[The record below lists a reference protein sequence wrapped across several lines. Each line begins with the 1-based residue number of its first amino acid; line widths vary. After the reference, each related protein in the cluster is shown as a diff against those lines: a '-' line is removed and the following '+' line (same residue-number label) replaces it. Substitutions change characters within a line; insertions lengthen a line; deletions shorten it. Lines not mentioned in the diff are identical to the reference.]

1 MTEEQRNAIRQRLEG
16 MNGNI
21 QPEYQPRE
29 PEENDKGILD
39 TMIDGV
45 KDAAEWVAD
54 SAVGQFVKNAATE
67 AYEDTRDVLMAKSWD
82 EAHEAYNRHDLT
94 ANINAVANDNN
105 SFFQPVAQA
114 IQQSS
119 TAADYFFSETG
130 KLSQA
135 RTVEQELG
143 IPVAVTMADSES
155 WKKANAMYQENLE
168 YKKLAEEN
176 GQQWSIDDFYSRYPV
191 VKEVAEA
198 DPAAGALILKDA
210 PKIRREL
217 DIIDG
222 FSQYLSM
229 GNKQL
234 ELNNLRFKSHG
245 GNLSENDKQRMQ
257 DLEKQLDIEQK
268 LYDVKF
274 RDNPI
279 LYALSTVGQ
288 SLPEMGQSIYAGMED
303 AGAWWAAGTW
313 AGAGVGSALGPGGAA
328 AGAVAGGA
336 AGGIIGTVKGVAK
349 AVATSEA
356 RREVLRQVAMES
368 AAKATAPQL
377 MKAGMQFGAF
387 RGMVAPEIGDR
398 YDEYKK
404 LRDSKGN
411 PLLSDDEA
419 WGNAI
424 LGGSANAA
432 LEVVPTFGVLGKLAT
447 PGKQSARVF
456 EDIIAGHTAKTQL
469 ASHMGDSFRKFMG
482 GTLKVGATESFEE
495 ATQQI
500 SDDIIMNN
508 IKNDNGGR
516 AYSEKYGV
524 LYDEGKALT
533 AKEIL
538 GNAIDAAVVAIPSSL
553 IFGMAGSIGS
563 GAASTGRYAARQRHL
578 SQIEANNGAM
588 ARHTYTGTIM
598 AQELQEAVHDS
609 DLQQTAPDVQKK
621 LIHDKAAGTG
631 FEVMY
636 IDTEMAMQKENGKE
650 DLAQVAKA
658 AGIDEEALQTA
669 VETKGTLAV
678 PLECFAQSEASSEI
692 LDAASFN
699 VEADSMARMRE
710 NAKHTLETMKANA
723 EKLVEQQINLVK
735 TIPQELYPE
744 DTPEAQVYRD
754 LVEAAIVTDM
764 ENPARGLKQLIQQ
777 AEAEKLAILQ
787 PALNFLNDTHGQ
799 GVSIIDTGDGRGIR
813 VSENAKWYQD
823 FYREHKRKPTKQEL
837 MDIASDM
844 VSGKSNIEYF
854 TVTDE
859 HMAAEADKVSADLSA
874 VNDRLEALNSV
885 KDKVQQINST
895 EMKIAESMSPEAYK
909 VYRNYMTMLGNA
921 PGTASRAARVNA
933 VLLAHMAERLAE
945 NTRRATGNQ
954 EYTAVDA
961 AKKIEL
967 QLGGAYN
974 SGSNMNQAM
983 FDVSKVGVSS
993 LKEFADKVKEVE
1005 SEGKAPSKVMWVDN
1019 STGVVYPGAQL
1030 KHAITKHELTEDDLA
1045 NIQSGINKLTD
1056 VYKSKQHEGMFH
1068 GQPIFGKCYT
1078 NGELYF
1084 VCLEM
1089 RSGGEAVFLT
1099 ASKTNESLFE
1109 TYKKEHGSERLCS
1122 QGEPVPDSNHALS
1135 IPNIQELLGIVKNGN
1150 TLNQMAGEHAKTAAL
1165 DKLEQAKAMAE
1176 DSSSEEIY
1184 KATGWFKG
1192 QDGKWRFEIPD
1203 NLEAITLDKLLND
1216 KRAKLGEIYDNPQ
1229 LFEAYPDLK
1238 DVPVR
1243 IEEIEKGFN
1252 GFAYA
1257 DAITISAS
1265 LKNDNEAKSILVHE
1279 IQHLIQKREGFA
1291 RGGGPKTAREQIR
1304 EEQRILDR
1312 QFGSFAEDEKA
1323 YLVYQDMWMDA
1334 TLIEFDDKKA
1344 ARASAEIEKLEK
1356 RISKERRAEIQEI
1369 KARRTALK
1377 NALTEGGDGVDLY
1390 WRLAGEQEA
1399 RYIESRAAQ
1408 NSENV
1413 KEYKKQQRKA
1423 DEYKQKYNKAFSD
1436 ASSEV
1441 QALLSK
1447 LDSISIGEKAD
1458 DKVWDT
1464 IDKLENE
1471 INERPGGK
1479 EALEAYQ
1486 AWTWERDTAR
1496 ECYQKIEEGR
1506 YMPSPHGI
1514 DAIVIFGNMAIPANA
1529 TVEASTQNTLHG
1541 DEQEVQRQ
1549 IRAKEEL
1556 LNSEPVVE
1564 ITENILAGKDKA
1576 ELKKYFRKMY
1586 QHTEAGAKYPQPT
1599 VVYTKYGEPVCI
1611 TVNGTYKEMVRH
1623 SADKRVIMLM
1633 PYLKQI
1639 LENSTLMF
1647 SEKPLTGRIK
1657 KLNSV
1662 TNGYS
1667 HYACKVSI
1675 DGENVL
1681 VRAVIRRST
1690 NGDYCY
1696 DINIDNYQQEKKDS
1710 SQPGWPDHNSGAVM
1724 KNPSK
1729 SASIISDWIGK
1740 VNSHNLSVIS
1750 GNKGSVKQNETFNQ
1764 TAWHG
1769 SPYNFDSFDLGAVGN
1784 GSGANMHGW
1793 GLYFAGNKKEIKAY
1807 RKLLG
1812 KKGFGYKVDIPESD
1826 SMMDENTVFKKMPSK
1841 IQQAVTIVYNSF
1853 SDEQKRIFAEKML
1866 GNLSASKDEVALN
1879 QSLLDYKACVRF
1891 FDVAINKTKIPAFRL
1906 RASKRSM
1913 LRFGYTEEQV
1923 ERMISDADYAQAEKA
1938 QFEASNAKD
1947 VDSKQ
1952 NKLEL
1957 MKQEREIE
1965 NTKALKNVMSVLA
1978 ESNSVRFV
1986 GSQIYNALTAALDN
2000 DIKNTSLALKNAGV
2014 EGISYKGEEGRCYV
2028 VFDDKAVSIIEKF
2041 NQEIKGQTG
2050 TTANGQYIVSLFEKA
2065 DESTFMHEMAHVYL
2079 LELEK
2084 LAELDDQCRA
2094 DLNTI
2099 MEWAN
2104 YHEGDEK
2111 KFKGSPFAKEFRQM
2125 ANNMLAAEQ
2134 AGDYDTVNKI
2144 RRQWAHERFA
2154 RGFEMYLQHGT
2165 APSRGLQSVFRR
2177 FKQFLSA
2184 IYIAFTGEGV
2194 RANAKVERVMARMLA
2209 SDEEIEAMALDDRY
2223 KDIAKAGGEKLL
2235 NETQQETYARWYQE
2249 AKEEAKEKLMK
2260 VMMKDLD
2267 EEHQRKYQ
2275 EALEHEREETRK
2287 NLEALPLYI
2296 AQKVAKETGNDNAVV
2311 EIGLY
2316 PTVEAYHAELA
2327 EYGSLEDTLENYM
2340 KEFAEEMDKKILQEH
2355 VSEEQLS
2362 KMMEQTVYHKKLMA
2376 FEAEALR
2383 EKEKA
2388 ANKINAKAKEA
2399 MDQVNAAV
2407 NNLPDDIDIT
2417 AEKDNKEVKKLLQA
2431 INKLRFS
2438 TRWTAKELGDIEG
2451 LAKQATKADVEKA
2464 LKEFSKEAT
2473 AWKRNLKT
2481 LEEAFKGR
2489 MQIIKKTTRSMLH
2502 NQPIS
2507 ESCDYGRYVASEKRA
2522 AEMMHKMVRAGRW
2535 DVAMIQQEARFTSA
2549 ALAEAA
2555 EKNREKVNKI
2565 LAKVAKQLT
2574 AKSVRIPVEHRYWI
2588 QKIAFDMKLDK
2599 NWQKDIGRPTSEN
2612 GRIVRKEPVRPEDC
2626 RQLAEIF
2633 AELKNSLDVQ
2643 EDMLGALDVIYQP
2656 GFTDYRALT
2665 AKQFEACIDI
2675 ISVLY
2680 KTGKNKFQLKSFDG
2694 KLISDV
2700 LNDIRLDINE
2710 QGDVINLPHVIQ
2722 NKVNDNIGGLGYND
2736 YFAKI
2741 PGIGPTLSQYGS
2753 KYLVAHMKPEEMI
2766 RLLGPVAHKYLYG
2779 LYDRAAGENGRRT
2792 AEATQ
2797 KLQEIMSVYSR
2808 KEKQNFSKQQ
2818 YKLRIGKKEETFS
2831 KENIIC
2837 MALNM
2842 GNDVNFI
2849 RLYKGLDVMGNVLQ
2863 GFVERNM
2870 TKKDWEV
2877 VQAIWDLIGSYWPET
2892 VKVEEELN
2900 GVTLER
2906 VKPTPFTVMCDGQ
2919 PIKMRGGYYPIAYNP
2934 MKSPKAEQQAMDAVT
2949 QRNMSGAQ
2957 VLGTGRGFTKSRS
2970 DTQNIERPLLLQF
2983 NVIPTH
2989 LQNVIQNITFRI
3001 AARDAYRLTHAQG
3014 FEDLVRGTLGDDALR
3029 AIDQWVVDCWRTMP
3043 TDNDLGSS
3051 IFSSAIGFLRRN
3063 AAINIMGWR
3072 WWPVI
3077 ENVTNI
3083 FPMMDRIGAAET
3095 VTAIGDYMKHRKE
3108 NDKLLLKSIFMTNR
3122 INSMDRDIGA
3132 TPGIFKAGYVTTDW
3146 LKEHAYTALAFTDLM
3161 FSKPLWCKAYKDNFA
3176 SRYQEVLR
3184 EEKEAKADLE
3194 AAQEAVKE
3202 YRIQI
3207 SESNK
3212 EIYILQQR
3220 LTEGSP
3226 YEQEA
3231 GPGTVQEINEIRKRI
3246 AELQIELEPL
3256 KKSLFKAT
3264 CEVER
3269 LSERPFKSQ
3278 SDIIKEA
3285 EHRAIQDADA
3295 VVRNVFGSGQTKDLA
3310 SVQKGGEFLKLFTAF
3325 YSFFSTQMNAILA
3338 AYYKGK
3344 FAKQDIA
3351 GGQNYKR
3358 WMPFAKAVFYRIVLT
3373 SAMATLLKM
3382 VILGDGSDD
3391 DHKYRKVKDDEGND
3405 IKEEIPL
3412 IERFFVQLA
3421 KNTVSTASGSFVG
3434 LRDIVSL
3441 YNNLVFEGTDF
3452 GRGASIGSISVG
3464 VIDKLTNT
3472 FKLVTQQEEKNARID
3487 EQEAKRQAKY
3497 DKMTPEAKKKFDE
3510 KRQYMKPAHRI
3521 TWADIAKGV
3530 AQTVTAA
3537 SAAKTGITDTMANAA
3552 MTTLQYMAD
3561 GDGRYDKTLSNIV
3574 WSAIWNKKPVE
3585 REIPQEPVKPKKKK
3599 KGADKK

>member
-744 DTPEAQVYRD
+744 DTQEAQVYRD

-983 FDVSKVGVSS
+983 FDVSKRGVSS
-993 LKEFADKVKEVE
+993 LNGFADKLAVLVKQGTE
-1005 SEGKAPSKVMWVDN
+1005 ASKVMWIDKSVN
-1019 STGVVYPGAQL
+1019 VIYPGAQL
-1030 KHAITKHELTEDDLA
+1030 NHAITKHNLTEDDLA
-1045 NIQSGINKLTD
+1045 NIQSGINTLTD
-1056 VYKSKQHEGMFH
+1056 VYTSQQKVGIFM
-1068 GQPIFGKCYT
+1068 GQPVFGKT
-1078 NGELYF
+1078 AVNGIEYYI
-1084 VCLEM
+1084 CLEF
-1089 RSGGEAVFLT
+1089 SPNGDVYFLT
-1099 ASKTNESLFE
+1099 ASKTNDKMYDE
-1109 TYKKEHGSERLCS
+1109 YKKEHGSERLCS
-1122 QGEPVPDSNHALS
+1122 QSEPVPHSNHALS

-1150 TLNQMAGEHAKTAAL
+1150 TLNQMAGENAKTAAL

-1192 QDGKWRFEIPD
+1192 QDGK
-1203 NLEAITLDKLLND
+1203 
-1216 KRAKLGEIYDNPQ
+1216 
-1229 LFEAYPDLK
+1229 
-1238 DVPVR
+1238 
-1243 IEEIEKGFN
+1243 
-1252 GFAYA
+1252 
-1257 DAITISAS
+1257 
-1265 LKNDNEAKSILVHE
+1265 
-1279 IQHLIQKREGFA
+1279 
-1291 RGGGPKTAREQIR
+1291 
-1304 EEQRILDR
+1304 
-1312 QFGSFAEDEKA
+1312 
-1323 YLVYQDMWMDA
+1323 
-1334 TLIEFDDKKA
+1334 
-1344 ARASAEIEKLEK
+1344 
-1356 RISKERRAEIQEI
+1356 
-1369 KARRTALK
+1369 
-1377 NALTEGGDGVDLY
+1377 
-1390 WRLAGEQEA
+1390 
-1399 RYIESRAAQ
+1399 
-1408 NSENV
+1408 
-1413 KEYKKQQRKA
+1413 
-1423 DEYKQKYNKAFSD
+1423 
-1436 ASSEV
+1436 
-1441 QALLSK
+1441 
-1447 LDSISIGEKAD
+1447 
-1458 DKVWDT
+1458 
-1464 IDKLENE
+1464 
-1471 INERPGGK
+1471 
-1479 EALEAYQ
+1479 
-1486 AWTWERDTAR
+1486 
-1496 ECYQKIEEGR
+1496 
-1506 YMPSPHGI
+1506 
-1514 DAIVIFGNMAIPANA
+1514 MAIPANA
-1529 TVEASTQNTLHG
+1529 TVKASVQNTLHG

-1576 ELKKYFRKMY
+1576 ELKKYFREMY

-1729 SASIISDWIGK
+1729 SASIISDWIEK
-1740 VNSHNLSVIS
+1740 VNSHNLSILS
-1750 GNKGSVKQNETFNQ
+1750 GNGESVKKNEIFNQ

-1793 GLYFAGNKKEIKAY
+1793 GLYFAGNKKEIQAY
-1807 RKLLG
+1807 RKILG
-1812 KKGFGYKVDIPESD
+1812 KKGFGYKVDIPELD

-1853 SDEQKRIFAEKML
+1853 SDEQKRIFAEKIL

-1879 QSLLDYKACVRF
+1879 QSILDYKACVRF

-2431 INKLRFS
+2431 INKLRFA

-3132 TPGIFKAGYVTTDW
+3132 TPGIFKAGYVATDW

-3412 IERFFVQLA
+3412 MERFFVQLA

-3521 TWADIAKGV
+3521 TWADIAKGF

>member
-16 MNGNI
+16 MSGNI

-45 KDAAEWVAD
+45 KEAAEWVAD

-387 RGMVAPEIGDR
+387 RGMAAPEIGDR

-469 ASHMGDSFRKFMG
+469 ASHMGDSFKKFMG

-744 DTPEAQVYRD
+744 DTQEAQVYRD

-967 QLGGAYN
+967 QLGGAYSSN
-974 SGSNMNQAM
+974 SNMNQAM
-983 FDVSKVGVSS
+983 FDVSKRGVSS
-993 LKEFADKVKEVE
+993 LNGFADKLAVLVKQGTE
-1005 SEGKAPSKVMWVDN
+1005 ASKVMWIDKSVN
-1019 STGVVYPGAQL
+1019 VIYPGAQL
-1030 KHAITKHELTEDDLA
+1030 NHAITKHNLTEDDLA
-1045 NIQSGINKLTD
+1045 NIQSGINTLTD
-1056 VYKSKQHEGMFH
+1056 VYTSQQKVGIFM
-1068 GQPIFGKCYT
+1068 GQPVFGKT
-1078 NGELYF
+1078 AVNGIEYYI
-1084 VCLEM
+1084 CLEF
-1089 RSGGEAVFLT
+1089 SPNGDVYFLT
-1099 ASKTNESLFE
+1099 ASKTNDKMYDE
-1109 TYKKEHGSERLCS
+1109 YKKEHGSERLCS
-1122 QGEPVPDSNHALS
+1122 QSEPVPHSNHALS

-1165 DKLEQAKAMAE
+1165 DKLEHAKAMVE
-1176 DSSSEEIY
+1176 DGRTPEDIY

-1243 IEEIEKGFN
+1243 IEEIENGFN

-1312 QFGSFAEDEKA
+1312 QFGSFSEDEKA

-1529 TVEASTQNTLHG
+1529 Q
-1541 DEQEVQRQ
+1541 
-1549 IRAKEEL
+1549 
-1556 LNSEPVVE
+1556 SE
-1564 ITENILAGKDKA
+1564 I
-1576 ELKKYFRKMY
+1576 
-1586 QHTEAGAKYPQPT
+1586 
-1599 VVYTKYGEPVCI
+1599 
-1611 TVNGTYKEMVRH
+1611 
-1623 SADKRVIMLM
+1623 
-1633 PYLKQI
+1633 
-1639 LENSTLMF
+1639 
-1647 SEKPLTGRIK
+1647 
-1657 KLNSV
+1657 
-1662 TNGYS
+1662 
-1667 HYACKVSI
+1667 
-1675 DGENVL
+1675 
-1681 VRAVIRRST
+1681 
-1690 NGDYCY
+1690 
-1696 DINIDNYQQEKKDS
+1696 
-1710 SQPGWPDHNSGAVM
+1710 
-1724 KNPSK
+1724 
-1729 SASIISDWIGK
+1729 
-1740 VNSHNLSVIS
+1740 
-1750 GNKGSVKQNETFNQ
+1750 FNQ
-1764 TAWHG
+1764 MAWHG
-1769 SPYNFDSFDLGAVGN
+1769 SPYNFDSFDLGAIGTGEGQQV
-1784 GSGANMHGW
+1784 HGW
-1793 GLYFAGNKKEIKAY
+1793 GLYFAKDRKVSEAYKEVVGTQRQVVVWDGKEYFASEDGDFDWSAGIFSDEKYKYGEAMCYVLDCLSEGMTKKEAIKDLQASIDSGRIRGKY
-1807 RKLLG
+1807 ADEAMKAISIL
-1812 KKGFGYKVDIPESD
+1812 KKGTGRLKNQPTLMQVEIPESQN
-1826 SMMDENTVFKKMPSK
+1826 MLDENKSVCYQPLPVLEALVK
-1841 IQQAVTIVYNSF
+1841 IKAISPAVYKSIKLAVENEGDKGREVMHKYFTEYAEYDRGAIDDDAMQACF
-1853 SDEQKRIFAEKML
+1853 DETLKVV
-1866 GNLSASKDEVALN
+1866 KDEDTL
-1879 QSLLDYKACVRF
+1879 
-1891 FDVAINKTKIPAFRL
+1891 
-1906 RASKRSM
+1906 ASA
-1913 LRFGYTEEQV
+1913 G
-1923 ERMISDADYAQAEKA
+1923 ISDSEYHN
-1938 QFEASNAKD
+1938 FLSG
-1947 VDSKQ
+1947 
-1952 NKLEL
+1952 
-1957 MKQEREIE
+1957 
-1965 NTKALKNVMSVLA
+1965 KNIYNMLS
-1978 ESNSVRFV
+1978 RWY
-1986 GSQIYNALTAALDN
+1986 GSQKEA
-2000 DIKNTSLALKNAGV
+2000 SLALSKAGI
-2014 EGISYKGEEGRCYV
+2014 EGISYEGDRDGRCYV

-2209 SDEEIEAMALDDRY
+2209 SDEEIEAMTLDDRY

-2934 MKSPKAEQQAMDAVT
+2934 MKSPKSEQQAMDAVT

-3132 TPGIFKAGYVTTDW
+3132 TPGIFKAGYVATDW

-3161 FSKPLWCKAYKDNFA
+3161 FSKPLWCEAYKDNFA

>member
-45 KDAAEWVAD
+45 KEAAEWVAD

-387 RGMVAPEIGDR
+387 RGMAAPEIGDR

-469 ASHMGDSFRKFMG
+469 ASHMGDSFKKFMG

-983 FDVSKVGVSS
+983 FDVSKRGVSS
-993 LKEFADKVKEVE
+993 LNGFADKLAVLVKQGTE
-1005 SEGKAPSKVMWVDN
+1005 ASKVMWIDKSVN
-1019 STGVVYPGAQL
+1019 VIYPGAQL
-1030 KHAITKHELTEDDLA
+1030 NHAITKHNLTEDDLA
-1045 NIQSGINKLTD
+1045 NIQSGINTLTD
-1056 VYKSKQHEGMFH
+1056 VYTSQQKVGIFM
-1068 GQPIFGKCYT
+1068 GQPVFGKT
-1078 NGELYF
+1078 AVNGIEYYI
-1084 VCLEM
+1084 CLEF
-1089 RSGGEAVFLT
+1089 SPNGDVYFLT
-1099 ASKTNESLFE
+1099 ASKTNDKMYDE
-1109 TYKKEHGSERLCS
+1109 YKKEHGSERLCS
-1122 QGEPVPDSNHALS
+1122 QSEPVPHSNHALS

-1150 TLNQMAGEHAKTAAL
+1150 TLKQMAGEHAKTAAL
-1165 DKLEQAKAMAE
+1165 DKLKQAKAMVE
-1176 DSSSEEIY
+1176 DGRTPEDIY

-1312 QFGSFAEDEKA
+1312 QFGSFSEDEKA

-1576 ELKKYFRKMY
+1576 ELKKYFREMY

-1681 VRAVIRRST
+1681 VRAVIRRSN

-1729 SASIISDWIGK
+1729 SASIVSDWIEK
-1740 VNSHNLSVIS
+1740 VNSHNLSILS
-1750 GNKGSVKQNETFNQ
+1750 GNGGSVKKNE
-1764 TAWHG
+1764 
-1769 SPYNFDSFDLGAVGN
+1769 
-1784 GSGANMHGW
+1784 
-1793 GLYFAGNKKEIKAY
+1793 I
-1807 RKLLG
+1807 
-1812 KKGFGYKVDIPESD
+1812 
-1826 SMMDENTVFKKMPSK
+1826 
-1841 IQQAVTIVYNSF
+1841 
-1853 SDEQKRIFAEKML
+1853 
-1866 GNLSASKDEVALN
+1866 
-1879 QSLLDYKACVRF
+1879 
-1891 FDVAINKTKIPAFRL
+1891 
-1906 RASKRSM
+1906 
-1913 LRFGYTEEQV
+1913 
-1923 ERMISDADYAQAEKA
+1923 
-1938 QFEASNAKD
+1938 
-1947 VDSKQ
+1947 
-1952 NKLEL
+1952 
-1957 MKQEREIE
+1957 
-1965 NTKALKNVMSVLA
+1965 
-1978 ESNSVRFV
+1978 
-1986 GSQIYNALTAALDN
+1986 
-2000 DIKNTSLALKNAGV
+2000 
-2014 EGISYKGEEGRCYV
+2014 
-2028 VFDDKAVSIIEKF
+2028 F

-2209 SDEEIEAMALDDRY
+2209 SDEEIEAMTLDDRY

-2327 EYGSLEDTLENYM
+2327 EYGSLEDTLEDYM

-2934 MKSPKAEQQAMDAVT
+2934 MKSPRAEQQAMDAVT

-3014 FEDLVRGTLGDDALR
+3014 FQDLVRGTLGDDALR

-3132 TPGIFKAGYVTTDW
+3132 TPGIFKAGYVATDW

>member
-54 SAVGQFVKNAATE
+54 SAVGQFIKNTD
-67 AYEDTRDVLMAKSWD
+67 AYKDTRDVLMAKSWD

-210 PKIRREL
+210 PKVRREL

-245 GNLSENDKQRMQ
+245 GDLSENDKQRMQ

-349 AVATSEA
+349 AVATSET
-356 RREVLRQVAMES
+356 RREILRQVAMES

-377 MKAGMQFGAF
+377 LKAGMQFGAF
-387 RGMVAPEIGDR
+387 RGMAAPEIGDR
-398 YDEYKK
+398 YDEYKN

-419 WGNAI
+419 WSNAI

-432 LEVVPTFGVLGKLAT
+432 LEVLPTFGVLGKLAT

-469 ASHMGDSFRKFMG
+469 ASHMGDSFKKFLS
-482 GTLKVGATESFEE
+482 GTLKVGTTESFEE

-508 IKNDNGGR
+508 IKNANGGR

-538 GNAIDAAVVAIPSSL
+538 GNAIDAAVAAIPSSL

-578 SQIEANNGAM
+578 SQIEANSGAM

-636 IDTEMAMQKENGKE
+636 IDTEMAMQKETGKE

-874 VNDRLEALNSV
+874 INDKLEALNSV

-967 QLGGAYN
+967 QLGGAYSSN
-974 SGSNMNQAM
+974 SNMNQAM

-993 LKEFADKVKEVE
+993 LKEFADKIAEKGKEGVNV
-1005 SEGKAPSKVMWVDN
+1005 SKIKWVDN
-1019 STGVVYPGAQL
+1019 ENKVTYPGAQV
-1030 KHAITKHELTEDDLA
+1030 KHAIRKHSLNMNDLN
-1045 NIQSGINKLTD
+1045 NIQDGVNKLQD
-1056 VYKSKQHEGMFH
+1056 VCLSKIEVGEYGGVPVFAKSNID
-1068 GQPIFGKCYT
+1068 GQ
-1078 NGELYF
+1078 LYF
-1084 VCLEM
+1084 VCLEF
-1089 RSGGEAVFLT
+1089 RPDGETVFLT
-1099 ASKTNESLFE
+1099 ATRTTEKMFE
-1109 TYKKEHGSERLCS
+1109 TYKKEHGSERSINL
-1122 QGEPVPDSNHALS
+1122 GDLTTDSNRALS

-1150 TLNQMAGEHAKTAAL
+1150 ALNQMAGEHAKTAAL
-1165 DKLEQAKAMAE
+1165 DKLEQAKAMEE
-1176 DSSSEEIY
+1176 DRSREDIY

-1192 QDGKWRFEIPD
+1192 YDGKWRFEIPD
-1203 NLEAITLDKLLND
+1203 NLEAISLDKLLKNKYAD
-1216 KRAKLGEIYDNPQ
+1216 LGEVYDNPQ
-1229 LFEAYPDLK
+1229 LFEAYPKLK
-1238 DVPVR
+1238 NVMIF
-1243 IEEIEKGFN
+1243 IEELGGRTA
-1252 GFAYA
+1252 GFAS
-1257 DAITISAS
+1257 AINNTITLSAS
-1265 LKNDNEAKSILVHE
+1265 LKNDDEIKSTLVHE
-1279 IQHLIQKREGFA
+1279 IQHLIQGREGFA
-1291 RGGGPKTAREQIR
+1291 RGGNSQNARAQIR
-1304 EEQRILDR
+1304 GEIEVLDGQRAR
-1312 QFGSFAEDEKA
+1312 FSEDEKA
-1323 YLVYQDMWMDA
+1323 YLAYQDMWMNA
-1334 TLIEFDDKKA
+1334 ALVEFDGEKA
-1344 ARASAEIEKLEK
+1344 DRAAAEIEKLKK
-1356 RISKERRAEIQEI
+1356 RISKERQVEILGLDGRRKALI
-1369 KARRTALK
+1369 K
-1377 NALTEGGDGVDLY
+1377 ALTEGGDDLNLY

-1399 RYIESRAAQ
+1399 RYVQSRAALNNQ
-1408 NSENV
+1408 GN
-1413 KEYKKQQRKA
+1413 
-1423 DEYKQKYNKAFSD
+1423 
-1436 ASSEV
+1436 
-1441 QALLSK
+1441 
-1447 LDSISIGEKAD
+1447 
-1458 DKVWDT
+1458 
-1464 IDKLENE
+1464 
-1471 INERPGGK
+1471 K
-1479 EALEAYQ
+1479 EAA
-1486 AWTWERDTAR
+1486 D
-1496 ECYQKIEEGR
+1496 
-1506 YMPSPHGI
+1506 MPSPHDV
-1514 DAIVIFGNMAIPANA
+1514 DAIVVFGNMAIPANA
-1529 TVEASTQNTLHG
+1529 TVETSAQNTLHG

-1576 ELKKYFRKMY
+1576 ELKKYFREMY
-1586 QHTEAGAKYPQPT
+1586 QHTEAGAKYPQST

-1623 SADKRVIMLM
+1623 SADKRIIMLM

-1696 DINIDNYQQEKKDS
+1696 DINIDNYQQEKKDP

-1729 SASIISDWIGK
+1729 SASIISDWIEK
-1740 VNSHNLSVIS
+1740 VNSHNLSILS
-1750 GNKGSVKQNETFNQ
+1750 GNGESVKQNETFNQ
-1764 TAWHG
+1764 MAWHG

-1812 KKGFGYKVDIPESD
+1812 EKGFGYKVDIPESD

-1853 SDEQKRIFAEKML
+1853 SDEQKRIFAEKIL
-1866 GNLSASKDEVALN
+1866 GNLSTSKDEVALN
-1879 QSLLDYKACVRF
+1879 QSILDYKACVRF

-1913 LRFGYTEEQV
+1913 LRVGYTEEQI
-1923 ERMISDADYAQAEKA
+1923 ERIISNVDYAQAEKA
-1938 QFEASNAKD
+1938 QFEASHAKD
-1947 VDSKQ
+1947 IDSKQ

-1965 NTKALKNVMSVLA
+1965 NAKALKNVMSVLA

-2014 EGISYKGEEGRCYV
+2014 EGISYKGEEGKCYV

-2094 DLNTI
+2094 DLETI

-2209 SDEEIEAMALDDRY
+2209 SDEEIEAMTLDDRY

-2327 EYGSLEDTLENYM
+2327 EYGSLKDTLENYM

-2362 KMMEQTVYHKKLMA
+2362 KMMEQTVHHKKLMA

-2399 MDQVNAAV
+2399 MDQVSAAV

-2588 QKIAFDMKLDK
+2588 KKIAFDMKLDK

-2700 LNDIRLDINE
+2700 LNDIRLDISE

-2753 KYLVAHMKPEEMI
+2753 KYLVAHMKPEEII

-2900 GVTLER
+2900 GVTLEG

-2949 QRNMSGAQ
+2949 QTNMSGAQ

-3132 TPGIFKAGYVTTDW
+3132 MPGIFKAGYATTDW

-3184 EEKEAKADLE
+3184 EEKEAKEDLE

-3231 GPGTVQEINEIRKRI
+3231 GPGTVQEINDIRKRI

-3285 EHRAIQDADA
+3285 EYRAIQDADA

-3391 DHKYRKVKDDEGND
+3391 DHKYGKVKDGDGND

-3434 LRDIVSL
+3434 LRDIVNL

-3464 VIDKLTNT
+3464 VIDKLTKT

-3530 AQTVTAA
+3530 AQTVTAV
-3537 SAAKTGITDTMANAA
+3537 SAAKTGITDTMANAVT
-3552 MTTLQYMAD
+3552 TTLQYMAD
-3561 GDGRYDKTLSNIV
+3561 GDGRYDKSLSNIV

-3585 REIPQEPVKPKKKK
+3585 REIPQKPVKPKKKK

>member
-16 MNGNI
+16 MSGNI

-29 PEENDKGILD
+29 SEENDKGILD

-45 KDAAEWVAD
+45 KEAAEWVAD

-176 GQQWSIDDFYSRYPV
+176 GQQWSIDDFHSRYPV

-387 RGMVAPEIGDR
+387 RGMAAPEIGDR

-469 ASHMGDSFRKFMG
+469 ASHMGDSFKKFMG

-508 IKNDNGGR
+508 IKNANGGR

-744 DTPEAQVYRD
+744 DTQEAQVYRD

-983 FDVSKVGVSS
+983 FDVSKRGVSS
-993 LKEFADKVKEVE
+993 LNGFADKLAVLVKQGTE
-1005 SEGKAPSKVMWVDN
+1005 ASKVMWIDKSVN
-1019 STGVVYPGAQL
+1019 VIYPGAQL
-1030 KHAITKHELTEDDLA
+1030 NHAITKHNLTEDDLA
-1045 NIQSGINKLTD
+1045 NIQSGINSLTD
-1056 VYKSKQHEGMFH
+1056 VYTSQQKVGIFM
-1068 GQPIFGKCYT
+1068 GQPVFGKT
-1078 NGELYF
+1078 AVNGIEYYI
-1084 VCLEM
+1084 CLEF
-1089 RSGGEAVFLT
+1089 SPNGDVYFLT
-1099 ASKTNESLFE
+1099 ASKTNDKMYDE
-1109 TYKKEHGSERLCS
+1109 YKKEHGSERLCS
-1122 QGEPVPDSNHALS
+1122 QSEPVPHSNHALS

-1192 QDGKWRFEIPD
+1192 QDGK
-1203 NLEAITLDKLLND
+1203 
-1216 KRAKLGEIYDNPQ
+1216 
-1229 LFEAYPDLK
+1229 
-1238 DVPVR
+1238 
-1243 IEEIEKGFN
+1243 
-1252 GFAYA
+1252 
-1257 DAITISAS
+1257 
-1265 LKNDNEAKSILVHE
+1265 
-1279 IQHLIQKREGFA
+1279 
-1291 RGGGPKTAREQIR
+1291 
-1304 EEQRILDR
+1304 
-1312 QFGSFAEDEKA
+1312 
-1323 YLVYQDMWMDA
+1323 
-1334 TLIEFDDKKA
+1334 
-1344 ARASAEIEKLEK
+1344 
-1356 RISKERRAEIQEI
+1356 
-1369 KARRTALK
+1369 
-1377 NALTEGGDGVDLY
+1377 
-1390 WRLAGEQEA
+1390 
-1399 RYIESRAAQ
+1399 
-1408 NSENV
+1408 
-1413 KEYKKQQRKA
+1413 
-1423 DEYKQKYNKAFSD
+1423 
-1436 ASSEV
+1436 
-1441 QALLSK
+1441 
-1447 LDSISIGEKAD
+1447 
-1458 DKVWDT
+1458 
-1464 IDKLENE
+1464 
-1471 INERPGGK
+1471 
-1479 EALEAYQ
+1479 
-1486 AWTWERDTAR
+1486 
-1496 ECYQKIEEGR
+1496 
-1506 YMPSPHGI
+1506 
-1514 DAIVIFGNMAIPANA
+1514 MAIPANA

-1576 ELKKYFRKMY
+1576 ELKKYFREMY

-1729 SASIISDWIGK
+1729 SASIISDWIEK
-1740 VNSHNLSVIS
+1740 VNSHNLSILS
-1750 GNKGSVKQNETFNQ
+1750 GNGESVKKNEIFNQ

-1769 SPYNFDSFDLGAVGN
+1769 SPYNFDSFDLGAIGTGEGQQV
-1784 GSGANMHGW
+1784 HGW
-1793 GLYFAGNKKEIKAY
+1793 GLYFAKDRKVSEAYKEVVGTQRQVVVWDGKEYFASEDGDFDWSAGIFSDEKYKYGEAMCYVLDCLSEGMTKKEAIKDLQASIDSGRIRGKY
-1807 RKLLG
+1807 TDEAMKAISIL
-1812 KKGFGYKVDIPESD
+1812 KKGTGGLKNQPTLMQVEIPESQN
-1826 SMMDENTVFKKMPSK
+1826 MLDENKSVCYQPLPVLEALVK
-1841 IQQAVTIVYNSF
+1841 IKAISPAVYKSIKLAVENEGDKGREFMHKYFTEYAEYDRGAIDDDAMQACF
-1853 SDEQKRIFAEKML
+1853 DETLKVV
-1866 GNLSASKDEVALN
+1866 KDEDTL
-1879 QSLLDYKACVRF
+1879 
-1891 FDVAINKTKIPAFRL
+1891 
-1906 RASKRSM
+1906 ASA
-1913 LRFGYTEEQV
+1913 G
-1923 ERMISDADYAQAEKA
+1923 ISDSEYHN
-1938 QFEASNAKD
+1938 FLSG
-1947 VDSKQ
+1947 
-1952 NKLEL
+1952 
-1957 MKQEREIE
+1957 
-1965 NTKALKNVMSVLA
+1965 KNIYNMLS
-1978 ESNSVRFV
+1978 RWY
-1986 GSQIYNALTAALDN
+1986 GSQKEA
-2000 DIKNTSLALKNAGV
+2000 SLALSKAGI
-2014 EGISYKGEEGRCYV
+2014 EGISYEGDKDGRCYV

-2209 SDEEIEAMALDDRY
+2209 SDEEIEAMTLDDRY

-2900 GVTLER
+2900 GVTLEG

-2934 MKSPKAEQQAMDAVT
+2934 MKSPRAEQQAMDAVT

-3132 TPGIFKAGYVTTDW
+3132 TPGIFKAGYVATDW

>member
-29 PEENDKGILD
+29 SEENDKGILD

-105 SFFQPVAQA
+105 NFFQPVAQA

-210 PKIRREL
+210 PTIRREL

-245 GNLSENDKQRMQ
+245 GDLSENDKQRMQ

-377 MKAGMQFGAF
+377 FKAGMQFGTF
-387 RGMVAPEIGDR
+387 RGMAAPEIGDR
-398 YDEYKK
+398 YDEYKN

-419 WGNAI
+419 WSNAI

-432 LEVVPTFGVLGKLAT
+432 LEVMPTFGVLGKLAT

-469 ASHMGDSFRKFMG
+469 ASHMGDSFKKFMG

-508 IKNDNGGR
+508 IKNANGGR

-524 LYDEGKALT
+524 LYDEGKVLT

-631 FEVMY
+631 FEVMH
-636 IDTEMAMQKENGKE
+636 IDTEMAMQKESGKE

-874 VNDRLEALNSV
+874 INDKLEALNSV

-974 SGSNMNQAM
+974 SGNNMNQAM

-993 LKEFADKVKEVE
+993 LKEFADKIAEKGKEGVNV
-1005 SEGKAPSKVMWVDN
+1005 SKIKWVDN
-1019 STGVVYPGAQL
+1019 ENKVTYPGAQV
-1030 KHAITKHELTEDDLA
+1030 KHAIRKHSLNMNDLN
-1045 NIQSGINKLTD
+1045 NIQDGVNKLQD
-1056 VYKSKQHEGMFH
+1056 VCLSKIEVGEYGGVPVFSKSNID
-1068 GQPIFGKCYT
+1068 GQ
-1078 NGELYF
+1078 LYF
-1084 VCLEM
+1084 VCLEF
-1089 RSGGEAVFLT
+1089 RPDGETVFLT
-1099 ASKTNESLFE
+1099 ATRTTEKMFE
-1109 TYKKEHGSERLCS
+1109 TYKKEHGSERSINL
-1122 QGEPVPDSNHALS
+1122 GDLTTDSNRALS

-1150 TLNQMAGEHAKTAAL
+1150 ALNQMAGEHAKTAAL
-1165 DKLEQAKAMAE
+1165 DKLEQAKAMAGDKTPE
-1176 DSSSEEIY
+1176 DIY

-1203 NLEAITLDKLLND
+1203 NLEAISLDKLLND

-1291 RGGGPKTAREQIR
+1291 RGGGPETAREQIR

-1312 QFGSFAEDEKA
+1312 QFGSFSEDEKA

-1356 RISKERRAEIQEI
+1356 RIGKERRAEIQEI

-1486 AWTWERDTAR
+1486 AWTWERDTAS
-1496 ECYQKIEEGR
+1496 ECYQKIEADR
-1506 YMPSPHGI
+1506 YMPSPHGT

-1529 TVEASTQNTLHG
+1529 QS
-1541 DEQEVQRQ
+1541 
-1549 IRAKEEL
+1549 
-1556 LNSEPVVE
+1556 
-1564 ITENILAGKDKA
+1564 
-1576 ELKKYFRKMY
+1576 
-1586 QHTEAGAKYPQPT
+1586 
-1599 VVYTKYGEPVCI
+1599 
-1611 TVNGTYKEMVRH
+1611 
-1623 SADKRVIMLM
+1623 
-1633 PYLKQI
+1633 
-1639 LENSTLMF
+1639 
-1647 SEKPLTGRIK
+1647 
-1657 KLNSV
+1657 
-1662 TNGYS
+1662 
-1667 HYACKVSI
+1667 
-1675 DGENVL
+1675 
-1681 VRAVIRRST
+1681 
-1690 NGDYCY
+1690 
-1696 DINIDNYQQEKKDS
+1696 
-1710 SQPGWPDHNSGAVM
+1710 
-1724 KNPSK
+1724 
-1729 SASIISDWIGK
+1729 
-1740 VNSHNLSVIS
+1740 
-1750 GNKGSVKQNETFNQ
+1750 ETFNQ

-1793 GLYFAGNKKEIKAY
+1793 GLYFAGNKKEIQAY
-1807 RKLLG
+1807 RKILG
-1812 KKGFGYKVDIPESD
+1812 KKGFGYKVNIPELD

-1841 IQQAVTIVYNSF
+1841 IQQAVTVVYNSF
-1853 SDEQKRIFAEKML
+1853 SDEQKRIFAEKIL

-1879 QSLLDYKACVRF
+1879 QSILDYKACVRF
-1891 FDVAINKTKIPAFRL
+1891 FDVAINKTQIPAFRL

-1923 ERMISDADYAQAEKA
+1923 ERMISDVDYAQAEKA
-1938 QFEASNAKD
+1938 QFEASHAKD
-1947 VDSKQ
+1947 IDSKQ

-2084 LAELDDQCRA
+2084 LAKLDEQCRA

-2104 YHEGDEK
+2104 YHDGDEK

-2209 SDEEIEAMALDDRY
+2209 SDEEIEAMTLDDRY

-2235 NETQQETYARWYQE
+2235 TETQQETYARWYQE

-2275 EALEHEREETRK
+2275 ETLEHEREETRK

-2296 AQKVAKETGNDNAVV
+2296 AQKVAKETGSDNTVV

-2316 PTVEAYHAELA
+2316 PTVEAYQAELA

-2399 MDQVNAAV
+2399 MEQVNAAV

-2431 INKLRFS
+2431 INKLRFA
-2438 TRWTAKELGDIEG
+2438 TRWTAEELGDIER
-2451 LAKQATKADVEKA
+2451 LTKQATKADVEKA

-2489 MQIIKKTTRSMLH
+2489 MQIIRKTTRSMLH

-2565 LAKVAKQLT
+2565 LAKVSKQLT
-2574 AKSVRIPVEHRYWI
+2574 ARSVRIPVEHRYWI

-2612 GRIVRKEPVRPEDC
+2612 TRIVRKEPVRPEDC

-2633 AELKNSLDVQ
+2633 AELKNSLDVK

-2710 QGDVINLPHVIQ
+2710 QGDVINLPDVVQ
-2722 NKVNDNIGGLGYND
+2722 KKVNDNIGGLGYND

-2741 PGIGPTLSQYGS
+2741 PGIGPTLSKYGS

-2797 KLQEIMSVYSR
+2797 KLQKIMSVYSR
-2808 KEKQNFSKQQ
+2808 KEKQEFSKQQ
-2818 YKLRIGKKEETFS
+2818 YRLRTGAGEEMLS

-2849 RLYKGLDVMGNVLQ
+2849 RLYKGLDVMGNVVQ

-2900 GVTLER
+2900 GVTLEG
-2906 VKPTPFTVMCDGQ
+2906 VEATPFTVRCDGQ

-2934 MKSPKAEQQAMDAVT
+2934 MKSTKAEQQAMDAVT
-2949 QRNMSGAQ
+2949 QTNMSGAQ

-3014 FEDLVRGTLGDDALR
+3014 FEELVKGTLGDDALR
-3029 AIDQWVVDCWRTMP
+3029 AINQWVVDCWRTMP

-3063 AAINIMGWR
+3063 AAINIMGYR
-3072 WWPVI
+3072 LWPVI

-3095 VTAIGDYMKHRKE
+3095 VTALGDYMKHRKE

-3132 TPGIFKAGYVTTDW
+3132 TPGIFKAGYATTDW
-3146 LKEHAYTALAFTDLM
+3146 LKEHAYTALTFTDLM

-3231 GPGTVQEINEIRKRI
+3231 GPGTVQEINNIRQRI

-3295 VVRNVFGSGQTKDLA
+3295 AVRNVFGSGQTKDLA

-3358 WMPFAKAVFYRIVLT
+3358 WMPFAKAIFYRIVLT

-3382 VILGDGSDD
+3382 VLLGDGSDD

-3405 IKEEIPL
+3405 IKEEIPM

-3434 LRDIVSL
+3434 LRDIVGL
-3441 YNNLVFEGTDF
+3441 YSNLVFEGTDF

-3464 VIDKLTNT
+3464 VVDKLTKT
-3472 FKLVTQQEEKNARID
+3472 FNLAAQQEERNARIE

-3510 KRQYMKPAHRI
+3510 KLQYMKPAHRI
-3521 TWADIAKGV
+3521 TNVDIAKSTV
-3530 AQTVTAA
+3530 QTATAA
-3537 SAAKTGITDTMANAA
+3537 SAAKTGITDTMASAV

-3561 GDGRYDKTLSNIV
+3561 GDGRYDKSLSNIV

-3585 REIPQEPVKPKKKK
+3585 REIPQKPVESKKKK

>member
-1 MTEEQRNAIRQRLEG
+1 MTEEQRNAIRQRLDG

-143 IPVAVTMADSES
+143 IPVAVTMSDSES

-210 PKIRREL
+210 PKVRREL

-313 AGAGVGSALGPGGAA
+313 AGASAGSLLGPGGAT
-328 AGAVAGGA
+328 AGAVAGGT
-336 AGGIIGTVKGVAK
+336 AGGVIGVVKGVAK

-356 RREVLRQVAMES
+356 RREVLRQVAMKG

-377 MKAGMQFGAF
+377 LSIGAQFGGW
-387 RGMVAPEIGDR
+387 RGLAVPETGVR
-398 YDEYKK
+398 YDEYKN
-404 LRDSKGN
+404 LRDADGN

-419 WGNAI
+419 WRLAVI
-424 LGGSANAA
+424 GGSANAA
-432 LEVVPTFGVLGKLAT
+432 LEVVPTFGVLGKLAM

-469 ASHMGDSFRKFMG
+469 ASHMGDSFKKFLS
-482 GTLKVGATESFEE
+482 GTLKIGATESFEE
-495 ATQQI
+495 GTQQI

-508 IKNDNGGR
+508 IKNANGGR

-578 SQIEANNGAM
+578 SQIEANSGAM

-636 IDTEMAMQKENGKE
+636 IDTEMAMQKESGKE

-678 PLECFAQSEASSEI
+678 PLESFAQSEASSEI
-692 LDAASFN
+692 LDSASFN

-837 MDIASDM
+837 MDMASDM
-844 VSGKSNIEYF
+844 VSGKSNIEYL

-874 VNDRLEALNSV
+874 INDRLEALNSV

-909 VYRNYMTMLGNA
+909 VYRNYMAMLGNA

-974 SGSNMNQAM
+974 SGNTMNQAM
-983 FDVSKVGVSS
+983 FDVSKRGVSS
-993 LKEFADKVKEVE
+993 LNGFADKLAVLVKQGTE
-1005 SEGKAPSKVMWVDN
+1005 ASKVMWIDKSVN
-1019 STGVVYPGAQL
+1019 VIYPGAQL
-1030 KHAITKHELTEDDLA
+1030 NHAITKHSLTEDDLA
-1045 NIQSGINKLTD
+1045 NIQSGINTLMD
-1056 VYKSKQHEGMFH
+1056 VYTSQQKVGIFM
-1068 GQPIFGKCYT
+1068 GQPVFGKT
-1078 NGELYF
+1078 AVNGIEYYI
-1084 VCLEM
+1084 CLEF
-1089 RSGGEAVFLT
+1089 SPNGDVYFLT
-1099 ASKTNESLFE
+1099 ASKTNDKMYDE
-1109 TYKKEHGSERLCS
+1109 YKKEHGSERLCS
-1122 QGEPVPDSNHALS
+1122 QSEPVPHSNHALS
-1135 IPNIQELLGIVKNGN
+1135 ILNIQELLGIVKNGN

-1165 DKLEQAKAMAE
+1165 DKLEQAKAMEE
-1176 DSSSEEIY
+1176 DRSSEDIY

-1192 QDGKWRFEIPD
+1192 YDGKWRFEIPD
-1203 NLEAITLDKLLND
+1203 NLEAISLDKLLKNKYAD
-1216 KRAKLGEIYDNPQ
+1216 LGEIYDNPQ
-1229 LFEAYPDLK
+1229 LFEAYPKLK
-1238 DVPVR
+1238 NVMIF
-1243 IEEIEKGFN
+1243 IEELGGRTA
-1252 GFAYA
+1252 GFAS
-1257 DAITISAS
+1257 AINNTITLSAS
-1265 LKNDNEAKSILVHE
+1265 LKNDDEIKSTLVHE
-1279 IQHLIQKREGFA
+1279 IQHLIQGREGFA
-1291 RGGGPKTAREQIR
+1291 RGGNPQNARAQIR
-1304 EEQRILDR
+1304 GEIEVLDGQRAR
-1312 QFGSFAEDEKA
+1312 FSEDEKA
-1323 YLVYQDMWMDA
+1323 YLAYQGMWMNA
-1334 TLIEFDDKKA
+1334 AFVEFDGEKA
-1344 ARASAEIEKLEK
+1344 DRAAAEIEKLKK
-1356 RISKERRAEIQEI
+1356 RISKERQVEILGLDG
-1369 KARRTALK
+1369 RRTALIK
-1377 NALTEGGDGVDLY
+1377 ALTEGGDDLNLY

-1399 RYIESRAAQ
+1399 RYVQSRAALNNQ
-1408 NSENV
+1408 GN
-1413 KEYKKQQRKA
+1413 KE
-1423 DEYKQKYNKAFSD
+1423 
-1436 ASSEV
+1436 
-1441 QALLSK
+1441 
-1447 LDSISIGEKAD
+1447 
-1458 DKVWDT
+1458 DT
-1464 IDKLENE
+1464 D
-1471 INERPGGK
+1471 
-1479 EALEAYQ
+1479 
-1486 AWTWERDTAR
+1486 
-1496 ECYQKIEEGR
+1496 
-1506 YMPSPHGI
+1506 MPSPHDV
-1514 DAIVIFGNMAIPANA
+1514 DAIVVFGNMAIPANA
-1529 TVEASTQNTLHG
+1529 TVETSAQNTLHG

-1564 ITENILAGKDKA
+1564 ITENILAGKDKT
-1576 ELKKYFRKMY
+1576 ELKKYFREMY

-1729 SASIISDWIGK
+1729 SASIISDWIEK
-1740 VNSHNLSVIS
+1740 VNSHNLSILS
-1750 GNKGSVKQNETFNQ
+1750 GNGESVKQNETFNQ
-1764 TAWHG
+1764 MAWHG

-1853 SDEQKRIFAEKML
+1853 SDEQKRIFAEKIL
-1866 GNLSASKDEVALN
+1866 GNLSTSKDEVALN
-1879 QSLLDYKACVRF
+1879 QSILDYKACVRF

-1913 LRFGYTEEQV
+1913 LRVGYTEEQI
-1923 ERMISDADYAQAEKA
+1923 ERIISNVDYAQAEKA
-1938 QFEASNAKD
+1938 QFEASHAKD
-1947 VDSKQ
+1947 IDSKQ

-1965 NTKALKNVMSVLA
+1965 NAKALKNVMSVLA

-2014 EGISYKGEEGRCYV
+2014 EGISYKGKEGKCYV

-2084 LAELDDQCRA
+2084 LAELDDQCQA
-2094 DLNTI
+2094 DLNNI

-2209 SDEEIEAMALDDRY
+2209 SDEEIEAMTLDDRY

-2316 PTVEAYHAELA
+2316 PTVEAYHAELE

-2355 VSEEQLS
+2355 ISEEQLS
-2362 KMMEQTVYHKKLMA
+2362 KMMEQTVYHKKIMA

-2399 MDQVNAAV
+2399 MDQVSTAV

-2451 LAKQATKADVEKA
+2451 LAKQATKVDVEKA

-2489 MQIIKKTTRSMLH
+2489 MQIIKKTTRSMLY

-2565 LAKVAKQLT
+2565 LAKVSKQLT

-2599 NWQKDIGRPTSEN
+2599 NWQKNIGRPTSEN

-2626 RQLAEIF
+2626 RQLAKIF
-2633 AELKNSLDVQ
+2633 AELKNSLDVK

-2710 QGDVINLPHVIQ
+2710 QGDVINLPDVVQ
-2722 NKVNDNIGGLGYND
+2722 KKVNDNVGGLGYND
-2736 YFAKI
+2736 YLAKI
-2741 PGIGPTLSQYGS
+2741 PGIGPTLSKYGS

-2797 KLQEIMSVYSR
+2797 KLQEIMSVYSH
-2808 KEKQNFSKQQ
+2808 KEKQEFSKQQ
-2818 YKLRIGKKEETFS
+2818 YRLRTGAGEEMLS
-2831 KENIIC
+2831 KENVIC

-2849 RLYKGLDVMGNVLQ
+2849 RLYKGLDVMSNVAQ
-2863 GFVERNM
+2863 AFIERNM
-2870 TKKDWEV
+2870 TKKDWKV

-2900 GVTLER
+2900 GVTLEG
-2906 VKPTPFTVMCDGQ
+2906 VEATPFTVMCDGQ

-2934 MKSPKAEQQAMDAVT
+2934 MKSTKAEQQAMDAVT
-2949 QRNMSGAQ
+2949 QTNMSGAQ

-3029 AIDQWVVDCWRTMP
+3029 AIDQWVVDCWKTMP

-3063 AAINIMGWR
+3063 AAINIMGYR
-3072 WWPVI
+3072 LWPVI

-3095 VTAIGDYMKHRKE
+3095 VTALGDYMKHRKE

-3122 INSMDRDIGA
+3122 INSMDRDIG
-3132 TPGIFKAGYVTTDW
+3132 TMPGIFKAGYAATDW
-3146 LKEHAYTALAFTDLM
+3146 LKEHAYTALTFTDLM

-3231 GPGTVQEINEIRKRI
+3231 GPGTVQEINEMRKRI

-3358 WMPFAKAVFYRIVLT
+3358 WMPFAKAIFYRIVLT
-3373 SAMATLLKM
+3373 SAMATILKM
-3382 VILGDGSDD
+3382 VLLGDGSDD

-3434 LRDIVSL
+3434 LRDIVGL
-3441 YNNLVFEGTDF
+3441 YSNLVFEGTDF

-3464 VIDKLTNT
+3464 VIDKLTKT
-3472 FKLVTQQEEKNARID
+3472 FNLAAQQEERNARID

-3521 TWADIAKGV
+3521 TGADIAKSAV
-3530 AQTVTAA
+3530 QTATAA
-3537 SAAKTGITDTMANAA
+3537 SAAKTGITDTMASAV

-3561 GDGRYDKTLSNIV
+3561 GDGRYDKSLSNVV

-3585 REIPQEPVKPKKKK
+3585 REIPQKPVEHKKKK

>member
-387 RGMVAPEIGDR
+387 RGMAAPEIGDR

-508 IKNDNGGR
+508 IKNANGGR

-744 DTPEAQVYRD
+744 DTQEAQVYRD

-983 FDVSKVGVSS
+983 FDVSKRGVSS
-993 LKEFADKVKEVE
+993 LNGFADKLAVLVKQGTE
-1005 SEGKAPSKVMWVDN
+1005 ASKVMWIDKSVN
-1019 STGVVYPGAQL
+1019 VIYPGAQL
-1030 KHAITKHELTEDDLA
+1030 NHAITKHNLTEDDLA
-1045 NIQSGINKLTD
+1045 NIQSGINTLTD
-1056 VYKSKQHEGMFH
+1056 VYTSQQKVGIFM
-1068 GQPIFGKCYT
+1068 GQPVFGKT
-1078 NGELYF
+1078 AVNGIEYYI
-1084 VCLEM
+1084 CLEF
-1089 RSGGEAVFLT
+1089 SPNGDVYFLT
-1099 ASKTNESLFE
+1099 ASKTNDKMYDE
-1109 TYKKEHGSERLCS
+1109 YKKEHGSERLCS
-1122 QGEPVPDSNHALS
+1122 QSEPVPHSNHALS

-1150 TLNQMAGEHAKTAAL
+1150 TLKQMAGENAKTAAL
-1165 DKLEQAKAMAE
+1165 DKLEQAKAMVE
-1176 DSSSEEIY
+1176 DGRTPEDIY

-1203 NLEAITLDKLLND
+1203 NLEAISLDKLLND

-1243 IEEIEKGFN
+1243 IEEIENGFN

-1312 QFGSFAEDEKA
+1312 QFGSFSEDEKA

-1576 ELKKYFRKMY
+1576 ELKKYFREMY

-1681 VRAVIRRST
+1681 VRAVIRRSN

-1729 SASIISDWIGK
+1729 SASIVSDWIEK
-1740 VNSHNLSVIS
+1740 VNSHNLSILS
-1750 GNKGSVKQNETFNQ
+1750 GNGGSVKKNE
-1764 TAWHG
+1764 
-1769 SPYNFDSFDLGAVGN
+1769 
-1784 GSGANMHGW
+1784 
-1793 GLYFAGNKKEIKAY
+1793 I
-1807 RKLLG
+1807 
-1812 KKGFGYKVDIPESD
+1812 
-1826 SMMDENTVFKKMPSK
+1826 
-1841 IQQAVTIVYNSF
+1841 
-1853 SDEQKRIFAEKML
+1853 
-1866 GNLSASKDEVALN
+1866 
-1879 QSLLDYKACVRF
+1879 
-1891 FDVAINKTKIPAFRL
+1891 
-1906 RASKRSM
+1906 
-1913 LRFGYTEEQV
+1913 
-1923 ERMISDADYAQAEKA
+1923 
-1938 QFEASNAKD
+1938 
-1947 VDSKQ
+1947 
-1952 NKLEL
+1952 
-1957 MKQEREIE
+1957 
-1965 NTKALKNVMSVLA
+1965 
-1978 ESNSVRFV
+1978 
-1986 GSQIYNALTAALDN
+1986 
-2000 DIKNTSLALKNAGV
+2000 
-2014 EGISYKGEEGRCYV
+2014 
-2028 VFDDKAVSIIEKF
+2028 F

-2209 SDEEIEAMALDDRY
+2209 SDEEIEAMTLDDRY

-3122 INSMDRDIGA
+3122 INSMDRDIG
-3132 TPGIFKAGYVTTDW
+3132 TMPGIFKAGYATTDW

-3521 TWADIAKGV
+3521 TWADIAKGF

>member
-119 TAADYFFSETG
+119 TAADYFFSDTG

-210 PKIRREL
+210 PKVRREL

-229 GNKQL
+229 GNKRL

-356 RREVLRQVAMES
+356 RREVLRQVAMKG

-377 MKAGMQFGAF
+377 LSIGAQFGGW
-387 RGMVAPEIGDR
+387 RGLAVPETGVR
-398 YDEYKK
+398 YDEYKN
-404 LRDSKGN
+404 LRDANGN

-419 WGNAI
+419 WRLAVI
-424 LGGSANAA
+424 GGSANAA
-432 LEVVPTFGVLGKLAT
+432 LEVVPTFGVLGKLAM

-508 IKNDNGGR
+508 IKNANGGR
-516 AYSEKYGV
+516 VYSEKHGV

-744 DTPEAQVYRD
+744 DTQEAQVYRD

-983 FDVSKVGVSS
+983 FDVSKRGVSS
-993 LKEFADKVKEVE
+993 LNGFADKLAVLVKQGTE
-1005 SEGKAPSKVMWVDN
+1005 ASKVMWIDKSVN
-1019 STGVVYPGAQL
+1019 VIYPGAQL
-1030 KHAITKHELTEDDLA
+1030 NHAITKHNLTEDDLA
-1045 NIQSGINKLTD
+1045 NIQSGINTLTD
-1056 VYKSKQHEGMFH
+1056 VYTSQQKVGIFM
-1068 GQPIFGKCYT
+1068 GQPVFGKT
-1078 NGELYF
+1078 AVNGIEYYI
-1084 VCLEM
+1084 CLEF
-1089 RSGGEAVFLT
+1089 SPNGDVYFLT
-1099 ASKTNESLFE
+1099 ASKTNDKMYDE
-1109 TYKKEHGSERLCS
+1109 YKKEHGSERLCS
-1122 QGEPVPDSNHALS
+1122 QSEPVPHSNHALS

-1150 TLNQMAGEHAKTAAL
+1150 ALNQMAGENAKTAAL
-1165 DKLEQAKAMAE
+1165 DKLEQAKAMVE
-1176 DSSSEEIY
+1176 DGRTPEDIY

-1192 QDGKWRFEIPD
+1192 QDGK
-1203 NLEAITLDKLLND
+1203 
-1216 KRAKLGEIYDNPQ
+1216 
-1229 LFEAYPDLK
+1229 
-1238 DVPVR
+1238 
-1243 IEEIEKGFN
+1243 
-1252 GFAYA
+1252 
-1257 DAITISAS
+1257 
-1265 LKNDNEAKSILVHE
+1265 
-1279 IQHLIQKREGFA
+1279 
-1291 RGGGPKTAREQIR
+1291 
-1304 EEQRILDR
+1304 
-1312 QFGSFAEDEKA
+1312 
-1323 YLVYQDMWMDA
+1323 
-1334 TLIEFDDKKA
+1334 
-1344 ARASAEIEKLEK
+1344 
-1356 RISKERRAEIQEI
+1356 
-1369 KARRTALK
+1369 
-1377 NALTEGGDGVDLY
+1377 
-1390 WRLAGEQEA
+1390 
-1399 RYIESRAAQ
+1399 
-1408 NSENV
+1408 
-1413 KEYKKQQRKA
+1413 
-1423 DEYKQKYNKAFSD
+1423 
-1436 ASSEV
+1436 
-1441 QALLSK
+1441 
-1447 LDSISIGEKAD
+1447 
-1458 DKVWDT
+1458 
-1464 IDKLENE
+1464 
-1471 INERPGGK
+1471 
-1479 EALEAYQ
+1479 
-1486 AWTWERDTAR
+1486 
-1496 ECYQKIEEGR
+1496 
-1506 YMPSPHGI
+1506 
-1514 DAIVIFGNMAIPANA
+1514 MAIPANA
-1529 TVEASTQNTLHG
+1529 TVKASVQNTLHG

-1576 ELKKYFRKMY
+1576 ELKKYFREMY

-1853 SDEQKRIFAEKML
+1853 SDEQKRIFAEKIL

-2050 TTANGQYIVSLFEKA
+2050 TTSNGQYIVSLFEKA

-3122 INSMDRDIGA
+3122 INSMDRDIG
-3132 TPGIFKAGYVTTDW
+3132 TMPGIFKAGYATTDW

-3487 EQEAKRQAKY
+3487 EQEVKRQAKY

>member
-245 GNLSENDKQRMQ
+245 GDLSENDKQRMQ

-387 RGMVAPEIGDR
+387 RGMAAPEIGDR

-419 WGNAI
+419 WSNAI

-469 ASHMGDSFRKFMG
+469 ASHMGDSFKKFMS

-744 DTPEAQVYRD
+744 DTQEAQVYRD

-874 VNDRLEALNSV
+874 VNDRLEPLNSV

-983 FDVSKVGVSS
+983 FDVSKRGVSS
-993 LKEFADKVKEVE
+993 LNGFADKLAVLVKQGTE
-1005 SEGKAPSKVMWVDN
+1005 ASKVMWIDKSVN
-1019 STGVVYPGAQL
+1019 VIYPGAQL
-1030 KHAITKHELTEDDLA
+1030 NHAITKHNLTEDDLA
-1045 NIQSGINKLTD
+1045 NIQSGINTLTD
-1056 VYKSKQHEGMFH
+1056 VYTSQQKVGIFM
-1068 GQPIFGKCYT
+1068 GQPVFGKT
-1078 NGELYF
+1078 AVNGIEYYI
-1084 VCLEM
+1084 CLEF
-1089 RSGGEAVFLT
+1089 SPNGDVYFLT
-1099 ASKTNESLFE
+1099 ASKTNDKMYDE
-1109 TYKKEHGSERLCS
+1109 YKKEHGSERLCS
-1122 QGEPVPDSNHALS
+1122 QSEPVPHSNHALS

-1150 TLNQMAGEHAKTAAL
+1150 TLKQMAGENAKTAAL
-1165 DKLEQAKAMAE
+1165 DKLKQAKAMVE
-1176 DSSSEEIY
+1176 DGRTPEDIY

-1203 NLEAITLDKLLND
+1203 NLEAITLDKLMND

-1312 QFGSFAEDEKA
+1312 QFGSFSEDEKA

-1356 RISKERRAEIQEI
+1356 KISKERRAEIQEI

-1576 ELKKYFRKMY
+1576 ELKKYFREMY

-1729 SASIISDWIGK
+1729 SASIVSDWIEK
-1740 VNSHNLSVIS
+1740 VNSHNLSILS
-1750 GNKGSVKQNETFNQ
+1750 GNGGSVKKNE
-1764 TAWHG
+1764 
-1769 SPYNFDSFDLGAVGN
+1769 
-1784 GSGANMHGW
+1784 
-1793 GLYFAGNKKEIKAY
+1793 I
-1807 RKLLG
+1807 
-1812 KKGFGYKVDIPESD
+1812 
-1826 SMMDENTVFKKMPSK
+1826 
-1841 IQQAVTIVYNSF
+1841 
-1853 SDEQKRIFAEKML
+1853 
-1866 GNLSASKDEVALN
+1866 
-1879 QSLLDYKACVRF
+1879 
-1891 FDVAINKTKIPAFRL
+1891 
-1906 RASKRSM
+1906 
-1913 LRFGYTEEQV
+1913 
-1923 ERMISDADYAQAEKA
+1923 
-1938 QFEASNAKD
+1938 
-1947 VDSKQ
+1947 
-1952 NKLEL
+1952 
-1957 MKQEREIE
+1957 
-1965 NTKALKNVMSVLA
+1965 
-1978 ESNSVRFV
+1978 
-1986 GSQIYNALTAALDN
+1986 
-2000 DIKNTSLALKNAGV
+2000 
-2014 EGISYKGEEGRCYV
+2014 
-2028 VFDDKAVSIIEKF
+2028 F

-2209 SDEEIEAMALDDRY
+2209 SDEEIEAMTLDDRY

-2934 MKSPKAEQQAMDAVT
+2934 MKSPRAEQQAMDAVT

-3001 AARDAYRLTHAQG
+3001 AARDAYRLTHSQG
-3014 FEDLVRGTLGDDALR
+3014 FEDLVRGTLGDEALR

-3132 TPGIFKAGYVTTDW
+3132 TPGIFKAGYVATDW

-3351 GGQNYKR
+3351 GGHNYKR

-3521 TWADIAKGV
+3521 TWADIAKGF

>member
-45 KDAAEWVAD
+45 KEAAEWVAD

-387 RGMVAPEIGDR
+387 RGMAAPEIGDR

-744 DTPEAQVYRD
+744 DTQEAQVYRD

-921 PGTASRAARVNA
+921 PGTASRAARINA

-983 FDVSKVGVSS
+983 FDVSKRGVSS
-993 LKEFADKVKEVE
+993 LNGFADKLAVLVKQGTE
-1005 SEGKAPSKVMWVDN
+1005 ASKVMWIDKSVN
-1019 STGVVYPGAQL
+1019 VIYPGAQL
-1030 KHAITKHELTEDDLA
+1030 NHAITKHNLTEDDLA
-1045 NIQSGINKLTD
+1045 NIQSGINTLTD
-1056 VYKSKQHEGMFH
+1056 VYTSQQKVGIFM
-1068 GQPIFGKCYT
+1068 GQPVFGKT
-1078 NGELYF
+1078 AVNGIEYYI
-1084 VCLEM
+1084 CLEF
-1089 RSGGEAVFLT
+1089 SPNGDVYFLT
-1099 ASKTNESLFE
+1099 ASKTNDKMYDE
-1109 TYKKEHGSERLCS
+1109 YKKEHGSERLCS
-1122 QGEPVPDSNHALS
+1122 QSEPVPHSNHALS

-1150 TLNQMAGEHAKTAAL
+1150 TLNQMAGENAKTAAL

-1312 QFGSFAEDEKA
+1312 QFGSFSEDEKA

-1576 ELKKYFRKMY
+1576 ELKKYFREMY

-1681 VRAVIRRST
+1681 VRAVIRRSN

-1729 SASIISDWIGK
+1729 SASIVSDWIEK
-1740 VNSHNLSVIS
+1740 VNSHNLSILS
-1750 GNKGSVKQNETFNQ
+1750 GNGGSVKKNE
-1764 TAWHG
+1764 
-1769 SPYNFDSFDLGAVGN
+1769 
-1784 GSGANMHGW
+1784 
-1793 GLYFAGNKKEIKAY
+1793 I
-1807 RKLLG
+1807 
-1812 KKGFGYKVDIPESD
+1812 
-1826 SMMDENTVFKKMPSK
+1826 
-1841 IQQAVTIVYNSF
+1841 
-1853 SDEQKRIFAEKML
+1853 
-1866 GNLSASKDEVALN
+1866 
-1879 QSLLDYKACVRF
+1879 
-1891 FDVAINKTKIPAFRL
+1891 
-1906 RASKRSM
+1906 
-1913 LRFGYTEEQV
+1913 
-1923 ERMISDADYAQAEKA
+1923 
-1938 QFEASNAKD
+1938 
-1947 VDSKQ
+1947 
-1952 NKLEL
+1952 
-1957 MKQEREIE
+1957 
-1965 NTKALKNVMSVLA
+1965 
-1978 ESNSVRFV
+1978 
-1986 GSQIYNALTAALDN
+1986 
-2000 DIKNTSLALKNAGV
+2000 
-2014 EGISYKGEEGRCYV
+2014 
-2028 VFDDKAVSIIEKF
+2028 F

-2209 SDEEIEAMALDDRY
+2209 SDEEIEAMTLDDRY

-2633 AELKNSLDVQ
+2633 AELKNSLDVK

-2900 GVTLER
+2900 GVTLEG

-2934 MKSPKAEQQAMDAVT
+2934 MKSPRAEQQAMDAVT

-2983 NVIPTH
+2983 NVIPAH

-3001 AARDAYRLTHAQG
+3001 AARDAYRLTHSQG
-3014 FEDLVRGTLGDDALR
+3014 FEDLVRGTLGDEALR

-3132 TPGIFKAGYVTTDW
+3132 TPGIFKAGYVATDW

-3351 GGQNYKR
+3351 GGHNYKR

-3521 TWADIAKGV
+3521 TWADIAKGF

>member
-387 RGMVAPEIGDR
+387 RGMAAPEIGDR

-419 WGNAI
+419 WSNAI

-744 DTPEAQVYRD
+744 DTQEAQVYRD

-859 HMAAEADKVSADLSA
+859 HMAEEADKVSADLSA

-983 FDVSKVGVSS
+983 FDVSKRGVSS
-993 LKEFADKVKEVE
+993 LNGFADKLAVLVKQGTE
-1005 SEGKAPSKVMWVDN
+1005 ASKVMWIDKSVN
-1019 STGVVYPGAQL
+1019 VIYPGAQL
-1030 KHAITKHELTEDDLA
+1030 NHAITKHNLTEDDLA
-1045 NIQSGINKLTD
+1045 NIQSGINTLTD
-1056 VYKSKQHEGMFH
+1056 VYTSQQKVGIFM
-1068 GQPIFGKCYT
+1068 GQPVFGKT
-1078 NGELYF
+1078 AVNGIEYYI
-1084 VCLEM
+1084 CLEF
-1089 RSGGEAVFLT
+1089 SPNGDVYFLT
-1099 ASKTNESLFE
+1099 ASKTNDKMYDE
-1109 TYKKEHGSERLCS
+1109 YKKEHGSERLCS
-1122 QGEPVPDSNHALS
+1122 QSEPVPHSNHALS

-1165 DKLEQAKAMAE
+1165 DKLEQAKAMVE
-1176 DSSSEEIY
+1176 DGRTPEDIY

-1192 QDGKWRFEIPD
+1192 QDGK
-1203 NLEAITLDKLLND
+1203 
-1216 KRAKLGEIYDNPQ
+1216 
-1229 LFEAYPDLK
+1229 
-1238 DVPVR
+1238 
-1243 IEEIEKGFN
+1243 
-1252 GFAYA
+1252 
-1257 DAITISAS
+1257 
-1265 LKNDNEAKSILVHE
+1265 
-1279 IQHLIQKREGFA
+1279 
-1291 RGGGPKTAREQIR
+1291 
-1304 EEQRILDR
+1304 
-1312 QFGSFAEDEKA
+1312 
-1323 YLVYQDMWMDA
+1323 
-1334 TLIEFDDKKA
+1334 
-1344 ARASAEIEKLEK
+1344 
-1356 RISKERRAEIQEI
+1356 
-1369 KARRTALK
+1369 
-1377 NALTEGGDGVDLY
+1377 
-1390 WRLAGEQEA
+1390 
-1399 RYIESRAAQ
+1399 
-1408 NSENV
+1408 
-1413 KEYKKQQRKA
+1413 
-1423 DEYKQKYNKAFSD
+1423 
-1436 ASSEV
+1436 
-1441 QALLSK
+1441 
-1447 LDSISIGEKAD
+1447 
-1458 DKVWDT
+1458 
-1464 IDKLENE
+1464 
-1471 INERPGGK
+1471 
-1479 EALEAYQ
+1479 
-1486 AWTWERDTAR
+1486 
-1496 ECYQKIEEGR
+1496 
-1506 YMPSPHGI
+1506 
-1514 DAIVIFGNMAIPANA
+1514 MAIPANA
-1529 TVEASTQNTLHG
+1529 TVKASVQNTLHG

-1576 ELKKYFRKMY
+1576 ELKKYFREMY

-1729 SASIISDWIGK
+1729 SASIVSDWIEK
-1740 VNSHNLSVIS
+1740 VNSHNLSILS
-1750 GNKGSVKQNETFNQ
+1750 GNGGSVKKNE
-1764 TAWHG
+1764 
-1769 SPYNFDSFDLGAVGN
+1769 
-1784 GSGANMHGW
+1784 
-1793 GLYFAGNKKEIKAY
+1793 I
-1807 RKLLG
+1807 
-1812 KKGFGYKVDIPESD
+1812 
-1826 SMMDENTVFKKMPSK
+1826 
-1841 IQQAVTIVYNSF
+1841 
-1853 SDEQKRIFAEKML
+1853 
-1866 GNLSASKDEVALN
+1866 
-1879 QSLLDYKACVRF
+1879 
-1891 FDVAINKTKIPAFRL
+1891 
-1906 RASKRSM
+1906 
-1913 LRFGYTEEQV
+1913 
-1923 ERMISDADYAQAEKA
+1923 
-1938 QFEASNAKD
+1938 
-1947 VDSKQ
+1947 
-1952 NKLEL
+1952 
-1957 MKQEREIE
+1957 
-1965 NTKALKNVMSVLA
+1965 
-1978 ESNSVRFV
+1978 
-1986 GSQIYNALTAALDN
+1986 
-2000 DIKNTSLALKNAGV
+2000 
-2014 EGISYKGEEGRCYV
+2014 
-2028 VFDDKAVSIIEKF
+2028 F

-2209 SDEEIEAMALDDRY
+2209 SDEEIEAMTLDDRY

-3132 TPGIFKAGYVTTDW
+3132 TPGIFKAGYVATDW

-3521 TWADIAKGV
+3521 TWADIAKGF

>member
-356 RREVLRQVAMES
+356 RREVLRQVAMKG

-377 MKAGMQFGAF
+377 LSIGAQFGGW
-387 RGMVAPEIGDR
+387 RGLAVPETGVR
-398 YDEYKK
+398 YDEYKN
-404 LRDSKGN
+404 LRDANGN

-419 WGNAI
+419 WRLAVI
-424 LGGSANAA
+424 GGSANAA
-432 LEVVPTFGVLGKLAT
+432 LEVVPTFGVLGKLAM

-508 IKNDNGGR
+508 IKNANGGR
-516 AYSEKYGV
+516 VYSEKHGV
-524 LYDEGKALT
+524 LYDEGKTLT

-967 QLGGAYN
+967 QLGGAYSSN
-974 SGSNMNQAM
+974 SNMNQAM
-983 FDVSKVGVSS
+983 FDVSKRGVSS
-993 LKEFADKVKEVE
+993 LNGFADKLAVLVKQGTE
-1005 SEGKAPSKVMWVDN
+1005 ASKVMWIDKSVN
-1019 STGVVYPGAQL
+1019 VIYPGAQL
-1030 KHAITKHELTEDDLA
+1030 NHAITKHNLTEDDLA
-1045 NIQSGINKLTD
+1045 NIQSGINTLTD
-1056 VYKSKQHEGMFH
+1056 VYTSQQKVGIFM
-1068 GQPIFGKCYT
+1068 GQPVFGKT
-1078 NGELYF
+1078 AVNGIEYYI
-1084 VCLEM
+1084 CLEF
-1089 RSGGEAVFLT
+1089 SPNGDVYFLT
-1099 ASKTNESLFE
+1099 ASKTNDKMYDE
-1109 TYKKEHGSERLCS
+1109 YKKEHGSERLCS
-1122 QGEPVPDSNHALS
+1122 QSEPVPHSNHALS

-1150 TLNQMAGEHAKTAAL
+1150 TLNQMAGENAKTAAL

-1192 QDGKWRFEIPD
+1192 QDGK
-1203 NLEAITLDKLLND
+1203 
-1216 KRAKLGEIYDNPQ
+1216 
-1229 LFEAYPDLK
+1229 
-1238 DVPVR
+1238 
-1243 IEEIEKGFN
+1243 
-1252 GFAYA
+1252 
-1257 DAITISAS
+1257 
-1265 LKNDNEAKSILVHE
+1265 
-1279 IQHLIQKREGFA
+1279 
-1291 RGGGPKTAREQIR
+1291 
-1304 EEQRILDR
+1304 
-1312 QFGSFAEDEKA
+1312 
-1323 YLVYQDMWMDA
+1323 
-1334 TLIEFDDKKA
+1334 
-1344 ARASAEIEKLEK
+1344 
-1356 RISKERRAEIQEI
+1356 
-1369 KARRTALK
+1369 
-1377 NALTEGGDGVDLY
+1377 
-1390 WRLAGEQEA
+1390 
-1399 RYIESRAAQ
+1399 
-1408 NSENV
+1408 
-1413 KEYKKQQRKA
+1413 
-1423 DEYKQKYNKAFSD
+1423 
-1436 ASSEV
+1436 
-1441 QALLSK
+1441 
-1447 LDSISIGEKAD
+1447 
-1458 DKVWDT
+1458 
-1464 IDKLENE
+1464 
-1471 INERPGGK
+1471 
-1479 EALEAYQ
+1479 
-1486 AWTWERDTAR
+1486 
-1496 ECYQKIEEGR
+1496 
-1506 YMPSPHGI
+1506 
-1514 DAIVIFGNMAIPANA
+1514 MAIPANA
-1529 TVEASTQNTLHG
+1529 TVKASVQNTLHG

-1576 ELKKYFRKMY
+1576 ELKKNFRKMY

-2260 VMMKDLD
+2260 VIMKDLD

-3231 GPGTVQEINEIRKRI
+3231 GPGTVQEINDIRKRI

>member
-229 GNKQL
+229 GNKRL

-245 GNLSENDKQRMQ
+245 GDLSENDKQRMQ

-356 RREVLRQVAMES
+356 RREVLRQVAMKG

-377 MKAGMQFGAF
+377 LSIGAQFGGW
-387 RGMVAPEIGDR
+387 RGLAVPETGVR
-398 YDEYKK
+398 YDEYKN
-404 LRDSKGN
+404 LRDANGN

-419 WGNAI
+419 WRLAVI
-424 LGGSANAA
+424 GGSANAA
-432 LEVVPTFGVLGKLAT
+432 LEVVPTFGVLGKLAM

-469 ASHMGDSFRKFMG
+469 ASHMGDSFKKFMG

-508 IKNDNGGR
+508 IKNANGGR

-744 DTPEAQVYRD
+744 DTQEAQVYRD
-754 LVEAAIVTDM
+754 LVEAAIITDM

-983 FDVSKVGVSS
+983 FDVSKRGVSS
-993 LKEFADKVKEVE
+993 LNGFADKLAVLVKQGTE
-1005 SEGKAPSKVMWVDN
+1005 ASKVMWIDKSVN
-1019 STGVVYPGAQL
+1019 VIYPGAQL
-1030 KHAITKHELTEDDLA
+1030 NHAITKHNLTEDDLA
-1045 NIQSGINKLTD
+1045 NIQLGINTLTD
-1056 VYKSKQHEGMFH
+1056 VYTSQQKVGIFM
-1068 GQPIFGKCYT
+1068 GQPVFGKT
-1078 NGELYF
+1078 AVNGIEYYI
-1084 VCLEM
+1084 CLEF
-1089 RSGGEAVFLT
+1089 SPNGDVYFLT
-1099 ASKTNESLFE
+1099 ASKTNDKMYDE
-1109 TYKKEHGSERLCS
+1109 YKKEHGSERLCS
-1122 QGEPVPDSNHALS
+1122 QSEPVPHSNHALS

-1150 TLNQMAGEHAKTAAL
+1150 TLNQMAGENAKTAAL
-1165 DKLEQAKAMAE
+1165 DKLKQAKAMAGDKTPE
-1176 DSSSEEIY
+1176 DIY

-1203 NLEAITLDKLLND
+1203 NLEAISLDKLLND

-1312 QFGSFAEDEKA
+1312 QFGSFSEDEKA

-1529 TVEASTQNTLHG
+1529 Q
-1541 DEQEVQRQ
+1541 
-1549 IRAKEEL
+1549 
-1556 LNSEPVVE
+1556 SE
-1564 ITENILAGKDKA
+1564 I
-1576 ELKKYFRKMY
+1576 
-1586 QHTEAGAKYPQPT
+1586 
-1599 VVYTKYGEPVCI
+1599 
-1611 TVNGTYKEMVRH
+1611 
-1623 SADKRVIMLM
+1623 
-1633 PYLKQI
+1633 
-1639 LENSTLMF
+1639 
-1647 SEKPLTGRIK
+1647 
-1657 KLNSV
+1657 
-1662 TNGYS
+1662 
-1667 HYACKVSI
+1667 
-1675 DGENVL
+1675 
-1681 VRAVIRRST
+1681 
-1690 NGDYCY
+1690 
-1696 DINIDNYQQEKKDS
+1696 
-1710 SQPGWPDHNSGAVM
+1710 
-1724 KNPSK
+1724 
-1729 SASIISDWIGK
+1729 
-1740 VNSHNLSVIS
+1740 
-1750 GNKGSVKQNETFNQ
+1750 FNQ
-1764 TAWHG
+1764 MAWHG

-1793 GLYFAGNKKEIKAY
+1793 GLYFAGNKKEIQAY
-1807 RKLLG
+1807 KKILG
-1812 KKGFGYKVDIPESD
+1812 KRGFGYKVDIPELD
-1826 SMMDENTVFKKMPSK
+1826 SMMDEDTIFKKMPSK
-1841 IQQAVTIVYNSF
+1841 IQQAVTTIYNTF

-1866 GNLSASKDEVALN
+1866 GNLSASKDESALN
-1879 QSLLDYKACVRF
+1879 ESIQDYKACVRF

-1923 ERMISDADYAQAEKA
+1923 ERMISDVDYAQAEKT
-1938 QFEASNAKD
+1938 QFEASHAKEI
-1947 VDSKQ
+1947 DSKQ

-2014 EGISYKGEEGRCYV
+2014 EGISYKGKEGKCYV

-2900 GVTLER
+2900 GVTLEG

-2934 MKSPKAEQQAMDAVT
+2934 MKSPRAEQQAMDAVT

-3001 AARDAYRLTHAQG
+3001 AARDAYRLTHSQG

-3132 TPGIFKAGYVTTDW
+3132 TPGIFKAGYVATDW

-3521 TWADIAKGV
+3521 TWADIAKGF

-3561 GDGRYDKTLSNIV
+3561 GDGRYDKTMSNIV

>member
-1 MTEEQRNAIRQRLEG
+1 M
-16 MNGNI
+16 
-21 QPEYQPRE
+21 
-29 PEENDKGILD
+29 
-39 TMIDGV
+39 
-45 KDAAEWVAD
+45 
-54 SAVGQFVKNAATE
+54 
-67 AYEDTRDVLMAKSWD
+67 
-82 EAHEAYNRHDLT
+82 
-94 ANINAVANDNN
+94 
-105 SFFQPVAQA
+105 
-114 IQQSS
+114 
-119 TAADYFFSETG
+119 
-130 KLSQA
+130 
-135 RTVEQELG
+135 
-143 IPVAVTMADSES
+143 
-155 WKKANAMYQENLE
+155 
-168 YKKLAEEN
+168 
-176 GQQWSIDDFYSRYPV
+176 
-191 VKEVAEA
+191 
-198 DPAAGALILKDA
+198 
-210 PKIRREL
+210 
-217 DIIDG
+217 
-222 FSQYLSM
+222 
-229 GNKQL
+229 
-234 ELNNLRFKSHG
+234 
-245 GNLSENDKQRMQ
+245 
-257 DLEKQLDIEQK
+257 
-268 LYDVKF
+268 
-274 RDNPI
+274 
-279 LYALSTVGQ
+279 
-288 SLPEMGQSIYAGMED
+288 
-303 AGAWWAAGTW
+303 
-313 AGAGVGSALGPGGAA
+313 
-328 AGAVAGGA
+328 
-336 AGGIIGTVKGVAK
+336 
-349 AVATSEA
+349 
-356 RREVLRQVAMES
+356 
-368 AAKATAPQL
+368 
-377 MKAGMQFGAF
+377 
-387 RGMVAPEIGDR
+387 
-398 YDEYKK
+398 
-404 LRDSKGN
+404 
-411 PLLSDDEA
+411 
-419 WGNAI
+419 
-424 LGGSANAA
+424 
-432 LEVVPTFGVLGKLAT
+432 
-447 PGKQSARVF
+447 F

-469 ASHMGDSFRKFMG
+469 ASHMGDSFKKFMS

-495 ATQQI
+495 GTQQI

-508 IKNDNGGR
+508 IKNANGGR

-636 IDTEMAMQKENGKE
+636 IDTEMAMQKETGKE

-692 LDAASFN
+692 LDSASFN
-699 VEADSMARMRE
+699 VEAGSMARMRE

-859 HMAAEADKVSADLSA
+859 QMAAEADKVSADLSA
-874 VNDRLEALNSV
+874 INDRLEALNSV

-895 EMKIAESMSPEAYK
+895 EMKIAESMSTEAYK
-909 VYRNYMTMLGNA
+909 VYRNYMAMLGNA

-967 QLGGAYN
+967 QLGGAYS
-974 SGSNMNQAM
+974 SGNTMNQAM

-993 LKEFADKVKEVE
+993 LKEFASKVKEVE
-1005 SEGKAPSKVMWVDN
+1005 SEGKASSKVMWVDN

-1030 KHAITKHELTEDDLA
+1030 KHAITKHGLTENDLA
-1045 NIQSGINKLTD
+1045 NIQSSITKLTD
-1056 VYKSKQHEGMFH
+1056 VYKTEQKTGRYMGTPVFGIIKTDSKE
-1068 GQPIFGKCYT
+1068 
-1078 NGELYF
+1078 YF
-1084 VCLEM
+1084 VCLEFCNDG
-1089 RSGGEAVFLT
+1089 RVFFLT
-1099 ASKTNESLFE
+1099 AAETNDGFYNA
-1109 TYKKEHGSERLCS
+1109 YKKEHGSERLTS
-1122 QGEPVPDSNHALS
+1122 QGEAVPDSNHVLS

-1150 TLNQMAGEHAKTAAL
+1150 VLNQMAGEHAKTAAP
-1165 DKLEQAKAMAE
+1165 DKLKQAKAMVE
-1176 DSSSEEIY
+1176 DGRTPEDIY

-1291 RGGGPKTAREQIR
+1291 RGGDPKTARNQIR
-1304 EEQRILDR
+1304 EEHRILDR
-1312 QFGSFAEDEKA
+1312 QFRSFSEDEKA

-1334 TLIEFDDKKA
+1334 TFVEFDDKKA
-1344 ARASAEIEKLEK
+1344 TRASAEIEKLEK

-1369 KARRTALK
+1369 KARRAALK

-1399 RYIESRAAQ
+1399 RYAQSRAAL
-1408 NSENV
+1408 NSENA
-1413 KEYKKQQRKA
+1413 KG
-1423 DEYKQKYNKAFSD
+1423 
-1436 ASSEV
+1436 
-1441 QALLSK
+1441 
-1447 LDSISIGEKAD
+1447 I
-1458 DKVWDT
+1458 
-1464 IDKLENE
+1464 
-1471 INERPGGK
+1471 
-1479 EALEAYQ
+1479 
-1486 AWTWERDTAR
+1486 
-1496 ECYQKIEEGR
+1496 
-1506 YMPSPHGI
+1506 PSPHGT
-1514 DAIVIFGNMAIPANA
+1514 DAIVVFGNVAIPAN
-1529 TVEASTQNTLHG
+1529 TQ
-1541 DEQEVQRQ
+1541 
-1549 IRAKEEL
+1549 
-1556 LNSEPVVE
+1556 SE
-1564 ITENILAGKDKA
+1564 I
-1576 ELKKYFRKMY
+1576 
-1586 QHTEAGAKYPQPT
+1586 
-1599 VVYTKYGEPVCI
+1599 
-1611 TVNGTYKEMVRH
+1611 
-1623 SADKRVIMLM
+1623 
-1633 PYLKQI
+1633 
-1639 LENSTLMF
+1639 
-1647 SEKPLTGRIK
+1647 
-1657 KLNSV
+1657 
-1662 TNGYS
+1662 
-1667 HYACKVSI
+1667 
-1675 DGENVL
+1675 
-1681 VRAVIRRST
+1681 
-1690 NGDYCY
+1690 
-1696 DINIDNYQQEKKDS
+1696 
-1710 SQPGWPDHNSGAVM
+1710 
-1724 KNPSK
+1724 
-1729 SASIISDWIGK
+1729 
-1740 VNSHNLSVIS
+1740 
-1750 GNKGSVKQNETFNQ
+1750 FNQ
-1764 TAWHG
+1764 MAWHG
-1769 SPYNFDSFDLGAVGN
+1769 SPYNFDSFDLGAVGT
-1784 GSGANMHGW
+1784 GEGQQVHGW
-1793 GLYFAGNKKEIKAY
+1793 GLYFAKDRKVSEAYKEVVGTQRQVVVWDGKEYFASEDGDFDWSAGVFSDGRYKYGEAMCYVLDCLSEGMTKEEAIKDLQASIDSGRIRGKY
-1807 RKLLG
+1807 ADEAMKAISILRKGAGGLKNQPTLMQ
-1812 KKGFGYKVDIPESD
+1812 VEIPESQN
-1826 SMMDENTVFKKMPSK
+1826 MLDENKSICYQPLPVLEALVKTKAISP
-1841 IQQAVTIVYNSF
+1841 AVYKSIKLAVENEGDKGREVMHKY
-1853 SDEQKRIFAEKML
+1853 FAEYAEYDRGAIDDDAMQACFDETLKAVEDEDTL
-1866 GNLSASKDEVALN
+1866 ASA
-1879 QSLLDYKACVRF
+1879 
-1891 FDVAINKTKIPAFRL
+1891 
-1906 RASKRSM
+1906 
-1913 LRFGYTEEQV
+1913 G
-1923 ERMISDADYAQAEKA
+1923 ISDSEYHN
-1938 QFEASNAKD
+1938 FLSG
-1947 VDSKQ
+1947 
-1952 NKLEL
+1952 
-1957 MKQEREIE
+1957 
-1965 NTKALKNVMSVLA
+1965 KN
-1978 ESNSVRFV
+1978 
-1986 GSQIYNALTAALDN
+1986 IYNMLSRWYCSQKEA
-2000 DIKNTSLALKNAGV
+2000 SLALSKAGI
-2014 EGISYKGEEGRCYV
+2014 EGISYEGDRDGRCYV

-2050 TTANGQYIVSLFEKA
+2050 TTANGRYIVSLFEKA

-2094 DLNTI
+2094 DLNTV

-2209 SDEEIEAMALDDRY
+2209 SDEEIEAMTLDDRY

-2355 VSEEQLS
+2355 VSDEQLS

-2489 MQIIKKTTRSMLH
+2489 MQIIRKSTRSMLH

-2574 AKSVRIPVEHRYWI
+2574 ARSVHIPVEHRYWI

-2633 AELKNSLDVQ
+2633 AELKNSLDVK
-2643 EDMLGALDVIYQP
+2643 EDMLGALDIIYQP

-2700 LNDIRLDINE
+2700 LDDIRLDISE

-2818 YKLRIGKKEETFS
+2818 YRFRIGKKEEKFS

-2877 VQAIWDLIGSYWPET
+2877 VQAIWDLIGNYWPET

-2900 GVTLER
+2900 GVTLEG
-2906 VKPTPFTVMCDGQ
+2906 VEATPFTVMCDGQ

-2934 MKSPKAEQQAMDAVT
+2934 MKSIKAEQQAMDAVT
-2949 QRNMSGAQ
+2949 QTNMSGAQ

-3029 AIDQWVVDCWRTMP
+3029 AINQWVVDCWRTMP

-3063 AAINIMGWR
+3063 AAINIMGYR
-3072 WWPVI
+3072 LWPVI

-3095 VTAIGDYMKHRKE
+3095 VTALGDYMKQRKE

-3132 TPGIFKAGYVTTDW
+3132 TPGIFKAGYAATDW
-3146 LKEHAYTALAFTDLM
+3146 LKEHAYTALTFTDLM

-3176 SRYQEVLR
+3176 SRYQEVLW

-3231 GPGTVQEINEIRKRI
+3231 GPGTVQEINEMRKRI

-3295 VVRNVFGSGQTKDLA
+3295 AVRNVFGSGQTKDLA

-3373 SAMATLLKM
+3373 SAMATILKM
-3382 VILGDGSDD
+3382 VLLGDGSDD
-3391 DHKYRKVKDDEGND
+3391 DHKYRKVKDGDGND

-3434 LRDIVSL
+3434 LRDIVGL
-3441 YNNLVFEGTDF
+3441 YSNLVFEGTDF

-3464 VIDKLTNT
+3464 VIDKLTKAFNLT
-3472 FKLVTQQEEKNARID
+3472 AQQEERNARID

-3521 TWADIAKGV
+3521 TGADIIKSV
-3530 AQTVTAA
+3530 AQTATAA
-3537 SAAKTGITDTMANAA
+3537 SAAKFGITDTMASAVG
-3552 MTTLQYMAD
+3552 TTLQYMTD
-3561 GDGRYDKTLSNIV
+3561 GDGRYDKTLLNVV

-3585 REIPQEPVKPKKKK
+3585 REIPQKPVKPKKKK

>member
-387 RGMVAPEIGDR
+387 RGMAAPEIGDR

-974 SGSNMNQAM
+974 SGNNMNQSM
-983 FDVSKVGVSS
+983 FDVSKRGVSS
-993 LKEFADKVKEVE
+993 LNGFADKLAVLVKQGTE
-1005 SEGKAPSKVMWVDN
+1005 ASKVMWIDKSVN
-1019 STGVVYPGAQL
+1019 VIYPGAQL
-1030 KHAITKHELTEDDLA
+1030 NHAITKHNLTEDDLE
-1045 NIQSGINKLTD
+1045 NIQSGINTLTD
-1056 VYKSKQHEGMFH
+1056 VYTSQQKVGIFM
-1068 GQPIFGKCYT
+1068 GQPVFGKT
-1078 NGELYF
+1078 AVNGIEYYI
-1084 VCLEM
+1084 CLEF
-1089 RSGGEAVFLT
+1089 SPNGDVYFLT
-1099 ASKTNESLFE
+1099 ASKTNDKMYDE
-1109 TYKKEHGSERLCS
+1109 YKKEHGSERLCS
-1122 QGEPVPDSNHALS
+1122 QSEPVPHSNHALS

-1150 TLNQMAGEHAKTAAL
+1150 ALNQMAGENAKTAAL
-1165 DKLEQAKAMAE
+1165 DKLEQAKAMVE
-1176 DSSSEEIY
+1176 DGRTLEDIY

-1312 QFGSFAEDEKA
+1312 QFGSFSEDEKA

-1529 TVEASTQNTLHG
+1529 TVEASVQNTLHG

-1576 ELKKYFRKMY
+1576 ELKKYFREMY

-1729 SASIISDWIGK
+1729 SASIISDWIEK
-1740 VNSHNLSVIS
+1740 VNSHNLSILS
-1750 GNKGSVKQNETFNQ
+1750 GNGGSVKKNE
-1764 TAWHG
+1764 
-1769 SPYNFDSFDLGAVGN
+1769 
-1784 GSGANMHGW
+1784 
-1793 GLYFAGNKKEIKAY
+1793 I
-1807 RKLLG
+1807 
-1812 KKGFGYKVDIPESD
+1812 
-1826 SMMDENTVFKKMPSK
+1826 
-1841 IQQAVTIVYNSF
+1841 
-1853 SDEQKRIFAEKML
+1853 
-1866 GNLSASKDEVALN
+1866 
-1879 QSLLDYKACVRF
+1879 
-1891 FDVAINKTKIPAFRL
+1891 
-1906 RASKRSM
+1906 
-1913 LRFGYTEEQV
+1913 
-1923 ERMISDADYAQAEKA
+1923 
-1938 QFEASNAKD
+1938 
-1947 VDSKQ
+1947 
-1952 NKLEL
+1952 
-1957 MKQEREIE
+1957 
-1965 NTKALKNVMSVLA
+1965 
-1978 ESNSVRFV
+1978 
-1986 GSQIYNALTAALDN
+1986 
-2000 DIKNTSLALKNAGV
+2000 
-2014 EGISYKGEEGRCYV
+2014 
-2028 VFDDKAVSIIEKF
+2028 F

-2633 AELKNSLDVQ
+2633 AELKNSLDVK
-2643 EDMLGALDVIYQP
+2643 ENMLGALDVIYQP

-2900 GVTLER
+2900 GVTLEG

-2957 VLGTGRGFTKSRS
+2957 VLGTGRNHTKSRS

-2983 NVIPTH
+2983 NVIPAH
-2989 LQNVIQNITFRI
+2989 LQDVIQNITFRI

-3083 FPMMDRIGAAET
+3083 FPMMDCIGAAET

-3122 INSMDRDIGA
+3122 INSMDRDIG
-3132 TPGIFKAGYVTTDW
+3132 TMPGIFKAGYATTDW

-3497 DKMTPEAKKKFDE
+3497 DKMTPEAKKQFDE

-3537 SAAKTGITDTMANAA
+3537 SAAKTGITDTMANAVG
-3552 MTTLQYMAD
+3552 TTLQYMAD

>member
-16 MNGNI
+16 MSGNI

-29 PEENDKGILD
+29 SEENDKGILD

-45 KDAAEWVAD
+45 KEAAEWVAD
-54 SAVGQFVKNAATE
+54 SAVGQFIQSTD
-67 AYEDTRDVLMAKSWD
+67 AYKDTRDVLMAKSWD

-245 GNLSENDKQRMQ
+245 GDLSENDKQRMQ

-377 MKAGMQFGAF
+377 LSIGAQFGGW
-387 RGMVAPEIGDR
+387 RGLAVPETGVR
-398 YDEYKK
+398 YDEYKN
-404 LRDSKGN
+404 LRDANGN

-419 WGNAI
+419 WRLAVI
-424 LGGSANAA
+424 GGSANAA
-432 LEVVPTFGVLGKLAT
+432 LEVVPTFGVLGKLAM

-469 ASHMGDSFRKFMG
+469 ASHMGDSFKKFMG

-508 IKNDNGGR
+508 IKNANGGR

-744 DTPEAQVYRD
+744 DTQEAQVYRD

-1150 TLNQMAGEHAKTAAL
+1150 ALNQMAGENAKTAAL
-1165 DKLEQAKAMAE
+1165 DKLEQAKAMVE
-1176 DSSSEEIY
+1176 DGRTPEDIY

-1279 IQHLIQKREGFA
+1279 IQHLIQRREGFA

-1312 QFGSFAEDEKA
+1312 QFGSFSEDEKA
-1323 YLVYQDMWMDA
+1323 YLMYQDMWMDA

-1529 TVEASTQNTLHG
+1529 Q
-1541 DEQEVQRQ
+1541 
-1549 IRAKEEL
+1549 
-1556 LNSEPVVE
+1556 SE
-1564 ITENILAGKDKA
+1564 I
-1576 ELKKYFRKMY
+1576 
-1586 QHTEAGAKYPQPT
+1586 
-1599 VVYTKYGEPVCI
+1599 
-1611 TVNGTYKEMVRH
+1611 
-1623 SADKRVIMLM
+1623 
-1633 PYLKQI
+1633 
-1639 LENSTLMF
+1639 
-1647 SEKPLTGRIK
+1647 
-1657 KLNSV
+1657 
-1662 TNGYS
+1662 
-1667 HYACKVSI
+1667 
-1675 DGENVL
+1675 
-1681 VRAVIRRST
+1681 
-1690 NGDYCY
+1690 
-1696 DINIDNYQQEKKDS
+1696 
-1710 SQPGWPDHNSGAVM
+1710 
-1724 KNPSK
+1724 
-1729 SASIISDWIGK
+1729 
-1740 VNSHNLSVIS
+1740 
-1750 GNKGSVKQNETFNQ
+1750 FNQ
-1764 TAWHG
+1764 MAWHG

-1793 GLYFAGNKKEIKAY
+1793 GLYFAGNKKEIQAY
-1807 RKLLG
+1807 KKILG
-1812 KKGFGYKVDIPESD
+1812 KRGFGYKVDIPELD
-1826 SMMDENTVFKKMPSK
+1826 SMMDEDTIFKKMPSK
-1841 IQQAVTIVYNSF
+1841 IQQAVTTIYNTF

-1866 GNLSASKDEVALN
+1866 GNLSASKDESALN
-1879 QSLLDYKACVRF
+1879 ESIQDYKACVRF

-1923 ERMISDADYAQAEKA
+1923 ERMISDVDYAQAEKT
-1938 QFEASNAKD
+1938 QFEASHAKEI
-1947 VDSKQ
+1947 DSKR

-2014 EGISYKGEEGRCYV
+2014 EGISYKGKEGKCYV

-2209 SDEEIEAMALDDRY
+2209 SDEEIEAMTLDDRY

-2340 KEFAEEMDKKILQEH
+2340 KEFTEEMDKKILQEH

-2900 GVTLER
+2900 GVTLEG

-2934 MKSPKAEQQAMDAVT
+2934 MKSPRAEQQAMDAVT

-2983 NVIPTH
+2983 NVIPAH
-2989 LQNVIQNITFRI
+2989 LQDVIQNITFRI
-3001 AARDAYRLTHAQG
+3001 AARDAYRLTHSQG

-3161 FSKPLWCKAYKDNFA
+3161 FSKPLWCKAYKNNFA

-3382 VILGDGSDD
+3382 VILGDGNDD

-3441 YNNLVFEGTDF
+3441 YNNLVFEGTNF

-3487 EQEAKRQAKY
+3487 EQEAKRQVKY

-3521 TWADIAKGV
+3521 TWADIAKGF

>member
-387 RGMVAPEIGDR
+387 RGMAAPEIGDR

-469 ASHMGDSFRKFMG
+469 ASHMGDSFKKFMG

-854 TVTDE
+854 AVTDE

-921 PGTASRAARVNA
+921 PSTASRAARVNA

-967 QLGGAYN
+967 HLGGAYN

-983 FDVSKVGVSS
+983 FDVSKRGVSS
-993 LKEFADKVKEVE
+993 LNGFADKLAVLVKQGTE
-1005 SEGKAPSKVMWVDN
+1005 ASKVMWIDKSVN
-1019 STGVVYPGAQL
+1019 VIYPGAQL
-1030 KHAITKHELTEDDLA
+1030 NHAITKHNLTEDDLA
-1045 NIQSGINKLTD
+1045 NIQSGINTLRD
-1056 VYKSKQHEGMFH
+1056 VYTSQQKVGIFM
-1068 GQPIFGKCYT
+1068 GQPVFGKT
-1078 NGELYF
+1078 AVNGIEYYI
-1084 VCLEM
+1084 CLEF
-1089 RSGGEAVFLT
+1089 SPNGDVYFLT
-1099 ASKTNESLFE
+1099 ASKTNDKMYDE
-1109 TYKKEHGSERLCS
+1109 YKKEHGSERLCS
-1122 QGEPVPDSNHALS
+1122 QSEPVPHSNHALS

-1150 TLNQMAGEHAKTAAL
+1150 TLNQMAGENAKTAAL

-1312 QFGSFAEDEKA
+1312 QFGSFSEDEKA

-1529 TVEASTQNTLHG
+1529 Q
-1541 DEQEVQRQ
+1541 
-1549 IRAKEEL
+1549 
-1556 LNSEPVVE
+1556 SE
-1564 ITENILAGKDKA
+1564 I
-1576 ELKKYFRKMY
+1576 
-1586 QHTEAGAKYPQPT
+1586 
-1599 VVYTKYGEPVCI
+1599 
-1611 TVNGTYKEMVRH
+1611 
-1623 SADKRVIMLM
+1623 
-1633 PYLKQI
+1633 
-1639 LENSTLMF
+1639 
-1647 SEKPLTGRIK
+1647 
-1657 KLNSV
+1657 
-1662 TNGYS
+1662 
-1667 HYACKVSI
+1667 
-1675 DGENVL
+1675 
-1681 VRAVIRRST
+1681 
-1690 NGDYCY
+1690 
-1696 DINIDNYQQEKKDS
+1696 
-1710 SQPGWPDHNSGAVM
+1710 
-1724 KNPSK
+1724 
-1729 SASIISDWIGK
+1729 
-1740 VNSHNLSVIS
+1740 
-1750 GNKGSVKQNETFNQ
+1750 FNQ
-1764 TAWHG
+1764 MAWHG
-1769 SPYNFDSFDLGAVGN
+1769 SPYNFDSFDLGAIGTGEGQQV
-1784 GSGANMHGW
+1784 HGW
-1793 GLYFAGNKKEIKAY
+1793 GLYFAKDRKVSEAYKEVVGTQRQVVVWDGKEYFASEDGDFDWSAGIFSDEKYKYGEAMCYVLDCLSEGMTKKEAIKDLQASIDSGRIRGKY
-1807 RKLLG
+1807 ADEAMKAISIL
-1812 KKGFGYKVDIPESD
+1812 KKGTGRLKNQPTLMQVEIPESQN
-1826 SMMDENTVFKKMPSK
+1826 MLDENKSICYQPLPVLEALVK
-1841 IQQAVTIVYNSF
+1841 IKAISPAVYKSIKLAVENEGDKGREVMHKYFTEYAEYDRGAIDDDAMQACF
-1853 SDEQKRIFAEKML
+1853 DETLKVV
-1866 GNLSASKDEVALN
+1866 KDEDTL
-1879 QSLLDYKACVRF
+1879 
-1891 FDVAINKTKIPAFRL
+1891 
-1906 RASKRSM
+1906 ASA
-1913 LRFGYTEEQV
+1913 G
-1923 ERMISDADYAQAEKA
+1923 ISDSEYHN
-1938 QFEASNAKD
+1938 FLSG
-1947 VDSKQ
+1947 
-1952 NKLEL
+1952 
-1957 MKQEREIE
+1957 
-1965 NTKALKNVMSVLA
+1965 KNIYNMLS
-1978 ESNSVRFV
+1978 RWY
-1986 GSQIYNALTAALDN
+1986 GSQKEA
-2000 DIKNTSLALKNAGV
+2000 SLALSKAGI
-2014 EGISYKGEEGRCYV
+2014 EGISYEGDRDGRCYV

-2665 AKQFEACIDI
+2665 AKQFEACIDV

-2900 GVTLER
+2900 GVTLEG

-2934 MKSPKAEQQAMDAVT
+2934 MKSPKTEQQAMDAVT

-3132 TPGIFKAGYVTTDW
+3132 TPGIFKAGYVATDW

-3487 EQEAKRQAKY
+3487 EQEAKREAKY

>member
-176 GQQWSIDDFYSRYPV
+176 GQQWSIDDFYSRYPA
-191 VKEVAEA
+191 VKEIAEA

-210 PKIRREL
+210 PKVRREL

-245 GNLSENDKQRMQ
+245 GDLSENDKQRMQ

-328 AGAVAGGA
+328 AGAVAGGT

-377 MKAGMQFGAF
+377 LKAGMQFGAF
-387 RGMVAPEIGDR
+387 RGMAAPEIGDR
-398 YDEYKK
+398 YDEYKN

-419 WGNAI
+419 WSNAI

-432 LEVVPTFGVLGKLAT
+432 LEVMPTFGVLGKLAA

-469 ASHMGDSFRKFMG
+469 ASHMGDSFKKFMG

-508 IKNDNGGR
+508 IKNANGGR

-538 GNAIDAAVVAIPSSL
+538 GNAIDAAVAAIPSSL

-678 PLECFAQSEASSEI
+678 PLESFAQSDASSEI

-744 DTPEAQVYRD
+744 ETPEAQVYRD

-945 NTRRATGNQ
+945 NTRRATGKQ

-974 SGSNMNQAM
+974 SGNTMNQAM
-983 FDVSKVGVSS
+983 FDVSKRGVSS
-993 LKEFADKVKEVE
+993 LNGFADKLAVLVKQGTE
-1005 SEGKAPSKVMWVDN
+1005 ASKVMWIDKSVN
-1019 STGVVYPGAQL
+1019 VIYPGAQL
-1030 KHAITKHELTEDDLA
+1030 NHAITKHSLTEDDLA
-1045 NIQSGINKLTD
+1045 NIQSGINTLTD
-1056 VYKSKQHEGMFH
+1056 VYTSQQKVGIFM
-1068 GQPIFGKCYT
+1068 GQPVFGKT
-1078 NGELYF
+1078 AVNGIEYYI
-1084 VCLEM
+1084 CLEF
-1089 RSGGEAVFLT
+1089 SPNGDVYFLT
-1099 ASKTNESLFE
+1099 ASKTNDKMYDE
-1109 TYKKEHGSERLCS
+1109 YKKEHGSERLCS
-1122 QGEPVPDSNHALS
+1122 QSEPVPHSNHALS
-1135 IPNIQELLGIVKNGN
+1135 IPNIQELLGIVKNEN
-1150 TLNQMAGEHAKTAAL
+1150 TLNQMAGENAKTAAL
-1165 DKLEQAKAMAE
+1165 DKLEQAKAMVE
-1176 DSSSEEIY
+1176 DRGSEDIY

-1192 QDGKWRFEIPD
+1192 YDGKWRFEIPD
-1203 NLEAITLDKLLND
+1203 NLEAISLDKLLKNKYAD
-1216 KRAKLGEIYDNPQ
+1216 LGEIYDNPQ
-1229 LFEAYPDLK
+1229 LFEAYPKLK
-1238 DVPVR
+1238 NVMIF
-1243 IEEIEKGFN
+1243 IEELGGRTA
-1252 GFAYA
+1252 GFAS
-1257 DAITISAS
+1257 AINNTITLSAS
-1265 LKNDNEAKSILVHE
+1265 LKNDDEIKSTLVHE
-1279 IQHLIQKREGFA
+1279 IQHLIQGREGFA
-1291 RGGGPKTAREQIR
+1291 RGGSSQNARAQIR
-1304 EEQRILDR
+1304 GEIEVLDGQRAR
-1312 QFGSFAEDEKA
+1312 FSEDEKA
-1323 YLVYQDMWMDA
+1323 YLAYQDMWMNAALVESDG
-1334 TLIEFDDKKA
+1334 EKA
-1344 ARASAEIEKLEK
+1344 DRAAAEIEKLKK
-1356 RISKERRAEIQEI
+1356 RISKERQVEILGLDGRHKALI
-1369 KARRTALK
+1369 K
-1377 NALTEGGDGVDLY
+1377 ALTEGGDDLNLY

-1399 RYIESRAAQ
+1399 RYVQSRAALNNQ
-1408 NSENV
+1408 GN
-1413 KEYKKQQRKA
+1413 
-1423 DEYKQKYNKAFSD
+1423 
-1436 ASSEV
+1436 
-1441 QALLSK
+1441 
-1447 LDSISIGEKAD
+1447 
-1458 DKVWDT
+1458 
-1464 IDKLENE
+1464 
-1471 INERPGGK
+1471 K
-1479 EALEAYQ
+1479 EAA
-1486 AWTWERDTAR
+1486 D
-1496 ECYQKIEEGR
+1496 
-1506 YMPSPHGI
+1506 MPSPHDV
-1514 DAIVIFGNMAIPANA
+1514 DAIVVFGNMAIPANA
-1529 TVEASTQNTLHG
+1529 TVETSAQNTLHG

-1576 ELKKYFRKMY
+1576 ELKKYFREMY
-1586 QHTEAGAKYPQPT
+1586 QHTEAGAKYPQST

-1623 SADKRVIMLM
+1623 SADKRIIMLM

-1696 DINIDNYQQEKKDS
+1696 DINIDNYQQEKKDP

-1729 SASIISDWIGK
+1729 SASIISDWIEK
-1740 VNSHNLSVIS
+1740 VNSHNLSILS
-1750 GNKGSVKQNETFNQ
+1750 GNGESVKQNETFNQ
-1764 TAWHG
+1764 MAWHG

-1812 KKGFGYKVDIPESD
+1812 EKGFGYKVDIPESD

-1853 SDEQKRIFAEKML
+1853 SDEQKRIFAEKIL
-1866 GNLSASKDEVALN
+1866 GNLSTSKDEVALN
-1879 QSLLDYKACVRF
+1879 QSILDYKACVRF

-1913 LRFGYTEEQV
+1913 LRVGYTEEQI
-1923 ERMISDADYAQAEKA
+1923 ERIISNVDYAQAEKA
-1938 QFEASNAKD
+1938 QFEASHAKD
-1947 VDSKQ
+1947 IDSKQ

-1965 NTKALKNVMSVLA
+1965 NAKALKNVMSVLA

-2014 EGISYKGEEGRCYV
+2014 EGISYKGEEGKCYV

-2094 DLNTI
+2094 DLETI

-2194 RANAKVERVMARMLA
+2194 RANAKVERIMARMLA
-2209 SDEEIEAMALDDRY
+2209 SDEEIEAMTLDDRY

-2327 EYGSLEDTLENYM
+2327 EYGSLKDTLENYM

-2399 MDQVNAAV
+2399 MDQVSAAV

-2588 QKIAFDMKLDK
+2588 KKIAFDMKLDK

-2700 LNDIRLDINE
+2700 LNDIRLDISE

-2753 KYLVAHMKPEEMI
+2753 KYLVAHMKPEEII

-2900 GVTLER
+2900 GVTLEG

-2949 QRNMSGAQ
+2949 QTNMSGAQ

-3132 TPGIFKAGYVTTDW
+3132 MPGIFKAGYATTDW

-3184 EEKEAKADLE
+3184 EEKEAKEDLE

-3231 GPGTVQEINEIRKRI
+3231 GPGTVQEINDIRKRI

-3285 EHRAIQDADA
+3285 EYRAIQDADA

-3391 DHKYRKVKDDEGND
+3391 DHKYGKVKDGDGND

-3434 LRDIVSL
+3434 LRDIVNL

-3464 VIDKLTNT
+3464 VIDKLTKT

-3530 AQTVTAA
+3530 AQTVTAV
-3537 SAAKTGITDTMANAA
+3537 SAAKTGITDTMANAVT
-3552 MTTLQYMAD
+3552 TTLQYMAD
-3561 GDGRYDKTLSNIV
+3561 GDGRYDKSLSNIV

-3585 REIPQEPVKPKKKK
+3585 REIPQKPVKPKKKK

>member
-45 KDAAEWVAD
+45 KEAAEWVAD

-119 TAADYFFSETG
+119 TAADYFFSDTG

-210 PKIRREL
+210 PKVRREL

-356 RREVLRQVAMES
+356 RREVLRQVAMKG

-377 MKAGMQFGAF
+377 LSIGAQFGGW
-387 RGMVAPEIGDR
+387 RGLAVPETGVR
-398 YDEYKK
+398 YDEYKN
-404 LRDSKGN
+404 LRDANGN

-419 WGNAI
+419 WRLAVI
-424 LGGSANAA
+424 GGSANAA
-432 LEVVPTFGVLGKLAT
+432 LEVVPTFGVLGKLAM

-469 ASHMGDSFRKFMG
+469 ASHMGDSFKKFMS

-508 IKNDNGGR
+508 IKNANGGR

-921 PGTASRAARVNA
+921 PGTASRAARINA

-993 LKEFADKVKEVE
+993 LKEFADKIAEKGKEGVNV
-1005 SEGKAPSKVMWVDN
+1005 SKIKWVDN
-1019 STGVVYPGAQL
+1019 ENKVTYPGAQV
-1030 KHAITKHELTEDDLA
+1030 KHAIRKHSLNMNDLN
-1045 NIQSGINKLTD
+1045 NIQDGVNKLQD
-1056 VYKSKQHEGMFH
+1056 VCLSKIEVGEYGGVPVFAKSNID
-1068 GQPIFGKCYT
+1068 GQ
-1078 NGELYF
+1078 LYF
-1084 VCLEM
+1084 VCLEF
-1089 RSGGEAVFLT
+1089 RPDGETVFLT
-1099 ASKTNESLFE
+1099 ATRTTEKMFE
-1109 TYKKEHGSERLCS
+1109 TYKKEHGSERSINL
-1122 QGEPVPDSNHALS
+1122 GDLTTDSNRALS

-1150 TLNQMAGEHAKTAAL
+1150 ALNQMAGEHAKTAAL
-1165 DKLEQAKAMAE
+1165 DKLEQAKAMVE
-1176 DSSSEEIY
+1176 DGRTPEDIY

-1203 NLEAITLDKLLND
+1203 NLEAITLDKLMND

-1257 DAITISAS
+1257 NAITISAS
-1265 LKNDNEAKSILVHE
+1265 LKNDNEAKSTLVHE

-1291 RGGGPKTAREQIR
+1291 RGGGPETAREQIR

-1312 QFGSFAEDEKA
+1312 QFGSFSEDEKA

-1529 TVEASTQNTLHG
+1529 Q
-1541 DEQEVQRQ
+1541 
-1549 IRAKEEL
+1549 
-1556 LNSEPVVE
+1556 SE
-1564 ITENILAGKDKA
+1564 I
-1576 ELKKYFRKMY
+1576 
-1586 QHTEAGAKYPQPT
+1586 
-1599 VVYTKYGEPVCI
+1599 
-1611 TVNGTYKEMVRH
+1611 
-1623 SADKRVIMLM
+1623 
-1633 PYLKQI
+1633 
-1639 LENSTLMF
+1639 
-1647 SEKPLTGRIK
+1647 
-1657 KLNSV
+1657 
-1662 TNGYS
+1662 
-1667 HYACKVSI
+1667 
-1675 DGENVL
+1675 
-1681 VRAVIRRST
+1681 
-1690 NGDYCY
+1690 
-1696 DINIDNYQQEKKDS
+1696 
-1710 SQPGWPDHNSGAVM
+1710 
-1724 KNPSK
+1724 
-1729 SASIISDWIGK
+1729 
-1740 VNSHNLSVIS
+1740 
-1750 GNKGSVKQNETFNQ
+1750 FNQ
-1764 TAWHG
+1764 MAWHG

-1793 GLYFAGNKKEIKAY
+1793 GLYFAGNKKEIQAY
-1807 RKLLG
+1807 RKILG
-1812 KKGFGYKVDIPESD
+1812 KKGFGYKVDIPELD

-1853 SDEQKRIFAEKML
+1853 SDEQKRIFAEKIL

-2014 EGISYKGEEGRCYV
+2014 EGISYKGKEGRCYV

-2633 AELKNSLDVQ
+2633 AELKNSLDVK
-2643 EDMLGALDVIYQP
+2643 ENMLGALDVIYQP

-2792 AEATQ
+2792 AEATK

-2818 YKLRIGKKEETFS
+2818 YRFRIGKKEETFS

-2900 GVTLER
+2900 GVTLEG

-2934 MKSPKAEQQAMDAVT
+2934 MKSPKAEQQVMDDVT

-2957 VLGTGRGFTKSRS
+2957 VLGTGRNHTKSRS

-2983 NVIPTH
+2983 NVIPAH
-2989 LQNVIQNITFRI
+2989 LQDVIQNITFRI
-3001 AARDAYRLTHAQG
+3001 AARDAYRLTHSQG

-3083 FPMMDRIGAAET
+3083 FPMMDCIGAAET

-3122 INSMDRDIGA
+3122 INSMDRDIG
-3132 TPGIFKAGYVTTDW
+3132 TMPGIFKAGYATTDW

-3184 EEKEAKADLE
+3184 EEKGAKADLE

-3295 VVRNVFGSGQTKDLA
+3295 AVRNVFGSGQTKDLA

>member
-29 PEENDKGILD
+29 SEENDKGILD

-105 SFFQPVAQA
+105 NFFQPVAQA

-210 PKIRREL
+210 PTIRREL

-245 GNLSENDKQRMQ
+245 GDLSENDKQRMQ

-377 MKAGMQFGAF
+377 LKAGMQFGTF
-387 RGMVAPEIGDR
+387 RGMAAPEIGDR
-398 YDEYKK
+398 YDEYKN

-419 WGNAI
+419 WSNAI

-432 LEVVPTFGVLGKLAT
+432 LEVMPTFGVLGKLAT

-469 ASHMGDSFRKFMG
+469 ASHMGDSFKKFMG

-508 IKNDNGGR
+508 IKNANGGR

-524 LYDEGKALT
+524 LYDEGKVLT

-636 IDTEMAMQKENGKE
+636 IDTEMAMQKESGKE

-678 PLECFAQSEASSEI
+678 PLESFAQSEASSEI

-874 VNDRLEALNSV
+874 INDKLEALNSV

-967 QLGGAYN
+967 QLGGTYSSN
-974 SGSNMNQAM
+974 SNMNQAM

-1078 NGELYF
+1078 NGEFYF

-1165 DKLEQAKAMAE
+1165 DKLEQAKAMVE
-1176 DSSSEEIY
+1176 DGRTPEDIY

-1216 KRAKLGEIYDNPQ
+1216 KRAKLEEIYDNPQ

-1312 QFGSFAEDEKA
+1312 QFGSFSEDEKA

-1356 RISKERRAEIQEI
+1356 RIGKERRAEIQEI

-1377 NALTEGGDGVDLY
+1377 NALTEGRDGVDLY

-1486 AWTWERDTAR
+1486 AWTWERDTAS
-1496 ECYQKIEEGR
+1496 ECYQKIEEDR
-1506 YMPSPHGI
+1506 YMPNPHNA

-1529 TVEASTQNTLHG
+1529 
-1541 DEQEVQRQ
+1541 
-1549 IRAKEEL
+1549 
-1556 LNSEPVVE
+1556 
-1564 ITENILAGKDKA
+1564 
-1576 ELKKYFRKMY
+1576 
-1586 QHTEAGAKYPQPT
+1586 
-1599 VVYTKYGEPVCI
+1599 
-1611 TVNGTYKEMVRH
+1611 
-1623 SADKRVIMLM
+1623 
-1633 PYLKQI
+1633 
-1639 LENSTLMF
+1639 
-1647 SEKPLTGRIK
+1647 
-1657 KLNSV
+1657 
-1662 TNGYS
+1662 
-1667 HYACKVSI
+1667 
-1675 DGENVL
+1675 
-1681 VRAVIRRST
+1681 
-1690 NGDYCY
+1690 
-1696 DINIDNYQQEKKDS
+1696 
-1710 SQPGWPDHNSGAVM
+1710 
-1724 KNPSK
+1724 
-1729 SASIISDWIGK
+1729 
-1740 VNSHNLSVIS
+1740 
-1750 GNKGSVKQNETFNQ
+1750 QNETFNQ
-1764 TAWHG
+1764 MAWHG
-1769 SPYNFDSFDLGAVGN
+1769 SPYNFDSFDLGAIGTGEGQQV
-1784 GSGANMHGW
+1784 HGW
-1793 GLYFAGNKKEIKAY
+1793 GLYFAKDRKVSEAYKEVVGTQRQVVVWDGKEYFASEDGDFDWSAGIFSDEKYKYGEAMCYVLDCLSEGMTKKEAIKDLQASIDSGRIRGKY
-1807 RKLLG
+1807 TDEAMKAISIL
-1812 KKGFGYKVDIPESD
+1812 KKGTGGLKNQPTLMQVEIPESQN
-1826 SMMDENTVFKKMPSK
+1826 MLDENKSVCYQPLPVLEALVK
-1841 IQQAVTIVYNSF
+1841 IKAISPAVYKSIKLAVENEGDKGREVMHKYFTEYAEYDRGAIDDDAMQACF
-1853 SDEQKRIFAEKML
+1853 DETLKVV
-1866 GNLSASKDEVALN
+1866 KDEDTL
-1879 QSLLDYKACVRF
+1879 
-1891 FDVAINKTKIPAFRL
+1891 
-1906 RASKRSM
+1906 ASA
-1913 LRFGYTEEQV
+1913 G
-1923 ERMISDADYAQAEKA
+1923 ISDSEYHN
-1938 QFEASNAKD
+1938 FLSG
-1947 VDSKQ
+1947 
-1952 NKLEL
+1952 
-1957 MKQEREIE
+1957 
-1965 NTKALKNVMSVLA
+1965 KNIYNMLS
-1978 ESNSVRFV
+1978 RWY
-1986 GSQIYNALTAALDN
+1986 GSQKEA
-2000 DIKNTSLALKNAGV
+2000 SLALSKAGI
-2014 EGISYKGEEGRCYV
+2014 EGISYEGDKDGRCYV

-3132 TPGIFKAGYVTTDW
+3132 TPGIFKAGYVATDW

-3487 EQEAKRQAKY
+3487 EQEAKREAKY

-3537 SAAKTGITDTMANAA
+3537 STAKTGITDTMANAA

-3574 WSAIWNKKPVE
+3574 WSVIWKKNPVE

>member
-54 SAVGQFVKNAATE
+54 SAVGQFIKNTD
-67 AYEDTRDVLMAKSWD
+67 AYKDTRDVLMAKSWD

-210 PKIRREL
+210 PKVRREL

-245 GNLSENDKQRMQ
+245 GDLSENDKQRMQ

-349 AVATSEA
+349 AVATSET
-356 RREVLRQVAMES
+356 RREILRQVAMES

-377 MKAGMQFGAF
+377 LKAGMQFGAF
-387 RGMVAPEIGDR
+387 RGMAAPEIGDR
-398 YDEYKK
+398 YDEYKN

-419 WGNAI
+419 WSNAI

-432 LEVVPTFGVLGKLAT
+432 LEVLPTFGVLGKLAT

-469 ASHMGDSFRKFMG
+469 ASHMGDSFKKFLS
-482 GTLKVGATESFEE
+482 GTLKVGTTESFEE

-508 IKNDNGGR
+508 IKNANGGR

-538 GNAIDAAVVAIPSSL
+538 GNAIDAAVAAIPSSL

-578 SQIEANNGAM
+578 SQIEANSGAM

-636 IDTEMAMQKENGKE
+636 IDTEMAMQKETGKE

-744 DTPEAQVYRD
+744 ETPEAQVYRD

-945 NTRRATGNQ
+945 NTRRATGKQ

-974 SGSNMNQAM
+974 SGNTMNQAM
-983 FDVSKVGVSS
+983 FDVSKRGVSS
-993 LKEFADKVKEVE
+993 LNGFADKLAVLVKQGTE
-1005 SEGKAPSKVMWVDN
+1005 ASKVMWIDKSVN
-1019 STGVVYPGAQL
+1019 VIYPGAQL
-1030 KHAITKHELTEDDLA
+1030 NHAITKHSLTEDDLA
-1045 NIQSGINKLTD
+1045 NIQSGINTLTD
-1056 VYKSKQHEGMFH
+1056 VYTSQQKVGIFM
-1068 GQPIFGKCYT
+1068 GQPVFGKT
-1078 NGELYF
+1078 AVNGIEYYI
-1084 VCLEM
+1084 CLEF
-1089 RSGGEAVFLT
+1089 SPNGDVYFLT
-1099 ASKTNESLFE
+1099 ASKTNDKMYDE
-1109 TYKKEHGSERLCS
+1109 YKKEHGSERLCS
-1122 QGEPVPDSNHALS
+1122 QSEPVPHSNHALS
-1135 IPNIQELLGIVKNGN
+1135 IPNIQELLGIVKNEN
-1150 TLNQMAGEHAKTAAL
+1150 TLNQMAGENAKTAAL
-1165 DKLEQAKAMAE
+1165 DKLEQAKAMVE
-1176 DSSSEEIY
+1176 DRGSEDIY

-1192 QDGKWRFEIPD
+1192 YDGKWRFEIPD
-1203 NLEAITLDKLLND
+1203 NLEAISLDKLLKNKYAD
-1216 KRAKLGEIYDNPQ
+1216 LGEIYDNPQ
-1229 LFEAYPDLK
+1229 LFEAYPKLK
-1238 DVPVR
+1238 NVMIF
-1243 IEEIEKGFN
+1243 IEELGGRTA
-1252 GFAYA
+1252 GFAS
-1257 DAITISAS
+1257 AINNTITLSAS
-1265 LKNDNEAKSILVHE
+1265 LKNDDEIKSTLVHE
-1279 IQHLIQKREGFA
+1279 IQHLIQGREGFA
-1291 RGGGPKTAREQIR
+1291 RGGSSQNARAQIR
-1304 EEQRILDR
+1304 GEIEVLDGQRAR
-1312 QFGSFAEDEKA
+1312 FSEDEKA
-1323 YLVYQDMWMDA
+1323 YLAYQDMWMNAALVESDG
-1334 TLIEFDDKKA
+1334 EKA
-1344 ARASAEIEKLEK
+1344 DRAAAEIEKLKK
-1356 RISKERRAEIQEI
+1356 RISKERQVEILGLDGRHKALI
-1369 KARRTALK
+1369 K
-1377 NALTEGGDGVDLY
+1377 ALTEGGDDLNLY

-1399 RYIESRAAQ
+1399 RYVQSRAALNNQ
-1408 NSENV
+1408 GN
-1413 KEYKKQQRKA
+1413 
-1423 DEYKQKYNKAFSD
+1423 
-1436 ASSEV
+1436 
-1441 QALLSK
+1441 
-1447 LDSISIGEKAD
+1447 
-1458 DKVWDT
+1458 
-1464 IDKLENE
+1464 
-1471 INERPGGK
+1471 K
-1479 EALEAYQ
+1479 EAA
-1486 AWTWERDTAR
+1486 D
-1496 ECYQKIEEGR
+1496 
-1506 YMPSPHGI
+1506 MPSPHDV
-1514 DAIVIFGNMAIPANA
+1514 DAIVVFGNMAIPANA
-1529 TVEASTQNTLHG
+1529 TVETSAQNTLHG

-1576 ELKKYFRKMY
+1576 ELKKYFREMY
-1586 QHTEAGAKYPQPT
+1586 QHTEAGAKYPQST

-1623 SADKRVIMLM
+1623 SADKRIIMLM

-1696 DINIDNYQQEKKDS
+1696 DINIDNYQQEKKDP

-1729 SASIISDWIGK
+1729 SASIISDWIEK
-1740 VNSHNLSVIS
+1740 VNSHNLSILS
-1750 GNKGSVKQNETFNQ
+1750 GNGESVKQNETFNQ
-1764 TAWHG
+1764 MAWHG

-1812 KKGFGYKVDIPESD
+1812 EKGFGYKVDIPESD

-1853 SDEQKRIFAEKML
+1853 SDEQKRIFAEKIL
-1866 GNLSASKDEVALN
+1866 GNLSTSKDEVALN
-1879 QSLLDYKACVRF
+1879 QSILDYKACVRF

-1913 LRFGYTEEQV
+1913 LRVGYTEEQI
-1923 ERMISDADYAQAEKA
+1923 ERIISNVDYAQAEKA
-1938 QFEASNAKD
+1938 QFEASHAKD
-1947 VDSKQ
+1947 IDSKQ

-1965 NTKALKNVMSVLA
+1965 NAKALKNVMSVLA

-2014 EGISYKGEEGRCYV
+2014 EGISYKGEEGKCYV

-2094 DLNTI
+2094 DLETI

-2209 SDEEIEAMALDDRY
+2209 SDEEIEAMTLDDRY

-2327 EYGSLEDTLENYM
+2327 EYGSLKDTLENYM

-2399 MDQVNAAV
+2399 MDQVSAAV

-2588 QKIAFDMKLDK
+2588 KKIAFDMKLDK

-2700 LNDIRLDINE
+2700 LNDIRLDISE

-2753 KYLVAHMKPEEMI
+2753 KYLVAHMKPEEII

-2900 GVTLER
+2900 GVTLEG

-2949 QRNMSGAQ
+2949 QTNMSGAQ

-3132 TPGIFKAGYVTTDW
+3132 MPGIFKAGYATTDW

-3184 EEKEAKADLE
+3184 EEKEAKEDLE

-3231 GPGTVQEINEIRKRI
+3231 GPGTVQEINDIRKRI

-3285 EHRAIQDADA
+3285 EYRAIQDADA

-3391 DHKYRKVKDDEGND
+3391 DHKYGKVKDGDGND

-3434 LRDIVSL
+3434 LRDIVNL

-3464 VIDKLTNT
+3464 VIDKLTKT

-3530 AQTVTAA
+3530 AQTVTAV
-3537 SAAKTGITDTMANAA
+3537 SAAKTGITDTMANAVT
-3552 MTTLQYMAD
+3552 TTLQYMAD
-3561 GDGRYDKTLSNIV
+3561 GDGRYDKSLSNIV

-3585 REIPQEPVKPKKKK
+3585 REIPQKPVKPKKKK

>member
-45 KDAAEWVAD
+45 KDVAEWVAD

-210 PKIRREL
+210 PKVRREL

-245 GNLSENDKQRMQ
+245 GDLSENDKQRMQ

-387 RGMVAPEIGDR
+387 RGMAAPEIGDR

-469 ASHMGDSFRKFMG
+469 ASHMGDSFKKFMG

-538 GNAIDAAVVAIPSSL
+538 GNAIDAAVAAIPSSL

-945 NTRRATGNQ
+945 NIRRATGNQ

-983 FDVSKVGVSS
+983 FDVSKRGVSS
-993 LKEFADKVKEVE
+993 LNGFADKLAVLVKQGTE
-1005 SEGKAPSKVMWVDN
+1005 ASKVMWIDKSVN
-1019 STGVVYPGAQL
+1019 VIYPGAQL
-1030 KHAITKHELTEDDLA
+1030 NHAITKHNLTEDDLA
-1045 NIQSGINKLTD
+1045 NIQSGINTLTD
-1056 VYKSKQHEGMFH
+1056 VYTSQQKVGIFM
-1068 GQPIFGKCYT
+1068 GQPVFGKT
-1078 NGELYF
+1078 AVNGIEYYI
-1084 VCLEM
+1084 CLEF
-1089 RSGGEAVFLT
+1089 SPNGDVYFLT
-1099 ASKTNESLFE
+1099 ASKTNDKMYDE
-1109 TYKKEHGSERLCS
+1109 YKKEHGSERLCS
-1122 QGEPVPDSNHALS
+1122 QSEPVPHSNHALS

-1150 TLNQMAGEHAKTAAL
+1150 TLNQMAGENAKTAAL
-1165 DKLEQAKAMAE
+1165 DKLEQAKAMAGDKTPE
-1176 DSSSEEIY
+1176 DIY

-1203 NLEAITLDKLLND
+1203 NLEAISLDKLLND

-1265 LKNDNEAKSILVHE
+1265 LKNDNEAKSTLVHE

-1312 QFGSFAEDEKA
+1312 QFGSFSEDEKA

-1377 NALTEGGDGVDLY
+1377 NTLTEGGDGVDLY

-1529 TVEASTQNTLHG
+1529 Q
-1541 DEQEVQRQ
+1541 
-1549 IRAKEEL
+1549 
-1556 LNSEPVVE
+1556 SE
-1564 ITENILAGKDKA
+1564 I
-1576 ELKKYFRKMY
+1576 
-1586 QHTEAGAKYPQPT
+1586 
-1599 VVYTKYGEPVCI
+1599 
-1611 TVNGTYKEMVRH
+1611 
-1623 SADKRVIMLM
+1623 
-1633 PYLKQI
+1633 
-1639 LENSTLMF
+1639 
-1647 SEKPLTGRIK
+1647 
-1657 KLNSV
+1657 
-1662 TNGYS
+1662 
-1667 HYACKVSI
+1667 
-1675 DGENVL
+1675 
-1681 VRAVIRRST
+1681 
-1690 NGDYCY
+1690 
-1696 DINIDNYQQEKKDS
+1696 
-1710 SQPGWPDHNSGAVM
+1710 
-1724 KNPSK
+1724 
-1729 SASIISDWIGK
+1729 
-1740 VNSHNLSVIS
+1740 
-1750 GNKGSVKQNETFNQ
+1750 FNQ
-1764 TAWHG
+1764 MAWHG
-1769 SPYNFDSFDLGAVGN
+1769 SPYNFDSFDLGAIGTGEGQQV
-1784 GSGANMHGW
+1784 HGW
-1793 GLYFAGNKKEIKAY
+1793 GLYFAKDRKVSEAYKEVVGTQRQVVVWDGKEYFASEDGDFDWSAGIFSDEKYKYGEAMCYVLDCLSEGMTKKEAIKDLQASIDSGRIRGKY
-1807 RKLLG
+1807 TDEAMKAISIL
-1812 KKGFGYKVDIPESD
+1812 KKGTGGLKNQPTLMQVEIPESQN
-1826 SMMDENTVFKKMPSK
+1826 MLDENKSVCYQPLPVLEALVK
-1841 IQQAVTIVYNSF
+1841 IKAISPAVYKSIKLAVENEGDKGREVMHKYFTEYAEYDRGAIDDDAMQACF
-1853 SDEQKRIFAEKML
+1853 DETLKVV
-1866 GNLSASKDEVALN
+1866 KDEDTL
-1879 QSLLDYKACVRF
+1879 
-1891 FDVAINKTKIPAFRL
+1891 
-1906 RASKRSM
+1906 ASA
-1913 LRFGYTEEQV
+1913 G
-1923 ERMISDADYAQAEKA
+1923 ISDSEYHN
-1938 QFEASNAKD
+1938 FLSG
-1947 VDSKQ
+1947 
-1952 NKLEL
+1952 
-1957 MKQEREIE
+1957 
-1965 NTKALKNVMSVLA
+1965 KNIYNMLS
-1978 ESNSVRFV
+1978 RWY
-1986 GSQIYNALTAALDN
+1986 GSQKEA
-2000 DIKNTSLALKNAGV
+2000 SLALSKAGI
-2014 EGISYKGEEGRCYV
+2014 EGISYEGDKDGRCYV

-2275 EALEHEREETRK
+2275 EVLEHEREETRK

-2399 MDQVNAAV
+2399 MEQVNAAV

-2900 GVTLER
+2900 GVTLEG

-3122 INSMDRDIGA
+3122 INSMDRDIG
-3132 TPGIFKAGYVTTDW
+3132 TMPGIFKAGYATTDW

>member
-16 MNGNI
+16 MSGNI

-29 PEENDKGILD
+29 SEENDKGILD

-45 KDAAEWVAD
+45 KEAAEWVAD
-54 SAVGQFVKNAATE
+54 SAVGQFIKNTD
-67 AYEDTRDVLMAKSWD
+67 AYKDTRDVLMAKSWD
-82 EAHEAYNRHDLT
+82 EAYEAYNRHDLT

-245 GNLSENDKQRMQ
+245 GDLSENDKQRMQ

-387 RGMVAPEIGDR
+387 RGMAAPEIGDR

-419 WGNAI
+419 WSNAI

-469 ASHMGDSFRKFMG
+469 ASHMGDSFRKFMS
-482 GTLKVGATESFEE
+482 GTLEVGATESFEE

-508 IKNDNGGR
+508 IKNANGGR

-974 SGSNMNQAM
+974 RGSNMNQAM

-1150 TLNQMAGEHAKTAAL
+1150 TLNQMAGENAKTAAL

-1312 QFGSFAEDEKA
+1312 QFGSFSEDEKA

-1576 ELKKYFRKMY
+1576 ELKKYFREMY

-1681 VRAVIRRST
+1681 VRAVIRRSN

-1729 SASIISDWIGK
+1729 SASIVSDWIEK
-1740 VNSHNLSVIS
+1740 VNSHNLSILS
-1750 GNKGSVKQNETFNQ
+1750 GNGGSVKKNE
-1764 TAWHG
+1764 
-1769 SPYNFDSFDLGAVGN
+1769 
-1784 GSGANMHGW
+1784 
-1793 GLYFAGNKKEIKAY
+1793 I
-1807 RKLLG
+1807 
-1812 KKGFGYKVDIPESD
+1812 
-1826 SMMDENTVFKKMPSK
+1826 
-1841 IQQAVTIVYNSF
+1841 
-1853 SDEQKRIFAEKML
+1853 
-1866 GNLSASKDEVALN
+1866 
-1879 QSLLDYKACVRF
+1879 
-1891 FDVAINKTKIPAFRL
+1891 
-1906 RASKRSM
+1906 
-1913 LRFGYTEEQV
+1913 
-1923 ERMISDADYAQAEKA
+1923 
-1938 QFEASNAKD
+1938 
-1947 VDSKQ
+1947 
-1952 NKLEL
+1952 
-1957 MKQEREIE
+1957 
-1965 NTKALKNVMSVLA
+1965 
-1978 ESNSVRFV
+1978 
-1986 GSQIYNALTAALDN
+1986 
-2000 DIKNTSLALKNAGV
+2000 
-2014 EGISYKGEEGRCYV
+2014 
-2028 VFDDKAVSIIEKF
+2028 F

-2209 SDEEIEAMALDDRY
+2209 SDEEIEAMTLDDRY

-2633 AELKNSLDVQ
+2633 AELKNSLDVK

-2792 AEATQ
+2792 AEATK

-2818 YKLRIGKKEETFS
+2818 YRFRIGKKEETFS

-2900 GVTLER
+2900 GVTLEG

-2957 VLGTGRGFTKSRS
+2957 VLGTGRNHTKSRS

-2983 NVIPTH
+2983 NVISAH
-2989 LQNVIQNITFRI
+2989 LQDVIQNITFRI
-3001 AARDAYRLTHAQG
+3001 AARDAYRLTHSQG

-3083 FPMMDRIGAAET
+3083 FPMMDCIGAAET

-3487 EQEAKRQAKY
+3487 EQEAKREAKY

>member
-45 KDAAEWVAD
+45 KEAAEWVAD

-387 RGMVAPEIGDR
+387 RGMAAPEIGDR

-469 ASHMGDSFRKFMG
+469 ASHMGDSFKKFMG

-744 DTPEAQVYRD
+744 DTQEAQVYRD

-787 PALNFLNDTHGQ
+787 PTLNFLNDTHGQ

-983 FDVSKVGVSS
+983 FDVSKRGVSS
-993 LKEFADKVKEVE
+993 LNGFADKLAVLVKQGTE
-1005 SEGKAPSKVMWVDN
+1005 ASKVMWIDKSVN
-1019 STGVVYPGAQL
+1019 VIYPGAQL
-1030 KHAITKHELTEDDLA
+1030 NHAITKHNLTEDDLA
-1045 NIQSGINKLTD
+1045 NIQSGINTLTD
-1056 VYKSKQHEGMFH
+1056 VYTSQQKVGIFM
-1068 GQPIFGKCYT
+1068 GQPVFGKT
-1078 NGELYF
+1078 AVNGIEYYI
-1084 VCLEM
+1084 CLEF
-1089 RSGGEAVFLT
+1089 SPNGDVYFLT
-1099 ASKTNESLFE
+1099 ASKTNDKMYDE
-1109 TYKKEHGSERLCS
+1109 YKKEHGSERLCS
-1122 QGEPVPDSNHALS
+1122 QSEPVPHSNHALS

-1150 TLNQMAGEHAKTAAL
+1150 TLNQMAGENAKTAAL
-1165 DKLEQAKAMAE
+1165 DKLEQAKAMVE
-1176 DSSSEEIY
+1176 DGRTPEDIY

-1265 LKNDNEAKSILVHE
+1265 LKNDNEAKSTLVHE

-1291 RGGGPKTAREQIR
+1291 RGGGPETAREQIR

-1312 QFGSFAEDEKA
+1312 QFGSFSEDEKA
-1323 YLVYQDMWMDA
+1323 YLVYQDMWMNA
-1334 TLIEFDDKKA
+1334 ALVEFDDKKA

-1356 RISKERRAEIQEI
+1356 RIGKERRAEIQEI

-1529 TVEASTQNTLHG
+1529 Q
-1541 DEQEVQRQ
+1541 
-1549 IRAKEEL
+1549 
-1556 LNSEPVVE
+1556 SE
-1564 ITENILAGKDKA
+1564 I
-1576 ELKKYFRKMY
+1576 
-1586 QHTEAGAKYPQPT
+1586 
-1599 VVYTKYGEPVCI
+1599 
-1611 TVNGTYKEMVRH
+1611 
-1623 SADKRVIMLM
+1623 
-1633 PYLKQI
+1633 
-1639 LENSTLMF
+1639 
-1647 SEKPLTGRIK
+1647 
-1657 KLNSV
+1657 
-1662 TNGYS
+1662 
-1667 HYACKVSI
+1667 
-1675 DGENVL
+1675 
-1681 VRAVIRRST
+1681 
-1690 NGDYCY
+1690 
-1696 DINIDNYQQEKKDS
+1696 
-1710 SQPGWPDHNSGAVM
+1710 
-1724 KNPSK
+1724 
-1729 SASIISDWIGK
+1729 
-1740 VNSHNLSVIS
+1740 
-1750 GNKGSVKQNETFNQ
+1750 FNQ
-1764 TAWHG
+1764 MAWHG

-1853 SDEQKRIFAEKML
+1853 SDEQKRIFAEKIL

-2209 SDEEIEAMALDDRY
+2209 SDEEIEAMTLDDRY

-2388 ANKINAKAKEA
+2388 ANKINAKTKEA

-2900 GVTLER
+2900 GVTLEG

-2934 MKSPKAEQQAMDAVT
+2934 MKSPRTEQQAMDAVT

-3132 TPGIFKAGYVTTDW
+3132 TPGIFKAGYVATDW

-3521 TWADIAKGV
+3521 TWADIAKGF

>member
-210 PKIRREL
+210 PKVRREL

-229 GNKQL
+229 GNKRL

-356 RREVLRQVAMES
+356 RREVLRQVAMKG

-377 MKAGMQFGAF
+377 LSIGAQFGGW
-387 RGMVAPEIGDR
+387 RGLAVPETGVR
-398 YDEYKK
+398 YDEYKN
-404 LRDSKGN
+404 LRDANGN

-419 WGNAI
+419 WRLAVI
-424 LGGSANAA
+424 GGSANAA
-432 LEVVPTFGVLGKLAT
+432 LEVVPTFGVLGKLAM

-508 IKNDNGGR
+508 IKNANGGR

-744 DTPEAQVYRD
+744 DTQEAQVYRD

-874 VNDRLEALNSV
+874 VNDRLEALNSI

-974 SGSNMNQAM
+974 SGNTMNQAM
-983 FDVSKVGVSS
+983 FDVSKRGVSS
-993 LKEFADKVKEVE
+993 LNGFADKLAVLVKQGTE
-1005 SEGKAPSKVMWVDN
+1005 ASKVMWIDKSVN
-1019 STGVVYPGAQL
+1019 VIYPGAQL
-1030 KHAITKHELTEDDLA
+1030 NHAITKHNLTEDDLA
-1045 NIQSGINKLTD
+1045 NIQSGINTLTD
-1056 VYKSKQHEGMFH
+1056 VYTSQQKVGIFM
-1068 GQPIFGKCYT
+1068 GQPVFGKT
-1078 NGELYF
+1078 AVNGIEYYI
-1084 VCLEM
+1084 CLEF
-1089 RSGGEAVFLT
+1089 SPNGDVYFLT
-1099 ASKTNESLFE
+1099 ASKTNDKMYDE
-1109 TYKKEHGSERLCS
+1109 YKKEHGSERLCS
-1122 QGEPVPDSNHALS
+1122 QSEPVPHSNHALS

-1150 TLNQMAGEHAKTAAL
+1150 ALNQMAGENAKTAAL

-1203 NLEAITLDKLLND
+1203 NLEAITLDKLMND

-1312 QFGSFAEDEKA
+1312 QFGSFSEDEKA

-1356 RISKERRAEIQEI
+1356 RIGKERRAEIQEI

-1496 ECYQKIEEGR
+1496 ECYQKIEEDR
-1506 YMPSPHGI
+1506 YMPSPHGT
-1514 DAIVIFGNMAIPANA
+1514 DAIVVFGNMAIPANA

-1729 SASIISDWIGK
+1729 SAFIISDWIEK
-1740 VNSHNLSVIS
+1740 VNSHNLSILS
-1750 GNKGSVKQNETFNQ
+1750 GNGGSVKKNE
-1764 TAWHG
+1764 
-1769 SPYNFDSFDLGAVGN
+1769 
-1784 GSGANMHGW
+1784 
-1793 GLYFAGNKKEIKAY
+1793 I
-1807 RKLLG
+1807 
-1812 KKGFGYKVDIPESD
+1812 
-1826 SMMDENTVFKKMPSK
+1826 
-1841 IQQAVTIVYNSF
+1841 
-1853 SDEQKRIFAEKML
+1853 
-1866 GNLSASKDEVALN
+1866 
-1879 QSLLDYKACVRF
+1879 
-1891 FDVAINKTKIPAFRL
+1891 
-1906 RASKRSM
+1906 
-1913 LRFGYTEEQV
+1913 
-1923 ERMISDADYAQAEKA
+1923 
-1938 QFEASNAKD
+1938 
-1947 VDSKQ
+1947 
-1952 NKLEL
+1952 
-1957 MKQEREIE
+1957 
-1965 NTKALKNVMSVLA
+1965 
-1978 ESNSVRFV
+1978 
-1986 GSQIYNALTAALDN
+1986 
-2000 DIKNTSLALKNAGV
+2000 
-2014 EGISYKGEEGRCYV
+2014 
-2028 VFDDKAVSIIEKF
+2028 F

-2209 SDEEIEAMALDDRY
+2209 SDEEIEAMTLDDRY

-2633 AELKNSLDVQ
+2633 AELKNSLDVK
-2643 EDMLGALDVIYQP
+2643 ENMLGALDVIYQP

-2710 QGDVINLPHVIQ
+2710 QGDGINLPHVIQ

-2792 AEATQ
+2792 AETTK

-2818 YKLRIGKKEETFS
+2818 YRFRIGKKEETFS

-2900 GVTLER
+2900 GVTLEG

-2957 VLGTGRGFTKSRS
+2957 VLGTGRNHTKSRS

-2983 NVIPTH
+2983 NVIPAH
-2989 LQNVIQNITFRI
+2989 LQDVIQNITFRI
-3001 AARDAYRLTHAQG
+3001 AARDAYRLTHSQG

-3083 FPMMDRIGAAET
+3083 FPMMDCIGAAET

-3351 GGQNYKR
+3351 GGHNYKR

-3487 EQEAKRQAKY
+3487 EQEAKREAKY

>member
-45 KDAAEWVAD
+45 KEAAEWVAD

-387 RGMVAPEIGDR
+387 RGMAAPEIGDR

-469 ASHMGDSFRKFMG
+469 ASHMGDSFKKFMG

-508 IKNDNGGR
+508 IKNANGGR

-744 DTPEAQVYRD
+744 DTQEAQVYRD

-837 MDIASDM
+837 MVIASDM

-983 FDVSKVGVSS
+983 FDVSKRGVSS
-993 LKEFADKVKEVE
+993 LNGFADKLAVLVKQGTE
-1005 SEGKAPSKVMWVDN
+1005 ASKVMWIDKSVN
-1019 STGVVYPGAQL
+1019 VIYPGAQL
-1030 KHAITKHELTEDDLA
+1030 NHAITKHNLTEDDLA
-1045 NIQSGINKLTD
+1045 NIQSGINTLTD
-1056 VYKSKQHEGMFH
+1056 VYTSQQKVGIFM
-1068 GQPIFGKCYT
+1068 GQPVFGKT
-1078 NGELYF
+1078 AVNGIEYYI
-1084 VCLEM
+1084 CLEF
-1089 RSGGEAVFLT
+1089 SPNGDVYFLT
-1099 ASKTNESLFE
+1099 ASKTNDKMYDE
-1109 TYKKEHGSERLCS
+1109 YKKEHGSERLCS
-1122 QGEPVPDSNHALS
+1122 QSEPVPHSNHALS

-1150 TLNQMAGEHAKTAAL
+1150 TLKQMAGENAKTAAL
-1165 DKLEQAKAMAE
+1165 DKLKQAKAMAGDKTPE
-1176 DSSSEEIY
+1176 DIY

-1192 QDGKWRFEIPD
+1192 QDGK
-1203 NLEAITLDKLLND
+1203 
-1216 KRAKLGEIYDNPQ
+1216 
-1229 LFEAYPDLK
+1229 
-1238 DVPVR
+1238 
-1243 IEEIEKGFN
+1243 
-1252 GFAYA
+1252 
-1257 DAITISAS
+1257 
-1265 LKNDNEAKSILVHE
+1265 
-1279 IQHLIQKREGFA
+1279 
-1291 RGGGPKTAREQIR
+1291 
-1304 EEQRILDR
+1304 
-1312 QFGSFAEDEKA
+1312 
-1323 YLVYQDMWMDA
+1323 
-1334 TLIEFDDKKA
+1334 
-1344 ARASAEIEKLEK
+1344 
-1356 RISKERRAEIQEI
+1356 
-1369 KARRTALK
+1369 
-1377 NALTEGGDGVDLY
+1377 
-1390 WRLAGEQEA
+1390 
-1399 RYIESRAAQ
+1399 
-1408 NSENV
+1408 
-1413 KEYKKQQRKA
+1413 
-1423 DEYKQKYNKAFSD
+1423 
-1436 ASSEV
+1436 
-1441 QALLSK
+1441 
-1447 LDSISIGEKAD
+1447 
-1458 DKVWDT
+1458 
-1464 IDKLENE
+1464 
-1471 INERPGGK
+1471 
-1479 EALEAYQ
+1479 
-1486 AWTWERDTAR
+1486 
-1496 ECYQKIEEGR
+1496 
-1506 YMPSPHGI
+1506 
-1514 DAIVIFGNMAIPANA
+1514 MAIPANA
-1529 TVEASTQNTLHG
+1529 TVKASVQNTLHG

-1576 ELKKYFRKMY
+1576 ELKKYFREMY

-1681 VRAVIRRST
+1681 VRAVIRRSN

-1729 SASIISDWIGK
+1729 SASIVSDWIEK

-1853 SDEQKRIFAEKML
+1853 SDEQKRIFAEKIL

-2633 AELKNSLDVQ
+2633 AELKNSLDVK

-3132 TPGIFKAGYVTTDW
+3132 TPGIFKAGYVATDW

-3351 GGQNYKR
+3351 GGHNYKR

>member
-210 PKIRREL
+210 PKVRREL

-229 GNKQL
+229 GNKRL

-356 RREVLRQVAMES
+356 RREVLRQVAMKG

-377 MKAGMQFGAF
+377 LSIGAQFGGW
-387 RGMVAPEIGDR
+387 RGLAVPETGVR
-398 YDEYKK
+398 YDEYKN
-404 LRDSKGN
+404 LRDANGN

-419 WGNAI
+419 WRLAVI
-424 LGGSANAA
+424 GGSANAA
-432 LEVVPTFGVLGKLAT
+432 LEVVPTFGVLGKLAM

-508 IKNDNGGR
+508 IKNANGGR

-921 PGTASRAARVNA
+921 PGTASRAARINA

-974 SGSNMNQAM
+974 SSSNMNQAM
-983 FDVSKVGVSS
+983 FDVSKRGVSS
-993 LKEFADKVKEVE
+993 LNGFADKLAVLVKQGTE
-1005 SEGKAPSKVMWVDN
+1005 ASKVMWIDKSVN
-1019 STGVVYPGAQL
+1019 VIYPGAQL
-1030 KHAITKHELTEDDLA
+1030 NHAITKHNLTEDDLA
-1045 NIQSGINKLTD
+1045 NIQSGINTLTD
-1056 VYKSKQHEGMFH
+1056 VYTSQQKVGIFM
-1068 GQPIFGKCYT
+1068 GQPVFGKT
-1078 NGELYF
+1078 AVNGIEYYI
-1084 VCLEM
+1084 CLEF
-1089 RSGGEAVFLT
+1089 SPNGDVYFLT
-1099 ASKTNESLFE
+1099 ASKTNDKMYDE
-1109 TYKKEHGSERLCS
+1109 YKKEHGSERLCS
-1122 QGEPVPDSNHALS
+1122 QSEPVPHSNHALS

-1150 TLNQMAGEHAKTAAL
+1150 TLNQMAGENAKTAAL

-1192 QDGKWRFEIPD
+1192 QDGK
-1203 NLEAITLDKLLND
+1203 
-1216 KRAKLGEIYDNPQ
+1216 
-1229 LFEAYPDLK
+1229 
-1238 DVPVR
+1238 
-1243 IEEIEKGFN
+1243 
-1252 GFAYA
+1252 
-1257 DAITISAS
+1257 
-1265 LKNDNEAKSILVHE
+1265 
-1279 IQHLIQKREGFA
+1279 
-1291 RGGGPKTAREQIR
+1291 
-1304 EEQRILDR
+1304 
-1312 QFGSFAEDEKA
+1312 
-1323 YLVYQDMWMDA
+1323 
-1334 TLIEFDDKKA
+1334 
-1344 ARASAEIEKLEK
+1344 
-1356 RISKERRAEIQEI
+1356 
-1369 KARRTALK
+1369 
-1377 NALTEGGDGVDLY
+1377 
-1390 WRLAGEQEA
+1390 
-1399 RYIESRAAQ
+1399 
-1408 NSENV
+1408 
-1413 KEYKKQQRKA
+1413 
-1423 DEYKQKYNKAFSD
+1423 
-1436 ASSEV
+1436 
-1441 QALLSK
+1441 
-1447 LDSISIGEKAD
+1447 
-1458 DKVWDT
+1458 
-1464 IDKLENE
+1464 
-1471 INERPGGK
+1471 
-1479 EALEAYQ
+1479 
-1486 AWTWERDTAR
+1486 
-1496 ECYQKIEEGR
+1496 
-1506 YMPSPHGI
+1506 
-1514 DAIVIFGNMAIPANA
+1514 MAIPANA
-1529 TVEASTQNTLHG
+1529 TVKASVQNTLHG

-1576 ELKKYFRKMY
+1576 ELKKYFREMY

-1729 SASIISDWIGK
+1729 SASIISDWIEK
-1740 VNSHNLSVIS
+1740 VNSHNLSILS
-1750 GNKGSVKQNETFNQ
+1750 GNGESVKKNEIFNQ

-1769 SPYNFDSFDLGAVGN
+1769 SPYNFDSFDLGAI
-1784 GSGANMHGW
+1784 GSGEGQQVHGW
-1793 GLYFAGNKKEIKAY
+1793 GLYFAKDRKVSEAYKEVVGTQRQVVVWDGKEYFESEDGDFDWSAGIFSDERYKYGEAMCYVLDCLSEGMTKKEAIKDLQASIDSGRIRGKY
-1807 RKLLG
+1807 TDEAMKAISIL
-1812 KKGFGYKVDIPESD
+1812 KKGTGGLKNQPTLMQVEIPESQN
-1826 SMMDENTVFKKMPSK
+1826 MLDENKSVCYQPLPVLEALVK
-1841 IQQAVTIVYNSF
+1841 IKAISPAVYKSIKLAVENEGDKGREVMHKYFTEYAEYDRGAIDDDAMQACF
-1853 SDEQKRIFAEKML
+1853 DETLKVV
-1866 GNLSASKDEVALN
+1866 KDEDTL
-1879 QSLLDYKACVRF
+1879 
-1891 FDVAINKTKIPAFRL
+1891 
-1906 RASKRSM
+1906 ASA
-1913 LRFGYTEEQV
+1913 G
-1923 ERMISDADYAQAEKA
+1923 ISDSEYHN
-1938 QFEASNAKD
+1938 FLSG
-1947 VDSKQ
+1947 
-1952 NKLEL
+1952 
-1957 MKQEREIE
+1957 
-1965 NTKALKNVMSVLA
+1965 KNIYNMLS
-1978 ESNSVRFV
+1978 RWY
-1986 GSQIYNALTAALDN
+1986 GSQKEA
-2000 DIKNTSLALKNAGV
+2000 SLALSKAGI
-2014 EGISYKGEEGRCYV
+2014 EGISYEGDKDGRCYV

-2438 TRWTAKELGDIEG
+2438 TRWTAKELGYIEG

-2633 AELKNSLDVQ
+2633 AELKNSLDVK

-2665 AKQFEACIDI
+2665 AKQFEACIDV

-2792 AEATQ
+2792 AEATK

-2818 YKLRIGKKEETFS
+2818 YRFRIGKKEETFS

-2934 MKSPKAEQQAMDAVT
+2934 MKSPKSEQQAMDAVT

-3510 KRQYMKPAHRI
+3510 KRQYMKSAHRI

-3530 AQTVTAA
+3530 AQTVTAV

>member
-29 PEENDKGILD
+29 SEENDKGILD

-245 GNLSENDKQRMQ
+245 GDLSENDKQRMQ

-279 LYALSTVGQ
+279 LYALSGVGQ

-377 MKAGMQFGAF
+377 LKAGMQFGAF
-387 RGMVAPEIGDR
+387 RGMAAPEIGDR
-398 YDEYKK
+398 YDEYKN

-419 WGNAI
+419 WSNAI

-432 LEVVPTFGVLGKLAT
+432 LEVMPTFGVLGKLAT

-469 ASHMGDSFRKFMG
+469 ASHMGDSFKKFLS

-508 IKNDNGGR
+508 IKNANGGR

-538 GNAIDAAVVAIPSSL
+538 GNAIDAAVAAIPSSL

-678 PLECFAQSEASSEI
+678 PLESFAQSEASSEI
-692 LDAASFN
+692 LDSASFN

-744 DTPEAQVYRD
+744 DTQEAQVYRD
-754 LVEAAIVTDM
+754 LVEAAIVTDV

-777 AEAEKLAILQ
+777 AEAEKLTILQ

-799 GVSIIDTGDGRGIR
+799 GVSIIDTGDGRGVR

-874 VNDRLEALNSV
+874 INDRLEALNSV

-974 SGSNMNQAM
+974 SGNNMNQAM
-983 FDVSKVGVSS
+983 FDVSKRGVSS
-993 LKEFADKVKEVE
+993 LNGFADKLAVLVKQGTE
-1005 SEGKAPSKVMWVDN
+1005 ASKVMWIDKSVN
-1019 STGVVYPGAQL
+1019 VIYPGAQL
-1030 KHAITKHELTEDDLA
+1030 NHAITKHSLTEDDLA
-1045 NIQSGINKLTD
+1045 NIQSGINTLTD
-1056 VYKSKQHEGMFH
+1056 VYTSQQKVGIFM
-1068 GQPIFGKCYT
+1068 GQPVFGKT
-1078 NGELYF
+1078 AVNGIEYYI
-1084 VCLEM
+1084 CLEF
-1089 RSGGEAVFLT
+1089 SPNGDVYFLT
-1099 ASKTNESLFE
+1099 ASKTNDKMYDE
-1109 TYKKEHGSERLCS
+1109 YKKEHGSERLCS
-1122 QGEPVPDSNHALS
+1122 QSEPVPHSNHALS

-1150 TLNQMAGEHAKTAAL
+1150 TLKQMAGENAKTAAL

-1184 KATGWFKG
+1184 KATGWIKG
-1192 QDGKWRFEIPD
+1192 YDGKWRFEIPD
-1203 NLEAITLDKLLND
+1203 NLEAISLGKLLKN
-1216 KRAKLGEIYDNPQ
+1216 KYAELGEIYDNPQ
-1229 LFEAYPDLK
+1229 LFEAYPKLK
-1238 DVPVR
+1238 NVIVF
-1243 IEEIEKGFN
+1243 IEELGERTG
-1252 GFAYA
+1252 GFASLTG
-1257 DAITISAS
+1257 ITISAS
-1265 LKNDNEAKSILVHE
+1265 LKNNDKVKSTLVHE
-1279 IQHLIQKREGFA
+1279 IQHLIQGREGFA
-1291 RGGGPKTAREQIR
+1291 CGGSPKNARAQIR
-1304 EEQRILDR
+1304 GEIEVLDGQRAK
-1312 QFGSFAEDEKA
+1312 FSEDEKA
-1323 YLVYQDMWMDA
+1323 YLAYQDMWMDA
-1334 TLIEFDDKKA
+1334 TFTEFDDKKA
-1344 ARASAEIEKLEK
+1344 ARATAEIEKLEK

-1369 KARRTALK
+1369 EARRNTLTK
-1377 NALTEGGDGVDLY
+1377 ALTGGGDDLNLY

-1399 RYIESRAAQ
+1399 RYVQSRAVQ

-1471 INERPGGK
+1471 INDHPGGK

-1486 AWTWERDTAR
+1486 AWTWERDTAS
-1496 ECYQKIEEGR
+1496 ECYQKIEEDR
-1506 YMPSPHGI
+1506 YMPSPHNA

-1529 TVEASTQNTLHG
+1529 
-1541 DEQEVQRQ
+1541 
-1549 IRAKEEL
+1549 
-1556 LNSEPVVE
+1556 
-1564 ITENILAGKDKA
+1564 
-1576 ELKKYFRKMY
+1576 
-1586 QHTEAGAKYPQPT
+1586 
-1599 VVYTKYGEPVCI
+1599 
-1611 TVNGTYKEMVRH
+1611 
-1623 SADKRVIMLM
+1623 
-1633 PYLKQI
+1633 
-1639 LENSTLMF
+1639 
-1647 SEKPLTGRIK
+1647 
-1657 KLNSV
+1657 
-1662 TNGYS
+1662 
-1667 HYACKVSI
+1667 
-1675 DGENVL
+1675 
-1681 VRAVIRRST
+1681 
-1690 NGDYCY
+1690 
-1696 DINIDNYQQEKKDS
+1696 
-1710 SQPGWPDHNSGAVM
+1710 
-1724 KNPSK
+1724 
-1729 SASIISDWIGK
+1729 
-1740 VNSHNLSVIS
+1740 
-1750 GNKGSVKQNETFNQ
+1750 QNETFNQ

-1769 SPYNFDSFDLGAVGN
+1769 SPYNFDSFDLGAI
-1784 GSGANMHGW
+1784 GSGEGQQVHGW
-1793 GLYFAGNKKEIKAY
+1793 GLYFAKDRKVSEAYKEVVGTQRQVVVWDGKEYFASEDGDFDWSAGVFSDEKYKYGEAMCYVLDCLSEGMTKEEAIKDLQASIDSGRIRGKY
-1807 RKLLG
+1807 ADEAMKAISILRKGAGGLKNQPTLMQV
-1812 KKGFGYKVDIPESD
+1812 KIPESQN
-1826 SMMDENTVFKKMPSK
+1826 MLDENESICYQPLPVLEALVKTKAISPAVYKSIKLAVENEGDKGREVMHKYFTEYAEYDRGAIDDDAM
-1841 IQQAVTIVYNSF
+1841 QACF
-1853 SDEQKRIFAEKML
+1853 DETLKVV
-1866 GNLSASKDEVALN
+1866 KDEDTL
-1879 QSLLDYKACVRF
+1879 
-1891 FDVAINKTKIPAFRL
+1891 
-1906 RASKRSM
+1906 ASA
-1913 LRFGYTEEQV
+1913 G
-1923 ERMISDADYAQAEKA
+1923 ISDSEYHN
-1938 QFEASNAKD
+1938 FLSG
-1947 VDSKQ
+1947 
-1952 NKLEL
+1952 
-1957 MKQEREIE
+1957 
-1965 NTKALKNVMSVLA
+1965 KNIYNMLS
-1978 ESNSVRFV
+1978 RWY
-1986 GSQIYNALTAALDN
+1986 GSQKEA
-2000 DIKNTSLALKNAGV
+2000 SLALSKAGI
-2014 EGISYKGEEGRCYV
+2014 EGISYEGDRDGRCYV

-2104 YHEGDEK
+2104 YHDGDEK

-2125 ANNMLAAEQ
+2125 ANNMLVAEQ

-2209 SDEEIEAMALDDRY
+2209 SDEEIEAMTLDDRY

-2355 VSEEQLS
+2355 VSDEQLS

-2417 AEKDNKEVKKLLQA
+2417 AEKDSKEVKKLLQA

-2574 AKSVRIPVEHRYWI
+2574 ARSVRIPVEHRYWI

-2633 AELKNSLDVQ
+2633 AELKNSLDVK

-2818 YKLRIGKKEETFS
+2818 YKLRMGKKEETFS

-2900 GVTLER
+2900 GVTLEG

-2934 MKSPKAEQQAMDAVT
+2934 MKSLKAEQQAMDAVT

-2983 NVIPTH
+2983 NVIPAH
-2989 LQNVIQNITFRI
+2989 LQDVIQNITFRI
-3001 AARDAYRLTHAQG
+3001 AARDAYRLTHSQG

-3132 TPGIFKAGYVTTDW
+3132 TTGIFKAGYVTTDW

-3212 EIYILQQR
+3212 EMYILQQR

-3231 GPGTVQEINEIRKRI
+3231 GPGTVQEINDIRKRI

-3256 KKSLFKAT
+3256 KKSIFKAT

-3278 SDIIKEA
+3278 SGIIKEA

-3295 VVRNVFGSGQTKDLA
+3295 AVRNVFGSGQTKDLA

-3405 IKEEIPL
+3405 IKEGIPL

-3434 LRDIVSL
+3434 LRDIVNL

-3464 VIDKLTNT
+3464 VIDKLTKT
-3472 FKLVTQQEEKNARID
+3472 FKLAAQQEEKNARID

-3530 AQTVTAA
+3530 AQTVTAV
-3537 SAAKTGITDTMANAA
+3537 SAAKTGITDTTASYVT
-3552 MTTLQYMAD
+3552 TTLQYMAD
-3561 GDGRYDKTLSNIV
+3561 GDGRYDKSLSNIV

-3585 REIPQEPVKPKKKK
+3585 REIPQKPVKPKKKK

>member
-245 GNLSENDKQRMQ
+245 GDLSENDKQRMQ

-313 AGAGVGSALGPGGAA
+313 AGAGVGSTLGPGGAA

-356 RREVLRQVAMES
+356 RREILRQVALES

-387 RGMVAPEIGDR
+387 RGMAAPEIGDR
-398 YDEYKK
+398 YDEYKN

-419 WGNAI
+419 WSNAI

-432 LEVVPTFGVLGKLAT
+432 LEVMPTFGVLGKLAT

-469 ASHMGDSFRKFMG
+469 ASHMGDSFKKFMG

-508 IKNDNGGR
+508 IKNANGGR

-578 SQIEANNGAM
+578 SQIEANSGAM

-636 IDTEMAMQKENGKE
+636 IDTEMAMQKESGKE

-678 PLECFAQSEASSEI
+678 PLESFAQSEASSEI

-699 VEADSMARMRE
+699 VEAESMARMRE

-744 DTPEAQVYRD
+744 DTQEAQVYRD

-799 GVSIIDTGDGRGIR
+799 GVSIIDTGDGRGVR

-974 SGSNMNQAM
+974 SGNTMNQAM
-983 FDVSKVGVSS
+983 FDVSKRGVSS
-993 LKEFADKVKEVE
+993 LNGFADKLAVLVKQGTE
-1005 SEGKAPSKVMWVDN
+1005 ASKVMWIDKSVN
-1019 STGVVYPGAQL
+1019 VIYPGAQL
-1030 KHAITKHELTEDDLA
+1030 NHAITKHSLTEDDLA
-1045 NIQSGINKLTD
+1045 NIQSGINTLTD
-1056 VYKSKQHEGMFH
+1056 VYTSQQKVGIFM
-1068 GQPIFGKCYT
+1068 GQPVFGKT
-1078 NGELYF
+1078 AVNGIEYYI
-1084 VCLEM
+1084 CLEF
-1089 RSGGEAVFLT
+1089 SPNGDVYFLT
-1099 ASKTNESLFE
+1099 ASKTNDKMYDE
-1109 TYKKEHGSERLCS
+1109 YKKEHGSERLCS
-1122 QGEPVPDSNHALS
+1122 QSEPVPHSNHALS

-1150 TLNQMAGEHAKTAAL
+1150 TLNQMAGENAKTAAL

-1184 KATGWFKG
+1184 KATGWIKG
-1192 QDGKWRFEIPD
+1192 YDGKWRFEIPD
-1203 NLEAITLDKLLND
+1203 NLEAISLDKLLKN
-1216 KRAKLGEIYDNPQ
+1216 KYAELGEIYDNPQ

-1291 RGGGPKTAREQIR
+1291 RGGDPKTAREQIQK
-1304 EEQRILDR
+1304 EIKMLNKQLI
-1312 QFGSFAEDEKA
+1312 SFSDDEKN
-1323 YLVYQDMWMDA
+1323 YLSYQNTWLDAVIEGDM
-1334 TLIEFDDKKA
+1334 EKA
-1344 ARASAEIEKLEK
+1344 SRVSTEIEKLEK

-1377 NALTEGGDGVDLY
+1377 NALTEEVDGVDLY

-1399 RYIESRAAQ
+1399 RYAQSRAAQ

-1471 INERPGGK
+1471 INDHPGGK

-1486 AWTWERDTAR
+1486 AWTWERDTAS
-1496 ECYQKIEEGR
+1496 ECYQKIEEDR
-1506 YMPSPHGI
+1506 YMPSPHNA

-1529 TVEASTQNTLHG
+1529 
-1541 DEQEVQRQ
+1541 
-1549 IRAKEEL
+1549 
-1556 LNSEPVVE
+1556 
-1564 ITENILAGKDKA
+1564 
-1576 ELKKYFRKMY
+1576 
-1586 QHTEAGAKYPQPT
+1586 
-1599 VVYTKYGEPVCI
+1599 
-1611 TVNGTYKEMVRH
+1611 
-1623 SADKRVIMLM
+1623 
-1633 PYLKQI
+1633 
-1639 LENSTLMF
+1639 
-1647 SEKPLTGRIK
+1647 
-1657 KLNSV
+1657 
-1662 TNGYS
+1662 
-1667 HYACKVSI
+1667 
-1675 DGENVL
+1675 
-1681 VRAVIRRST
+1681 
-1690 NGDYCY
+1690 
-1696 DINIDNYQQEKKDS
+1696 
-1710 SQPGWPDHNSGAVM
+1710 
-1724 KNPSK
+1724 
-1729 SASIISDWIGK
+1729 
-1740 VNSHNLSVIS
+1740 
-1750 GNKGSVKQNETFNQ
+1750 QNETFNQ

-1793 GLYFAGNKKEIKAY
+1793 GLYFAGNKKEIQAY
-1807 RKLLG
+1807 RKILG

-1826 SMMDENTVFKKMPSK
+1826 NMMDENTVFKKMPSK

-1853 SDEQKRIFAEKML
+1853 SDEQKRIFAEKIL
-1866 GNLSASKDEVALN
+1866 GNLSASKDEADLN
-1879 QSLLDYKACVRF
+1879 QSILDYKACVRF

-1923 ERMISDADYAQAEKA
+1923 WRMISDVDYAQAEKA
-1938 QFEASNAKD
+1938 QFEASHAKD
-1947 VDSKQ
+1947 IDSKQ

-2041 NQEIKGQTG
+2041 NQEIKGQTS

-2104 YHEGDEK
+2104 YHERDEK

-2209 SDEEIEAMALDDRY
+2209 SDEEIEAMTLDDRY

-2355 VSEEQLS
+2355 VSDEQLS

-2507 ESCDYGRYVASEKRA
+2507 ESCDYSRYVASEKRA

-2565 LAKVAKQLT
+2565 LAKVSKQLT
-2574 AKSVRIPVEHRYWI
+2574 ARSVRIPVEHRYWI

-2633 AELKNSLDVQ
+2633 AELKNSLDVK

-2710 QGDVINLPHVIQ
+2710 QGDVINLPDVVQ
-2722 NKVNDNIGGLGYND
+2722 KKVNDNVGGLGYND
-2736 YFAKI
+2736 YLAKI
-2741 PGIGPTLSQYGS
+2741 PGIGPTLSKYGS

-2808 KEKQNFSKQQ
+2808 KEKQEFSKQQ
-2818 YKLRIGKKEETFS
+2818 YRLRTGAGEEMLS
-2831 KENIIC
+2831 KENVIC

-2849 RLYKGLDVMGNVLQ
+2849 RLYKGLDVMGNVAQ
-2863 GFVERNM
+2863 AFIERNM

-2900 GVTLER
+2900 GVTLEG
-2906 VKPTPFTVMCDGQ
+2906 VEPTPLTVMCDGQ

-2934 MKSPKAEQQAMDAVT
+2934 MKSTKAEQQAMDAVT

-2957 VLGTGRGFTKSRS
+2957 VLGTGRNFTKGRS
-2970 DTQNIERPLLLQF
+2970 DTKNIERPLLLQF

-2989 LQNVIQNITFRI
+2989 LQDVIKNITFRI

-3063 AAINIMGWR
+3063 AAINIMGYR
-3072 WWPVI
+3072 LWPVI

-3095 VTAIGDYMKHRKE
+3095 VTALGDYMKHRKE

-3122 INSMDRDIGA
+3122 INSMDRDIG
-3132 TPGIFKAGYVTTDW
+3132 TMPGIFKAGYAATDW
-3146 LKEHAYTALAFTDLM
+3146 LKEHAYTALTFTDLM

-3184 EEKEAKADLE
+3184 EEKEAKVDLE

-3207 SESNK
+3207 SESKK

-3382 VILGDGSDD
+3382 VLLGDGSDD
-3391 DHKYRKVKDDEGND
+3391 DHKYRKVKDGDGND

-3434 LRDIVSL
+3434 LRDIVGL
-3441 YNNLVFEGTDF
+3441 YSNLVFEGTDF

-3464 VIDKLTNT
+3464 VIDKLTKT
-3472 FKLVTQQEEKNARID
+3472 FNLAAQQEERNARID

-3521 TWADIAKGV
+3521 TGADIAKSAV
-3530 AQTVTAA
+3530 QTATAA
-3537 SAAKTGITDTMANAA
+3537 SAAKTGITDTMASAV

-3561 GDGRYDKTLSNIV
+3561 GDGRYDKSLSNIV

-3585 REIPQEPVKPKKKK
+3585 REIPQKPVKPKKKK

>member
-210 PKIRREL
+210 PKVRREL

-229 GNKQL
+229 GNKRL

-387 RGMVAPEIGDR
+387 RGMAAPEIGDR

-469 ASHMGDSFRKFMG
+469 ASHMGDSFKKFMS

-508 IKNDNGGR
+508 IKNANGGR

-744 DTPEAQVYRD
+744 DTQEAQVYRD

-993 LKEFADKVKEVE
+993 LKEFADKIAEKGKEGVNV
-1005 SEGKAPSKVMWVDN
+1005 SKIKWVDN
-1019 STGVVYPGAQL
+1019 ENKVTYPGAQV
-1030 KHAITKHELTEDDLA
+1030 KHAIRKHSLNMNDLN
-1045 NIQSGINKLTD
+1045 NIQDGVNKLQD
-1056 VYKSKQHEGMFH
+1056 VCLSKIEVGEYGGVPVFAKSNID
-1068 GQPIFGKCYT
+1068 GQ
-1078 NGELYF
+1078 LYF
-1084 VCLEM
+1084 VCLEF
-1089 RSGGEAVFLT
+1089 RPDGETVFLT
-1099 ASKTNESLFE
+1099 ATRTTEKMFE
-1109 TYKKEHGSERLCS
+1109 TYKKEHGSERSINL
-1122 QGEPVPDSNHALS
+1122 GDLTTDSNRALS

-1150 TLNQMAGEHAKTAAL
+1150 ALNQMAGEHAKTAAL
-1165 DKLEQAKAMAE
+1165 DKLKQAKAMVE
-1176 DSSSEEIY
+1176 DGRTPEDIY

-1312 QFGSFAEDEKA
+1312 QFGSFSEDEKA

-1514 DAIVIFGNMAIPANA
+1514 DAIVIFGNMAIPVNA
-1529 TVEASTQNTLHG
+1529 QS
-1541 DEQEVQRQ
+1541 
-1549 IRAKEEL
+1549 
-1556 LNSEPVVE
+1556 
-1564 ITENILAGKDKA
+1564 
-1576 ELKKYFRKMY
+1576 
-1586 QHTEAGAKYPQPT
+1586 
-1599 VVYTKYGEPVCI
+1599 
-1611 TVNGTYKEMVRH
+1611 
-1623 SADKRVIMLM
+1623 
-1633 PYLKQI
+1633 
-1639 LENSTLMF
+1639 
-1647 SEKPLTGRIK
+1647 
-1657 KLNSV
+1657 
-1662 TNGYS
+1662 
-1667 HYACKVSI
+1667 
-1675 DGENVL
+1675 
-1681 VRAVIRRST
+1681 
-1690 NGDYCY
+1690 
-1696 DINIDNYQQEKKDS
+1696 
-1710 SQPGWPDHNSGAVM
+1710 
-1724 KNPSK
+1724 
-1729 SASIISDWIGK
+1729 
-1740 VNSHNLSVIS
+1740 
-1750 GNKGSVKQNETFNQ
+1750 ETFNQ

-1793 GLYFAGNKKEIKAY
+1793 GLYFAGNKKEIQAY
-1807 RKLLG
+1807 RKILG
-1812 KKGFGYKVDIPESD
+1812 KKGFGYKVDIPELD
-1826 SMMDENTVFKKMPSK
+1826 SMMDENTIFKKMPSK

-1853 SDEQKRIFAEKML
+1853 SDEQKRIFAEKIL

-2633 AELKNSLDVQ
+2633 AELKNSLDVK
-2643 EDMLGALDVIYQP
+2643 ENMLGALDVIYQP

-2900 GVTLER
+2900 GVTLEG

-2957 VLGTGRGFTKSRS
+2957 VLGTGRNHTKSRS

-2983 NVIPTH
+2983 NVIPAH
-2989 LQNVIQNITFRI
+2989 LQDVIQNITFRI
-3001 AARDAYRLTHAQG
+3001 AARDAYRLTHSQG

-3122 INSMDRDIGA
+3122 INSMDRDISA
-3132 TPGIFKAGYVTTDW
+3132 TPGIFKAGYAATDW
-3146 LKEHAYTALAFTDLM
+3146 LKEHAYTALTFTDLM

-3537 SAAKTGITDTMANAA
+3537 SAAKTGITDTMANAVG
-3552 MTTLQYMAD
+3552 TTLQYMAD

>member
-16 MNGNI
+16 MSGNI

-29 PEENDKGILD
+29 SEENDKGILD

-45 KDAAEWVAD
+45 KEAAEWVAD
-54 SAVGQFVKNAATE
+54 SAVGQFIRNTD
-67 AYEDTRDVLMAKSWD
+67 AYKDTRDVLMAKSWD

-387 RGMVAPEIGDR
+387 RGMAAPEIGDR

-469 ASHMGDSFRKFMG
+469 ASHMGDSFKKFMG

-744 DTPEAQVYRD
+744 DTQEAQVYRD

-983 FDVSKVGVSS
+983 FDVSKRGVSS
-993 LKEFADKVKEVE
+993 LNGFADKLAVLVKQGTE
-1005 SEGKAPSKVMWVDN
+1005 ASKVMWIDKSVN
-1019 STGVVYPGAQL
+1019 VIYPGAQL
-1030 KHAITKHELTEDDLA
+1030 NHAITKHNLTEDDLA
-1045 NIQSGINKLTD
+1045 NIQSGINTLTD
-1056 VYKSKQHEGMFH
+1056 VYTSQQKVGIFM
-1068 GQPIFGKCYT
+1068 GQPVFGKT
-1078 NGELYF
+1078 AVNGIEYYI
-1084 VCLEM
+1084 CLEF
-1089 RSGGEAVFLT
+1089 SPNGDVYFLT
-1099 ASKTNESLFE
+1099 ASKTNDKMYDE
-1109 TYKKEHGSERLCS
+1109 YKKEHGSERLCS
-1122 QGEPVPDSNHALS
+1122 QSEPVPHSNHALS

-1150 TLNQMAGEHAKTAAL
+1150 TLNQMAGENAKTAAL

-1192 QDGKWRFEIPD
+1192 QNGK
-1203 NLEAITLDKLLND
+1203 
-1216 KRAKLGEIYDNPQ
+1216 
-1229 LFEAYPDLK
+1229 
-1238 DVPVR
+1238 
-1243 IEEIEKGFN
+1243 
-1252 GFAYA
+1252 
-1257 DAITISAS
+1257 
-1265 LKNDNEAKSILVHE
+1265 
-1279 IQHLIQKREGFA
+1279 
-1291 RGGGPKTAREQIR
+1291 
-1304 EEQRILDR
+1304 
-1312 QFGSFAEDEKA
+1312 
-1323 YLVYQDMWMDA
+1323 
-1334 TLIEFDDKKA
+1334 
-1344 ARASAEIEKLEK
+1344 
-1356 RISKERRAEIQEI
+1356 
-1369 KARRTALK
+1369 
-1377 NALTEGGDGVDLY
+1377 
-1390 WRLAGEQEA
+1390 
-1399 RYIESRAAQ
+1399 
-1408 NSENV
+1408 
-1413 KEYKKQQRKA
+1413 
-1423 DEYKQKYNKAFSD
+1423 
-1436 ASSEV
+1436 
-1441 QALLSK
+1441 
-1447 LDSISIGEKAD
+1447 
-1458 DKVWDT
+1458 
-1464 IDKLENE
+1464 
-1471 INERPGGK
+1471 
-1479 EALEAYQ
+1479 
-1486 AWTWERDTAR
+1486 
-1496 ECYQKIEEGR
+1496 
-1506 YMPSPHGI
+1506 
-1514 DAIVIFGNMAIPANA
+1514 MAIPANA
-1529 TVEASTQNTLHG
+1529 TVKASVQNTLHG

-1576 ELKKYFRKMY
+1576 ELKKYFREMY

-1599 VVYTKYGEPVCI
+1599 VVYTKYGEPVYI

-1729 SASIISDWIGK
+1729 SAFIISDWIGK

-1750 GNKGSVKQNETFNQ
+1750 VNKGSVKQNETFNQ

-1793 GLYFAGNKKEIKAY
+1793 GLYFAGNKKEIQAY
-1807 RKLLG
+1807 KKILG
-1812 KKGFGYKVDIPESD
+1812 KRGFGYKVDIPELD
-1826 SMMDENTVFKKMPSK
+1826 SMMDEDTIFKKMPSK
-1841 IQQAVTIVYNSF
+1841 IQQAVTTIYNTF

-1866 GNLSASKDEVALN
+1866 GNLSASKDESALN
-1879 QSLLDYKACVRF
+1879 ESIQDYKACVRF

-1923 ERMISDADYAQAEKA
+1923 ERMISDVDYAQAEKT
-1938 QFEASNAKD
+1938 QFEASHAKEI
-1947 VDSKQ
+1947 DSKQ

-2014 EGISYKGEEGRCYV
+2014 EGISYKGKEGKCYV

-3132 TPGIFKAGYVTTDW
+3132 TPGIFKAGYVATDW

-3351 GGQNYKR
+3351 GGHNYKR

-3521 TWADIAKGV
+3521 TWADIAKGF

>member
-155 WKKANAMYQENLE
+155 WEKANAMYQENLE

-176 GQQWSIDDFYSRYPV
+176 GQQWSIDDFYSRYPA
-191 VKEVAEA
+191 VKEIAEA

-210 PKIRREL
+210 PKVRREL

-245 GNLSENDKQRMQ
+245 GDLSENDKQRMQ

-328 AGAVAGGA
+328 AGAVAGGT

-377 MKAGMQFGAF
+377 LKAGMQFGAF
-387 RGMVAPEIGDR
+387 RGMAAPEIGDR
-398 YDEYKK
+398 YDEYKN

-419 WGNAI
+419 WSNAI

-432 LEVVPTFGVLGKLAT
+432 LEVMPTFGVLGKLAA

-469 ASHMGDSFRKFMG
+469 ASHMGDSFKKFMG

-508 IKNDNGGR
+508 IKNANGGR

-538 GNAIDAAVVAIPSSL
+538 GNAIDAAVAAIPSSL

-678 PLECFAQSEASSEI
+678 PLESFAQSDASSEI

-744 DTPEAQVYRD
+744 ETPEAQVYRD

-945 NTRRATGNQ
+945 NTRRATGKQ

-974 SGSNMNQAM
+974 SGNTMNQAM
-983 FDVSKVGVSS
+983 FDVSKRGVSS
-993 LKEFADKVKEVE
+993 LNGFADKLAVLVKQGTE
-1005 SEGKAPSKVMWVDN
+1005 ASKVMWIDKSVN
-1019 STGVVYPGAQL
+1019 VIYPGAQL
-1030 KHAITKHELTEDDLA
+1030 NHAITKHSLTEDDLA
-1045 NIQSGINKLTD
+1045 NIQSGINTLTD
-1056 VYKSKQHEGMFH
+1056 VYTSQQKVGIFM
-1068 GQPIFGKCYT
+1068 GQPVFGKT
-1078 NGELYF
+1078 AVNGIEYYI
-1084 VCLEM
+1084 CLEF
-1089 RSGGEAVFLT
+1089 SPNGDVYFLT
-1099 ASKTNESLFE
+1099 ASKTNDKMYDE
-1109 TYKKEHGSERLCS
+1109 YKKEHGSERLCS
-1122 QGEPVPDSNHALS
+1122 QSEPVPHSNHALS
-1135 IPNIQELLGIVKNGN
+1135 IPNIQELLGIVKNEN
-1150 TLNQMAGEHAKTAAL
+1150 TLNQMAGENAKTAAL
-1165 DKLEQAKAMAE
+1165 DKLEQAKAMVE
-1176 DSSSEEIY
+1176 DRGSEDIY

-1192 QDGKWRFEIPD
+1192 YDGKWRFEIPD
-1203 NLEAITLDKLLND
+1203 NLEAISLDKLLKNKYAD
-1216 KRAKLGEIYDNPQ
+1216 LGEIYDNPQ
-1229 LFEAYPDLK
+1229 LFEAYPKLK
-1238 DVPVR
+1238 NVMIF
-1243 IEEIEKGFN
+1243 IEELGGRTA
-1252 GFAYA
+1252 GFAS
-1257 DAITISAS
+1257 AINNTITLSAS
-1265 LKNDNEAKSILVHE
+1265 LKNDDEIKSTLVHE
-1279 IQHLIQKREGFA
+1279 IQHLIQGREGFA
-1291 RGGGPKTAREQIR
+1291 RGGSSQNARAQIR
-1304 EEQRILDR
+1304 GEIEVLDGQRAR
-1312 QFGSFAEDEKA
+1312 FSEDEKA
-1323 YLVYQDMWMDA
+1323 YLAYQDMWMNAALVESDG
-1334 TLIEFDDKKA
+1334 EKA
-1344 ARASAEIEKLEK
+1344 DRAAAEIEKLKK
-1356 RISKERRAEIQEI
+1356 RISKERQVEILGLDGRHKALI
-1369 KARRTALK
+1369 K
-1377 NALTEGGDGVDLY
+1377 ALTEGGDDLNLY

-1399 RYIESRAAQ
+1399 RYVQSRAALNNQ
-1408 NSENV
+1408 GN
-1413 KEYKKQQRKA
+1413 
-1423 DEYKQKYNKAFSD
+1423 
-1436 ASSEV
+1436 
-1441 QALLSK
+1441 
-1447 LDSISIGEKAD
+1447 
-1458 DKVWDT
+1458 
-1464 IDKLENE
+1464 
-1471 INERPGGK
+1471 K
-1479 EALEAYQ
+1479 EAA
-1486 AWTWERDTAR
+1486 D
-1496 ECYQKIEEGR
+1496 
-1506 YMPSPHGI
+1506 MPSPHDV
-1514 DAIVIFGNMAIPANA
+1514 DAIVVFGNMAIPANA
-1529 TVEASTQNTLHG
+1529 TVETSAQNTLHG

-1576 ELKKYFRKMY
+1576 ELKKYFREMY
-1586 QHTEAGAKYPQPT
+1586 QHTEAGAKYPQST

-1623 SADKRVIMLM
+1623 SADKRIIMLM

-1696 DINIDNYQQEKKDS
+1696 DINIDNYQQEKKDP

-1729 SASIISDWIGK
+1729 SASIISDWIEK
-1740 VNSHNLSVIS
+1740 VNSHNLSILS
-1750 GNKGSVKQNETFNQ
+1750 GNGESVKQNETFNQ
-1764 TAWHG
+1764 MAWHG

-1812 KKGFGYKVDIPESD
+1812 EKGFGYKVDIPESD

-1853 SDEQKRIFAEKML
+1853 SDEQKRIFAEKIL
-1866 GNLSASKDEVALN
+1866 GNLSTSKDEVALN
-1879 QSLLDYKACVRF
+1879 QSILDYKACVRF

-1913 LRFGYTEEQV
+1913 LRVGYTEEQI
-1923 ERMISDADYAQAEKA
+1923 ERIISNVDYAQAEKA
-1938 QFEASNAKD
+1938 QFEASHAKD
-1947 VDSKQ
+1947 IDSKQ

-1965 NTKALKNVMSVLA
+1965 NAKALKNVMSVLA

-2014 EGISYKGEEGRCYV
+2014 EGISYKGEEGKCYV

-2094 DLNTI
+2094 DLETI

-2209 SDEEIEAMALDDRY
+2209 SDEEIEAMTLDDRY

-2327 EYGSLEDTLENYM
+2327 EYGSLKDTLENYM

-2399 MDQVNAAV
+2399 MDQVSAAV

-2588 QKIAFDMKLDK
+2588 KKIAFDMKLDK

-2700 LNDIRLDINE
+2700 LNDIRLDISE

-2753 KYLVAHMKPEEMI
+2753 KYLVAHMKPEEII

-2900 GVTLER
+2900 GVTLEG

-2949 QRNMSGAQ
+2949 QTNMSGAQ

-3132 TPGIFKAGYVTTDW
+3132 MPGIFKAGYATTDW

-3184 EEKEAKADLE
+3184 EEKEAKEDLE

-3231 GPGTVQEINEIRKRI
+3231 GPGTVQEINDIRKRI

-3285 EHRAIQDADA
+3285 EYRAIQDADA

-3391 DHKYRKVKDDEGND
+3391 DHKYGKVKDGDGND

-3434 LRDIVSL
+3434 LRDIVNL

-3464 VIDKLTNT
+3464 VIDKLTKT

-3530 AQTVTAA
+3530 AQTVTAV
-3537 SAAKTGITDTMANAA
+3537 SAAKTGITDTMANAVT
-3552 MTTLQYMAD
+3552 TTLQYMAD
-3561 GDGRYDKTLSNIV
+3561 GDGRYDKSLSNIV

-3585 REIPQEPVKPKKKK
+3585 REIPQKPVKPKKKK

>member
-45 KDAAEWVAD
+45 KEAAEWVAD
-54 SAVGQFVKNAATE
+54 SAVGQFIQSTD
-67 AYEDTRDVLMAKSWD
+67 AYKDTRDVLMAKSWD

-245 GNLSENDKQRMQ
+245 GDLSENDKQRMQ

-387 RGMVAPEIGDR
+387 RGMAAPEIGDR
-398 YDEYKK
+398 YDEYKN

-419 WGNAI
+419 WNNAI

-432 LEVVPTFGVLGKLAT
+432 LEVVPTFGALGKLAT

-469 ASHMGDSFRKFMG
+469 ASHMGDSFKKFLS

-508 IKNDNGGR
+508 IKNANGGR

-538 GNAIDAAVVAIPSSL
+538 GNAIDAAVAAIPSSL

-678 PLECFAQSEASSEI
+678 PLESFAQSEASSEI

-699 VEADSMARMRE
+699 VEAESMARMRE

-744 DTPEAQVYRD
+744 DTQEAQVYRD

-993 LKEFADKVKEVE
+993 LKEFADKIAEKGKEGVNV
-1005 SEGKAPSKVMWVDN
+1005 SKIKWVDN
-1019 STGVVYPGAQL
+1019 ENKVTYPGAQV
-1030 KHAITKHELTEDDLA
+1030 KHAIRKHSLNMNDLN
-1045 NIQSGINKLTD
+1045 NIQDGVNKLQD
-1056 VYKSKQHEGMFH
+1056 VCLSKIEVGEYGGVPVFAKSNID
-1068 GQPIFGKCYT
+1068 GQ
-1078 NGELYF
+1078 LYF
-1084 VCLEM
+1084 VCLEF
-1089 RSGGEAVFLT
+1089 RPDGETVFLT
-1099 ASKTNESLFE
+1099 ATRTTEKMFE
-1109 TYKKEHGSERLCS
+1109 TYKKEHGSERSINL
-1122 QGEPVPDSNHALS
+1122 GDLTTDSNRALS

-1150 TLNQMAGEHAKTAAL
+1150 ALNQMAGEHAKTAAL
-1165 DKLEQAKAMAE
+1165 DKLKQAKAMVE
-1176 DSSSEEIY
+1176 DGRTPEDIY

-1192 QDGKWRFEIPD
+1192 QDGK
-1203 NLEAITLDKLLND
+1203 
-1216 KRAKLGEIYDNPQ
+1216 
-1229 LFEAYPDLK
+1229 
-1238 DVPVR
+1238 
-1243 IEEIEKGFN
+1243 
-1252 GFAYA
+1252 
-1257 DAITISAS
+1257 
-1265 LKNDNEAKSILVHE
+1265 
-1279 IQHLIQKREGFA
+1279 
-1291 RGGGPKTAREQIR
+1291 
-1304 EEQRILDR
+1304 
-1312 QFGSFAEDEKA
+1312 
-1323 YLVYQDMWMDA
+1323 
-1334 TLIEFDDKKA
+1334 
-1344 ARASAEIEKLEK
+1344 
-1356 RISKERRAEIQEI
+1356 
-1369 KARRTALK
+1369 
-1377 NALTEGGDGVDLY
+1377 
-1390 WRLAGEQEA
+1390 
-1399 RYIESRAAQ
+1399 
-1408 NSENV
+1408 
-1413 KEYKKQQRKA
+1413 
-1423 DEYKQKYNKAFSD
+1423 
-1436 ASSEV
+1436 
-1441 QALLSK
+1441 
-1447 LDSISIGEKAD
+1447 
-1458 DKVWDT
+1458 
-1464 IDKLENE
+1464 
-1471 INERPGGK
+1471 
-1479 EALEAYQ
+1479 
-1486 AWTWERDTAR
+1486 
-1496 ECYQKIEEGR
+1496 
-1506 YMPSPHGI
+1506 
-1514 DAIVIFGNMAIPANA
+1514 MAIPANA
-1529 TVEASTQNTLHG
+1529 TVKASAQNTLHG

-1576 ELKKYFRKMY
+1576 ELKKYFREMY
-1586 QHTEAGAKYPQPT
+1586 QHIVPGLKHPQPIT
-1599 VVYTKYGEPVCI
+1599 AYTKYGEPVKI
-1611 TVNGTYKEMVRH
+1611 TVNGTFKELTNH
-1623 SADKRVIMLM
+1623 SADGNVVKLI
-1633 PYLKQI
+1633 PYIKEI
-1639 LENSTLMF
+1639 IENSIF
-1647 SEKPLTGRIK
+1647 IFEEKPFQSRIK
-1657 KLNSV
+1657 KNAAS
-1662 TNGYS
+1662 TISYRQYG
-1667 HYACKVSI
+1667 CKVI
-1675 DGENVL
+1675 LNN
-1681 VRAVIRRST
+1681 RPVIVRST
-1690 NGDYCY
+1690 IRIATDGRYYY
-1696 DINIDNYQQEKKDS
+1696 DLNVDNYEIEKKDS
-1710 SQPGWPDHNSGAVM
+1710 SQFGKPEHKSGPPV

-1729 SASIISDWIGK
+1729 SAFIISDWIGK
-1740 VNSHNLSVIS
+1740 VNRHNLSILS
-1750 GNKGSVKQNETFNQ
+1750 GNGESVKQNETFNQ

-1769 SPYNFDSFDLGAVGN
+1769 SPYNFDSFDLGAIGTGEGQQV
-1784 GSGANMHGW
+1784 HGW
-1793 GLYFAGNKKEIKAY
+1793 GLYFAKDRKVSEAYKEVVGTQRQVVVWDGKEYFASEDGDFDWSAGIFSDEKYKYGEAMCYVLDCLSEGMTRKEAIKDLQASIDSGRIRGKY
-1807 RKLLG
+1807 ADEAMKAISIL
-1812 KKGFGYKVDIPESD
+1812 KKGTGRLKNQPTLMQVEIPESQN
-1826 SMMDENTVFKKMPSK
+1826 MLDENKSICYQPLPVLEALVK
-1841 IQQAVTIVYNSF
+1841 IKAISPAIYKSIKLAVENEGDKGREVIHKYFTEYAEYDRGAIDDDAMQACF
-1853 SDEQKRIFAEKML
+1853 DETLKVV
-1866 GNLSASKDEVALN
+1866 KDEDTL
-1879 QSLLDYKACVRF
+1879 
-1891 FDVAINKTKIPAFRL
+1891 
-1906 RASKRSM
+1906 ASA
-1913 LRFGYTEEQV
+1913 G
-1923 ERMISDADYAQAEKA
+1923 ISDSEYHN
-1938 QFEASNAKD
+1938 FLSG
-1947 VDSKQ
+1947 
-1952 NKLEL
+1952 
-1957 MKQEREIE
+1957 
-1965 NTKALKNVMSVLA
+1965 KNIYNMLS
-1978 ESNSVRFV
+1978 RWY
-1986 GSQIYNALTAALDN
+1986 GSQKEA
-2000 DIKNTSLALKNAGV
+2000 SLALSKAGI
-2014 EGISYKGEEGRCYV
+2014 EGISYEGDRDGRCYV

-2050 TTANGQYIVSLFEKA
+2050 TTANGRYIVSLFEKA

-2134 AGDYDTVNKI
+2134 AGDYDTVDKI

-2209 SDEEIEAMALDDRY
+2209 SDEEIEAMTLDDRY

-2249 AKEEAKEKLMK
+2249 AKEEAKEKLLK

-2267 EEHQRKYQ
+2267 EEHQRKYK

-2507 ESCDYGRYVASEKRA
+2507 ESCDYSRYVASEKRA

-2574 AKSVRIPVEHRYWI
+2574 ARSVRIPVEHRYWI

-2700 LNDIRLDINE
+2700 LNDIRLDISE

-2900 GVTLER
+2900 GVTLEG

-2949 QRNMSGAQ
+2949 QTNMSGAQ

-3132 TPGIFKAGYVTTDW
+3132 MPGIFKAGYAATDW

-3521 TWADIAKGV
+3521 TWADIAKGF

>member
-45 KDAAEWVAD
+45 KEAAEWVAD

-119 TAADYFFSETG
+119 TAADYFFSDTG

-168 YKKLAEEN
+168 YKKLAVEN

-229 GNKQL
+229 GNKRL

-245 GNLSENDKQRMQ
+245 GDLSENDKQRMQ

-356 RREVLRQVAMES
+356 RREVLRQVAMKG

-377 MKAGMQFGAF
+377 LSIGAQFGGW
-387 RGMVAPEIGDR
+387 RGLAVPETGVR
-398 YDEYKK
+398 YDEYKN
-404 LRDSKGN
+404 LRDANGN

-419 WGNAI
+419 WRLAVI
-424 LGGSANAA
+424 GGSANAA
-432 LEVVPTFGVLGKLAT
+432 LEVVPTFGVLGKLAM

-469 ASHMGDSFRKFMG
+469 ASHMGDSFKKFMG

-508 IKNDNGGR
+508 IKNANGGR

-744 DTPEAQVYRD
+744 DTQEAQVYRD

-983 FDVSKVGVSS
+983 FDVSKRGVSS
-993 LKEFADKVKEVE
+993 LNGFADKLAVLVKQGTE
-1005 SEGKAPSKVMWVDN
+1005 ASKVMWIDKSVN
-1019 STGVVYPGAQL
+1019 VIYPGAQL
-1030 KHAITKHELTEDDLA
+1030 NHAITKHNLTEDDLA
-1045 NIQSGINKLTD
+1045 NIQSGINTLTD
-1056 VYKSKQHEGMFH
+1056 VYTSQQKVGIFM
-1068 GQPIFGKCYT
+1068 GQPVFGKT
-1078 NGELYF
+1078 AVNGIEYYI
-1084 VCLEM
+1084 CLEF
-1089 RSGGEAVFLT
+1089 SPNGDVYFLT
-1099 ASKTNESLFE
+1099 ASKTNDKMYDE
-1109 TYKKEHGSERLCS
+1109 YKKEHGSERLCS
-1122 QGEPVPDSNHALS
+1122 QSEPVPHSNHALS

-1150 TLNQMAGEHAKTAAL
+1150 TLNQMAGENAKTAAL
-1165 DKLEQAKAMAE
+1165 DKLEQAKAMVE
-1176 DSSSEEIY
+1176 DGRTLEDIY

-1203 NLEAITLDKLLND
+1203 NLEAISLDKLLND

-1265 LKNDNEAKSILVHE
+1265 LKNDNEAKSTLVHE

-1291 RGGGPKTAREQIR
+1291 RGGGPETAREQIR

-1312 QFGSFAEDEKA
+1312 QFGSFSEDEKA

-1447 LDSISIGEKAD
+1447 LDSISIGEKVD

-1576 ELKKYFRKMY
+1576 ELKKYFREMY

-1681 VRAVIRRST
+1681 VRAVIRRSN

-1729 SASIISDWIGK
+1729 SASIVSDWIEK
-1740 VNSHNLSVIS
+1740 VNSHNLSILS
-1750 GNKGSVKQNETFNQ
+1750 GNGGSVKKNE
-1764 TAWHG
+1764 
-1769 SPYNFDSFDLGAVGN
+1769 
-1784 GSGANMHGW
+1784 
-1793 GLYFAGNKKEIKAY
+1793 I
-1807 RKLLG
+1807 
-1812 KKGFGYKVDIPESD
+1812 
-1826 SMMDENTVFKKMPSK
+1826 
-1841 IQQAVTIVYNSF
+1841 
-1853 SDEQKRIFAEKML
+1853 
-1866 GNLSASKDEVALN
+1866 
-1879 QSLLDYKACVRF
+1879 
-1891 FDVAINKTKIPAFRL
+1891 
-1906 RASKRSM
+1906 
-1913 LRFGYTEEQV
+1913 
-1923 ERMISDADYAQAEKA
+1923 
-1938 QFEASNAKD
+1938 
-1947 VDSKQ
+1947 
-1952 NKLEL
+1952 
-1957 MKQEREIE
+1957 
-1965 NTKALKNVMSVLA
+1965 
-1978 ESNSVRFV
+1978 
-1986 GSQIYNALTAALDN
+1986 
-2000 DIKNTSLALKNAGV
+2000 
-2014 EGISYKGEEGRCYV
+2014 
-2028 VFDDKAVSIIEKF
+2028 F

-2327 EYGSLEDTLENYM
+2327 EYGSLEDTLENCM

-2612 GRIVRKEPVRPEDC
+2612 GRIIRKEPVRPEDC

-2633 AELKNSLDVQ
+2633 AELKNSLDVK
-2643 EDMLGALDVIYQP
+2643 ENMLGALDVIYQP

-2792 AEATQ
+2792 AEATK

-2818 YKLRIGKKEETFS
+2818 YRFRIGKKEETFS

-2900 GVTLER
+2900 GVTLEG

-2934 MKSPKAEQQAMDAVT
+2934 MKSPKAEQQAMDDVT

-2957 VLGTGRGFTKSRS
+2957 VLGTGRNHTKSRS

-2983 NVIPTH
+2983 NVIPAH
-2989 LQNVIQNITFRI
+2989 LQDVIQNITFRI
-3001 AARDAYRLTHAQG
+3001 AARDAYRLTHSQG

-3083 FPMMDRIGAAET
+3083 FPMMDCIGAAET

-3382 VILGDGSDD
+3382 VILGDGNDD

-3510 KRQYMKPAHRI
+3510 KLQYMKPAHRI

-3561 GDGRYDKTLSNIV
+3561 GDGRYDKSMSNVV
-3574 WSAIWNKKPVE
+3574 WSAFWNKKPVE

>member
-1 MTEEQRNAIRQRLEG
+1 MTEEQRNAIRQRLDG
-16 MNGNI
+16 MSGNI

-29 PEENDKGILD
+29 SEENDKGILD

-143 IPVAVTMADSES
+143 IPVAVTMSDSES

-210 PKIRREL
+210 PKVRREL

-313 AGAGVGSALGPGGAA
+313 AGASAGSLLGPGGAT
-328 AGAVAGGA
+328 AGAVAGGT
-336 AGGIIGTVKGVAK
+336 AGGVIGVVKGVAK

-356 RREVLRQVAMES
+356 RREVLRQVAMKG

-377 MKAGMQFGAF
+377 LSIGAQFGGW
-387 RGMVAPEIGDR
+387 RGLAVPETGVR
-398 YDEYKK
+398 YDEYKN
-404 LRDSKGN
+404 LRDADGN

-419 WGNAI
+419 WRLAVI
-424 LGGSANAA
+424 GGSANAA
-432 LEVVPTFGVLGKLAT
+432 LEVVPTFGVLGKLAM

-469 ASHMGDSFRKFMG
+469 ASHMGDSFKKFLS
-482 GTLKVGATESFEE
+482 GTLKIGATESFEE
-495 ATQQI
+495 GTQQI

-508 IKNDNGGR
+508 IKNANGGR

-636 IDTEMAMQKENGKE
+636 IDTEMAMQKETGKE

-692 LDAASFN
+692 LDSASFN

-844 VSGKSNIEYF
+844 VSGKTNIEYF
-854 TVTDE
+854 AVTDE
-859 HMAAEADKVSADLSA
+859 QMAAEADKVSADLSA
-874 VNDRLEALNSV
+874 INDRLEALNSV

-895 EMKIAESMSPEAYK
+895 EMKIAESMSTEAYK
-909 VYRNYMTMLGNA
+909 VYRNYMAMLGNA

-967 QLGGAYN
+967 QLGGAYSSN
-974 SGSNMNQAM
+974 SNMNQAM
-983 FDVSKVGVSS
+983 FDVSKRGVSS
-993 LKEFADKVKEVE
+993 LNGFADKLAVLVKQGTE
-1005 SEGKAPSKVMWVDN
+1005 ASKVMWIDKSVN
-1019 STGVVYPGAQL
+1019 VIYPGAQL
-1030 KHAITKHELTEDDLA
+1030 NHAITKHNLTEDDLA
-1045 NIQSGINKLTD
+1045 NIQSGINTLTD
-1056 VYKSKQHEGMFH
+1056 VYTSQQKVGIFM
-1068 GQPIFGKCYT
+1068 GQPVFGKT
-1078 NGELYF
+1078 AVNGIEYYI
-1084 VCLEM
+1084 CLEF
-1089 RSGGEAVFLT
+1089 SPNGDVYFLT
-1099 ASKTNESLFE
+1099 ASKTNDKMYDE
-1109 TYKKEHGSERLCS
+1109 YKKEHGSERLCS
-1122 QGEPVPDSNHALS
+1122 QSEPVPHSNHALS

-1150 TLNQMAGEHAKTAAL
+1150 TLNQMAGENAKTAAL

-1184 KATGWFKG
+1184 KATGWIKG
-1192 QDGKWRFEIPD
+1192 YDGKWRFEIPD
-1203 NLEAITLDKLLND
+1203 NLEAISLDKLLKN
-1216 KRAKLGEIYDNPQ
+1216 KYAELGEIYDNPQ
-1229 LFEAYPDLK
+1229 LFEAYPKLK
-1238 DVPVR
+1238 NVIVF
-1243 IEEIEKGFN
+1243 IEELGGRTA
-1252 GFAYA
+1252 GFAS
-1257 DAITISAS
+1257 AINNTITLSAS
-1265 LKNDNEAKSILVHE
+1265 LKNDDEIKSTLVHE
-1279 IQHLIQKREGFA
+1279 IQHLIQGREGFA
-1291 RGGGPKTAREQIR
+1291 RGGSPQNARAQIR
-1304 EEQRILDR
+1304 GEIEVLDGQRAR
-1312 QFGSFAEDEKA
+1312 FSEDEKA
-1323 YLVYQDMWMDA
+1323 YLAYQDMWMDA
-1334 TLIEFDDKKA
+1334 TLVEFDGEKA
-1344 ARASAEIEKLEK
+1344 DRAAAEIEKLKK
-1356 RISKERRAEIQEI
+1356 RISKERQVEILGLDGRHKALI
-1369 KARRTALK
+1369 K
-1377 NALTEGGDGVDLY
+1377 ALTEGGDDLNLY

-1399 RYIESRAAQ
+1399 RYVQSRAALNNQ
-1408 NSENV
+1408 GN
-1413 KEYKKQQRKA
+1413 
-1423 DEYKQKYNKAFSD
+1423 
-1436 ASSEV
+1436 
-1441 QALLSK
+1441 
-1447 LDSISIGEKAD
+1447 
-1458 DKVWDT
+1458 
-1464 IDKLENE
+1464 
-1471 INERPGGK
+1471 K
-1479 EALEAYQ
+1479 EAA
-1486 AWTWERDTAR
+1486 D
-1496 ECYQKIEEGR
+1496 
-1506 YMPSPHGI
+1506 MPSPHDV
-1514 DAIVIFGNMAIPANA
+1514 DAIVVFGNMAIPANA
-1529 TVEASTQNTLHG
+1529 TVETSAQNTLHG

-1576 ELKKYFRKMY
+1576 ELKKYFREMY

-1729 SASIISDWIGK
+1729 SASIISDWIEK
-1740 VNSHNLSVIS
+1740 VNSHNLSILS
-1750 GNKGSVKQNETFNQ
+1750 GNGESVKKNEIFNQ

-1769 SPYNFDSFDLGAVGN
+1769 SPYNFDSFDLGAIGS

-1793 GLYFAGNKKEIKAY
+1793 GLYFAGNKKEIQAY
-1807 RKLLG
+1807 KKILG

-1826 SMMDENTVFKKMPSK
+1826 SMMDEDTVFKKMPSK
-1841 IQQAVTIVYNSF
+1841 IQQAVTTVYNTF

-1866 GNLSASKDEVALN
+1866 GNLSASKDESALKESI
-1879 QSLLDYKACVRF
+1879 QDYKACVRF

-1923 ERMISDADYAQAEKA
+1923 EKMISDVDYAQAEKA
-1938 QFEASNAKD
+1938 QFKASHAKD
-1947 VDSKQ
+1947 IDSKQ
-1952 NKLEL
+1952 EKLEL
-1957 MKQEREIE
+1957 MKQERENE
-1965 NTKALKNVMSVLA
+1965 NARTLKNVMSVLT

-2014 EGISYKGEEGRCYV
+2014 EGISYKGKEGKCYV

-2050 TTANGQYIVSLFEKA
+2050 TAANGQYIVSLFEKA

-2094 DLNTI
+2094 DLETI

-2104 YHEGDEK
+2104 YHDGDEK

-2194 RANAKVERVMARMLA
+2194 RANVKVERVMARMLA
-2209 SDEEIEAMALDDRY
+2209 SDEEIEAMTLDDRY

-2296 AQKVAKETGNDNAVV
+2296 AQKVAKETGNDNTVV

-2316 PTVEAYHAELA
+2316 PTVEAYQAELA

-2355 VSEEQLS
+2355 VSDEQLS

-2710 QGDVINLPHVIQ
+2710 QGNVINLPHVIQ

-2900 GVTLER
+2900 GVTLEG
-2906 VKPTPFTVMCDGQ
+2906 VKPTPFTVMCDSQ
-2919 PIKMRGGYYPIAYNP
+2919 PIKMKGGYYPIAYNP

-2949 QRNMSGAQ
+2949 QTNMSGAQ

-2970 DTQNIERPLLLQF
+2970 DT
-2983 NVIPTH
+2983 
-2989 LQNVIQNITFRI
+2989 QNITFRI

-3043 TDNDLGSS
+3043 ADKDLGSS

-3132 TPGIFKAGYVTTDW
+3132 MPGIFKAGYAATDW

-3202 YRIQI
+3202 YRVQI
-3207 SESNK
+3207 AESNK

-3231 GPGTVQEINEIRKRI
+3231 GPGTVQEINDIRKRI

-3285 EHRAIQDADA
+3285 EYRAIQDADA

-3391 DHKYRKVKDDEGND
+3391 DHKYGKVKDGDGND

-3434 LRDIVSL
+3434 LRDIVNL

-3464 VIDKLTNT
+3464 VIDKLTKT

-3521 TWADIAKGV
+3521 TWADIVKGV
-3530 AQTVTAA
+3530 AQTVTAV
-3537 SAAKTGITDTMANAA
+3537 SAAKTGITDTMANAVT
-3552 MTTLQYMAD
+3552 TTLQYMAD
-3561 GDGRYDKTLSNIV
+3561 GDGRYDKSLSNVV

-3585 REIPQEPVKPKKKK
+3585 REIPQKPVEPKKKK
-3599 KGADKK
+3599 KGVDKK